1 MVCAEFSVCFWH
13 CSWSS
18 HFCPRLRWQRIRRGL
33 TKPSPR
39 PSQWTGTRRRPIPP
53 AQEQPKNE
61 NPPAPE
67 EPKTFTVTYTDGV
80 GGAVF
85 DNEVH
90 SNLPSGTATP
100 AFSGSLA
107 REGYTF
113 AGWNPA
119 VAETVTADVTYA
131 AKWEEGKTGPR
142 RVTLPT
148 IPGPDVD
155 LAALDT
161 GHKIDVRFTVLYVG
175 DEFNIGYNYGSSE
188 KTKFVCQYKTN
199 HSDTAYNNH
208 TIAISDIKAAAS
220 RASVNSGYQIVGWS
234 KESNANPT
242 TWSLNK
248 SGTTA
253 CNKGSTIYLVA
264 KNPNPTT
271 KYTYTLNYDANGGT
285 GAPSADSWSTTDA
298 SIRYHSFTVKNTIPT
313 REGYVFKGW
322 KAKDGADTIYAG
334 GALCSVSQQGNDVVK
349 NGNTWTRTLYAVWEE
364 AVPSK
369 PEWSDIRREMQKV
382 SVHVTCINP
391 DVNHTEK
398 TYSYKES
405 NDDTIGSV
413 QDSAGSYTCTVTVH
427 LGRYRLQ
434 YNQDFNREH
443 EFASSLTAD
452 VVLQYNGTGWVIAS
466 ALPLEL
472 KLTCGSAPTPNPPG
486 SDVLNSLKVLVKCDS
501 KTYHFEKPYKMDDG
515 DYRLEKVDDN
525 TYTVI
530 VLADKYV
537 EKYNAVYPG
546 HTLFDNNT
554 KTIKLVYRYGAWTV
568 VGSNGV
574 TFNVSCEQ
582 KYTVTYTDGVDG
594 EVIFA
599 DQVSYKKPGEKTPK
613 FRGTPTRTGY
623 KFIGWE
629 PAVVGTVTAN
639 ATYTAQWVSIS
650 DLDPAPELVSSLY
663 MNFQCTNENASH
675 DHRSEM
681 IAIGYGIGAG
691 GVIVT
696 DAAGNPVYNKD
707 GNITAVITF
716 YQDSGFLNEYN
727 KRTGVAHRYAD
738 YEPKTKSVDGVLIG
752 EVFHMYKKDYPV
764 VFDVV
769 CGSLYTVTYK
779 DGTNG
784 TVFADDVHSNLNA
797 NAATPAFV
805 GGTPTRPGYVFT
817 GWNPAVA
824 ATVTGNAT
832 YTAVWEK
839 DANGNGKPDKDEE
852 KYTVTYTDGV
862 ENEEI
867 FADETYS
874 DLLSGTATPAF
885 NGTPTRKGYAF
896 TGWNPAVAATV
907 TGNATYA
914 AVWEE
919 AAPPKPDKPTPPTD
933 EIGGATVAVKCI
945 TGHGDL
951 SWKIDSSTFTVGEVT
966 GDDTTGYTCTVTV
979 QAEVYVNAFNSD
991 KKANGVKHTLADDAE
1006 KTFTM
1011 TYVNGA
1017 WTGPTNPAVTFEVKC
1032 EEELVPVHL
1041 VIYRNGDTSKA
1052 YKDVALESQPKG
1064 HVIDLSTIDIAD
1076 YYTGNYEFYGW
1087 YDDGAWNNYKAN
1099 PANPPAGLKEKT
1111 VNGWTN
1117 LKCMVYDKY
1126 QVVYFQSEEALRDF
1140 QNDHSKTEGR
1150 LYSTTALFGSTLPT
1164 ADAPTPT
1171 RTGYTFKF
1179 WSREGQNGDVT
1190 GQTVN
1195 GWTNLYAVWEKNTYT
1210 VTYTDGVDG
1219 EAFADQ
1225 AYTAKYEDATP
1236 AFEGT
1241 PTRKGFVFDGWNPEV
1256 AETVTEDVTYTAQW
1270 KPVQPDKKA
1279 IEGAIGRGVAVVCDN
1294 QNVKHGAKAYK
1305 VTLGEYTA
1313 SNVMGTAADGYTCT
1327 VTVRAAKFIEKYSS
1341 DMSDAVHTLIAG
1353 EPAEK
1358 TIELKWNGEKW
1369 VAETE
1374 LPVTFHTLC
1383 PPEQPS
1389 KKDIEGAI
1397 GRGVKIVCDNQNVK
1411 HGGKDYKPT
1420 QGEYTVSDVTGTAS
1434 EGYTCTITVK
1444 AAKIIEKYSSDMGK
1458 THALIVG
1465 EQAEK
1470 TVELKWDGEKWVA
1483 KTELPITFHVEC
1495 PPEKPTYDELKGLG
1509 INAKVDCTTTTAHN
1523 GKSYTLIEDTYN
1535 VSDPERKGTAYTCI
1549 LTVNAKDYV
1558 AKYNA
1563 EENVG
1568 PHTLDDRDSKTIEL
1582 TWNGE
1587 KWTAAETSVTFNV
1600 KCELLTVTYTDG
1612 VKGEEV
1618 FADVVYNDIPYGTNT
1633 PAFGTKDPTRKGY
1646 KFLGWEP
1653 VVADTVTENA
1663 TYVAQ
1668 WEKLYTVTYTDGA
1681 KGKAFEDQ
1689 VFTDLESGTKT
1700 PEFNG
1705 TPTRKGYKFLGWEP
1719 VVADTVTEN
1728 VTYTAPVGRTLHRY
1742 LHRRREGQGVQGSGL
1757 QRS

>member
-1 MVCAEFSVCFWH
+1 MQTVCASGMDHQMKGEYFKMKNHGLRRIFSLLLALFMVFTLL
-13 CSWSS
+13 
-18 HFCPRLRWQRIRRGL
+18 PTTALAED
-33 TKPSPR
+33 T
-39 PSQWTGTRRRPIPP
+39 TGADETQPKTVVVDEGEKKTDPP

-90 SNLPSGTATP
+90 SNLPAGTATP
-100 AFSGSLA
+100 AFSGTLA

-113 AGWNPA
+113 AGWNPT
-119 VAETVTADVTYA
+119 VAGTVTADVTYA
-131 AKWEEGKTGPR
+131 AKWEEGKTSAR

-155 LAALDT
+155 PAALDT

-253 CNKGSTIYLVA
+253 CNKGTTIYLVA

-298 SIRYHSFTVKNTIPT
+298 AIRYHSFTVKNTIPT

-322 KAKDGADTIYAG
+322 KAKDGSDTIYTG
-334 GALCSVSQQGNDVVK
+334 GTLCSVSQQGNDVVK
-349 NGNTWTRTLYAVWEE
+349 NGNTWTRTLYAVWEK

-369 PEWSDIRREMQKV
+369 PQWSDIRGEMQKV
-382 SVHVTCINP
+382 SVHVTCSNP

-599 DQVSYKKPGEKTPK
+599 DQVSYKKSGEKTPA

-629 PAVVGTVTAN
+629 PAVSGTVTAN

-681 IAIGYGIGAG
+681 IGIGFGIGAG

-832 YTAVWEK
+832 YTAVWEE
-839 DANGNGKPDKDEE
+839 DANGNGTPDKDEE
-852 KYTVTYTDGV
+852 KYTVSYTDGV

-867 FADETYS
+867 FADQVYGN
-874 DLLSGTATPAF
+874 LLSGTATPAF
-885 NGTPTRKGYAF
+885 NGTPTRA
-896 TGWNPAVAATV
+896 
-907 TGNATYA
+907 
-914 AVWEE
+914 
-919 AAPPKPDKPTPPTD
+919 
-933 EIGGATVAVKCI
+933 
-945 TGHGDL
+945 
-951 SWKIDSSTFTVGEVT
+951 
-966 GDDTTGYTCTVTV
+966 
-979 QAEVYVNAFNSD
+979 
-991 KKANGVKHTLADDAE
+991 
-1006 KTFTM
+1006 
-1011 TYVNGA
+1011 
-1017 WTGPTNPAVTFEVKC
+1017 
-1032 EEELVPVHL
+1032 
-1041 VIYRNGDTSKA
+1041 
-1052 YKDVALESQPKG
+1052 
-1064 HVIDLSTIDIAD
+1064 
-1076 YYTGNYEFYGW
+1076 
-1087 YDDGAWNNYKAN
+1087 
-1099 PANPPAGLKEKT
+1099 
-1111 VNGWTN
+1111 
-1117 LKCMVYDKY
+1117 
-1126 QVVYFQSEEALRDF
+1126 
-1140 QNDHSKTEGR
+1140 
-1150 LYSTTALFGSTLPT
+1150 
-1164 ADAPTPT
+1164 
-1171 RTGYTFKF
+1171 
-1179 WSREGQNGDVT
+1179 
-1190 GQTVN
+1190 
-1195 GWTNLYAVWEKNTYT
+1195 
-1210 VTYTDGVDG
+1210 
-1219 EAFADQ
+1219 
-1225 AYTAKYEDATP
+1225 
-1236 AFEGT
+1236 
-1241 PTRKGFVFDGWNPEV
+1241 
-1256 AETVTEDVTYTAQW
+1256 
-1270 KPVQPDKKA
+1270 
-1279 IEGAIGRGVAVVCDN
+1279 
-1294 QNVKHGAKAYK
+1294 
-1305 VTLGEYTA
+1305 
-1313 SNVMGTAADGYTCT
+1313 
-1327 VTVRAAKFIEKYSS
+1327 
-1341 DMSDAVHTLIAG
+1341 
-1353 EPAEK
+1353 
-1358 TIELKWNGEKW
+1358 
-1369 VAETE
+1369 
-1374 LPVTFHTLC
+1374 
-1383 PPEQPS
+1383 
-1389 KKDIEGAI
+1389 
-1397 GRGVKIVCDNQNVK
+1397 
-1411 HGGKDYKPT
+1411 
-1420 QGEYTVSDVTGTAS
+1420 
-1434 EGYTCTITVK
+1434 
-1444 AAKIIEKYSSDMGK
+1444 
-1458 THALIVG
+1458 
-1465 EQAEK
+1465 
-1470 TVELKWDGEKWVA
+1470 
-1483 KTELPITFHVEC
+1483 
-1495 PPEKPTYDELKGLG
+1495 
-1509 INAKVDCTTTTAHN
+1509 
-1523 GKSYTLIEDTYN
+1523 
-1535 VSDPERKGTAYTCI
+1535 
-1549 LTVNAKDYV
+1549 
-1558 AKYNA
+1558 
-1563 EENVG
+1563 
-1568 PHTLDDRDSKTIEL
+1568 
-1582 TWNGE
+1582 
-1587 KWTAAETSVTFNV
+1587 
-1600 KCELLTVTYTDG
+1600 
-1612 VKGEEV
+1612 
-1618 FADVVYNDIPYGTNT
+1618 
-1633 PAFGTKDPTRKGY
+1633 GY

-1653 VVADTVTENA
+1653 TVAETVTENA

-1668 WEKLYTVTYTDGA
+1668 WEKLYTVTYTDGVGGKAFKDDVHSDLEKDTKTPAYKDGIPTRKGFKFLGWEPEVADTVTEDVTYTAKWGELYTVTYTDGA

-1705 TPTRKGYKFLGWEP
+1705 TPTRKGYKFVGWEP
-1719 VVADTVTEN
+1719 EVAETVTEN
-1728 VTYTAPVGRTLHRY
+1728 VTYTAKWEELYTVTY
-1742 LHRRREGQGVQGSGL
+1742 TDGVKGKAFKDQVYSDLEAGTDTPKFDGKPTRKGYTFTGWSPKVTDTVTKDVTYVAQWKSVKNGKDNIPKTGDSEIVMVLGSVLLFSFCGAAAVSVYD
-1757 QRS
+1757 RKRKHF

>member
-1 MVCAEFSVCFWH
+1 MQTVCASGMDHQMKGEYFKMKNNGLRRIFSLFLALFMVFTLL
-13 CSWSS
+13 
-18 HFCPRLRWQRIRRGL
+18 PTTALAED
-33 TKPSPR
+33 T
-39 PSQWTGTRRRPIPP
+39 TGADETPPKTVVVNEGEKKTDPP
-53 AQEQPKNE
+53 AQEQPMNE

-67 EPKTFTVTYTDGV
+67 EPKTFTVTYTDGAD
-80 GGAVF
+80 GAVF
-85 DNEVH
+85 ADKVY
-90 SNLPSGTATP
+90 SNLSSGTPTP
-100 AFSGSLA
+100 AFDGTLA

-113 AGWNPA
+113 AGWNPT
-119 VAETVTADVTYA
+119 VAGTVTADVTYA

-142 RVTLPT
+142 RVTVPT

-155 LAALDT
+155 PAALDT

-208 TIAISDIKAAAS
+208 TIAISDIKAAAG

-253 CNKGSTIYLVA
+253 CNKGTTIYLVA

-298 SIRYHSFTVKNTIPT
+298 AIRYHSFTVKNTIPT

-322 KAKDGADTIYAG
+322 KAKDGSDTIYTG
-334 GALCSVSQQGNDVVK
+334 GTLCSVSQQGNDVVK

-364 AVPSK
+364 DAPAQPTPLDEAGVKALLGENAVQIICTNAQIGHGSK
-369 PEWSDIRREMQKV
+369 TFGLIDGTFTVHQSNNRCEVVINGFSSYMSEFDAAVSVPAGTHITDNSMAGQNRTKINLVWSDGKWTAADAPAKY
-382 SVHVTCINP
+382 HVLCSLQPVEPTTPGEGDLENI
-391 DVNHTEK
+391 EK
-398 TYSYKES
+398 LVRIVCDRNIHDAKEYGV
-405 NDDTIGSV
+405 I
-413 QDSAGSYTCTVTVH
+413 AGSCEFGGIDMTGDVPTCPVTIRAAKYV
-427 LGRYRLQ
+427 
-434 YNQDFNREH
+434 E
-443 EFASSLTAD
+443 A
-452 VVLQYNGTGWVIAS
+452 YNGTIGVEHTITGDTERPLLLAWDANNNVWRPMTDTPVTFTVICPPAKPGAEDLAKLEAPVEVACTTKPETHTAAS
-466 ALPLEL
+466 FALIE
-472 KLTCGSAPTPNPPG
+472 G
-486 SDVLNSLKVLVKCDS
+486 
-501 KTYHFEKPYKMDDG
+501 
-515 DYRLEKVDDN
+515 
-525 TYTVI
+525 TYTVGDTFGNETDGYTCDI
-530 VLADKYV
+530 IITADEYVTKYNTDFGKHTLTGDNTKPLTLKYV
-537 EKYNAVYPG
+537 EGRWVVNAP
-546 HTLFDNNT
+546 
-554 KTIKLVYRYGAWTV
+554 
-568 VGSNGV
+568 V
-574 TFNVSCEQ
+574 TF
-582 KYTVTYTDGVDG
+582 
-594 EVIFA
+594 
-599 DQVSYKKPGEKTPK
+599 
-613 FRGTPTRTGY
+613 
-623 KFIGWE
+623 
-629 PAVVGTVTAN
+629 
-639 ATYTAQWVSIS
+639 
-650 DLDPAPELVSSLY
+650 
-663 MNFQCTNENASH
+663 
-675 DHRSEM
+675 
-681 IAIGYGIGAG
+681 
-691 GVIVT
+691 
-696 DAAGNPVYNKD
+696 PV
-707 GNITAVITF
+707 
-716 YQDSGFLNEYN
+716 E
-727 KRTGVAHRYAD
+727 
-738 YEPKTKSVDGVLIG
+738 
-752 EVFHMYKKDYPV
+752 
-764 VFDVV
+764 
-769 CGSLYTVTYK
+769 
-779 DGTNG
+779 
-784 TVFADDVHSNLNA
+784 
-797 NAATPAFV
+797 
-805 GGTPTRPGYVFT
+805 
-817 GWNPAVA
+817 
-824 ATVTGNAT
+824 
-832 YTAVWEK
+832 
-839 DANGNGKPDKDEE
+839 
-852 KYTVTYTDGV
+852 
-862 ENEEI
+862 
-867 FADETYS
+867 
-874 DLLSGTATPAF
+874 
-885 NGTPTRKGYAF
+885 
-896 TGWNPAVAATV
+896 
-907 TGNATYA
+907 
-914 AVWEE
+914 
-919 AAPPKPDKPTPPTD
+919 
-933 EIGGATVAVKCI
+933 
-945 TGHGDL
+945 
-951 SWKIDSSTFTVGEVT
+951 
-966 GDDTTGYTCTVTV
+966 
-979 QAEVYVNAFNSD
+979 
-991 KKANGVKHTLADDAE
+991 
-1006 KTFTM
+1006 
-1011 TYVNGA
+1011 
-1017 WTGPTNPAVTFEVKC
+1017 C
-1032 EEELVPVHL
+1032 EEELFPVHL

-1052 YKDVALESQPKG
+1052 YKDIALESQPKG

-1076 YYTGNYEFYGW
+1076 YYTGNYKFYGW

-1210 VTYTDGVDG
+1210 VTYTDGVNG

-1241 PTRKGFVFDGWNPEV
+1241 PTRKGFVFDGWIPEV
-1256 AETVTEDVTYTAQW
+1256 AETVTDNATYTAQW

-1294 QNVKHGAKAYK
+1294 QNVNHGEKKYK
-1305 VTLGEYTA
+1305 PTLGEYTV

-1397 GRGVKIVCDNQNVK
+1397 GRGVKIVCDNQNVN
-1411 HGGKDYKPT
+1411 HWGKDYKPT

-1470 TVELKWDGEKWVA
+1470 AVELKWNGEKWVA

-1535 VSDPERKGTAYTCI
+1535 VSDPERKGNAYTCI

-1568 PHTLDDRDSKTIEL
+1568 PHTPDDRDSKTIEL

-1618 FADVVYNDIPYGTNT
+1618 FADVVYKDIPHGTST
-1633 PAFGTKDPTRKGY
+1633 PAFGTKDPTREGY
-1646 KFLGWEP
+1646 KFVGWEP
-1653 VVADTVTENA
+1653 EVAETVTKDV
-1663 TYVAQ
+1663 TYTAK

-1681 KGKAFEDQ
+1681 KGKAFKDQ
-1689 VFTDLESGTKT
+1689 VYKDLESGTDT
-1700 PEFNG
+1700 PKFDG
-1705 TPTRKGYKFLGWEP
+1705 KPTRKGYTFTGWSP
-1719 VVADTVTEN
+1719 KVTDTVTKD
-1728 VTYTAPVGRTLHRY
+1728 VTYVAQWKSVKNGKDNIPKTGDSEIVMVL
-1742 LHRRREGQGVQGSGL
+1742 GSVLLFSFCGAAAVSVYD
-1757 QRS
+1757 RKRKHF

>member
-1 MVCAEFSVCFWH
+1 MDRQMKGEYFKMKNHGLRRIFSLFLALFMVFTLLPTAALAED
-13 CSWSS
+13 
-18 HFCPRLRWQRIRRGL
+18 
-33 TKPSPR
+33 T
-39 PSQWTGTRRRPIPP
+39 TGADETQPKTVVVDEGEKKTDPP

-67 EPKTFTVTYTDGV
+67 EPKTFTVTYTDGAD
-80 GGAVF
+80 GAVF
-85 DNEVH
+85 PNQV
-90 SNLPSGTATP
+90 SNLPAGTATP
-100 AFSGSLA
+100 AFSGTLA
-107 REGYTF
+107 RDGYTF

-119 VAETVTADVTYA
+119 VAETVTADVTYVA
-131 AKWEEGKTGPR
+131 QWEAGKTNPR
-142 RVTLPT
+142 RVTVPP
-148 IPGPDVD
+148 IPDPGVAP
-155 LAALDT
+155 AALNT

-188 KTKFVCQYKTN
+188 KTQFVCQYKTN
-199 HSDTAYNNH
+199 HSDTASTNH
-208 TIAISDIKAAAS
+208 TIAISDIKAAAG

-298 SIRYHSFTVKNTIPT
+298 AIRYHSFTVKNTIPT

-322 KAKDGADTIYAG
+322 KANDGSDTIYTG
-334 GALCSVSQQGNDVVK
+334 GMTCAVSQYGNDVVK

-364 AVPSK
+364 A
-369 PEWSDIRREMQKV
+369 
-382 SVHVTCINP
+382 T
-391 DVNHTEK
+391 
-398 TYSYKES
+398 
-405 NDDTIGSV
+405 
-413 QDSAGSYTCTVTVH
+413 
-427 LGRYRLQ
+427 
-434 YNQDFNREH
+434 
-443 EFASSLTAD
+443 
-452 VVLQYNGTGWVIAS
+452 
-466 ALPLEL
+466 
-472 KLTCGSAPTPNPPG
+472 
-486 SDVLNSLKVLVKCDS
+486 
-501 KTYHFEKPYKMDDG
+501 
-515 DYRLEKVDDN
+515 
-525 TYTVI
+525 
-530 VLADKYV
+530 
-537 EKYNAVYPG
+537 
-546 HTLFDNNT
+546 
-554 KTIKLVYRYGAWTV
+554 
-568 VGSNGV
+568 
-574 TFNVSCEQ
+574 
-582 KYTVTYTDGVDG
+582 
-594 EVIFA
+594 
-599 DQVSYKKPGEKTPK
+599 
-613 FRGTPTRTGY
+613 
-623 KFIGWE
+623 
-629 PAVVGTVTAN
+629 
-639 ATYTAQWVSIS
+639 
-650 DLDPAPELVSSLY
+650 
-663 MNFQCTNENASH
+663 
-675 DHRSEM
+675 
-681 IAIGYGIGAG
+681 
-691 GVIVT
+691 
-696 DAAGNPVYNKD
+696 
-707 GNITAVITF
+707 
-716 YQDSGFLNEYN
+716 
-727 KRTGVAHRYAD
+727 
-738 YEPKTKSVDGVLIG
+738 
-752 EVFHMYKKDYPV
+752 
-764 VFDVV
+764 
-769 CGSLYTVTYK
+769 
-779 DGTNG
+779 
-784 TVFADDVHSNLNA
+784 
-797 NAATPAFV
+797 
-805 GGTPTRPGYVFT
+805 
-817 GWNPAVA
+817 
-824 ATVTGNAT
+824 
-832 YTAVWEK
+832 
-839 DANGNGKPDKDEE
+839 
-852 KYTVTYTDGV
+852 
-862 ENEEI
+862 
-867 FADETYS
+867 
-874 DLLSGTATPAF
+874 
-885 NGTPTRKGYAF
+885 
-896 TGWNPAVAATV
+896 
-907 TGNATYA
+907 
-914 AVWEE
+914 
-919 AAPPKPDKPTPPTD
+919 PPKPDKPTAPG
-933 EIGGATVAVKCI
+933 E
-945 TGHGDL
+945 GDL
-951 SWKIDSSTFTVGEVT
+951 SGLIGNITVNCTNGKAAHELKAKGYTLISGSYTTNEVAGDAENGYTYTVTINSQKYVEQFDADT
-966 GDDTTGYTCTVTV
+966 GATHDPKDASATVTLKYTDNGWTVTSGTPVVFNVACVTEIVPPAKPGAEDLAKLEAPVEVACTTKPETHNAARFPLIEGTYNIGDVSGNETDGYTCDIIITADEYVTK
-979 QAEVYVNAFNSD
+979 YNTDF
-991 KKANGVKHTLADDAE
+991 GKHTLTGDNT
-1006 KTFTM
+1006 KPLTLK
-1011 TYVNGA
+1011 YVEGRWVVND
-1017 WTGPTNPAVTFEVKC
+1017 PVTFPVEC
-1032 EEELVPVHL
+1032 EEELFPVHL

-1087 YDDGAWNNYKAN
+1087 YDDGLFNIYKSD

-1117 LKCMVYDKY
+1117 LKCMVYDKF
-1126 QVVYFQSEEALRDF
+1126 QVVYFQSEEAWRDY

-1210 VTYTDGVDG
+1210 VTYTDGVNG

-1241 PTRKGFVFDGWNPEV
+1241 PARKGFVFDGWNPEA
-1256 AETVTEDVTYTAQW
+1256 AETVTDNATYTAQW

-1305 VTLGEYTA
+1305 VTLGEYTV

-1397 GRGVKIVCDNQNVK
+1397 GRGVKIVCDNQNVN
-1411 HGGKDYKPT
+1411 HWGKDYKPT

-1495 PPEKPTYDELKGLG
+1495 PPEKPTYDDLKELG
-1509 INAKVDCTTTTAHN
+1509 IDAKVHCATTTAHTDAT
-1523 GKSYTLIEDTYN
+1523 YALIESTYEI
-1535 VSDPERKGTAYTCI
+1535 SDPARKGTVYTCT
-1549 LTVNAKDYV
+1549 LTVKAKDYV

-1587 KWTAAETSVTFNV
+1587 KWTAAETRVTFNV

-1618 FADVVYNDIPYGTNT
+1618 FEDVVYNDIPYGTNT

-1681 KGKAFEDQ
+1681 KGKAFKDQ
-1689 VFTDLESGTKT
+1689 VYSDLEAGTDT
-1700 PEFNG
+1700 PKFDG
-1705 TPTRKGYKFLGWEP
+1705 KPTRKGYTFTGWSP
-1719 VVADTVTEN
+1719 KVTDTVTKD
-1728 VTYTAPVGRTLHRY
+1728 VTYVAQWKSVKNGKDNIPKTGDSEIVMVL
-1742 LHRRREGQGVQGSGL
+1742 GSVLLFSFCGAAAVSVYD
-1757 QRS
+1757 RKRKHF

>member
-1 MVCAEFSVCFWH
+1 MKGEYFKMKNHGLRRIFSLFLALFMVFTLLPTTALAED
-13 CSWSS
+13 
-18 HFCPRLRWQRIRRGL
+18 
-33 TKPSPR
+33 T
-39 PSQWTGTRRRPIPP
+39 TGADGTQPKTVAVDGGEKKTDPP

-67 EPKTFTVTYTDGV
+67 DPKTFTVTYTDGV

-85 DNEVH
+85 DNDVH

-113 AGWNPA
+113 VGWNPA

-131 AKWEEGKTGPR
+131 AKWEEGKTNAR
-142 RVTLPT
+142 RVPLPT
-148 IPGPDVD
+148 IPKPDPAPAD
-155 LAALDT
+155 LNT

-208 TIAISDIKAAAS
+208 TIAISDIKAAAG

-322 KAKDGADTIYAG
+322 KANDGSDTIYTG
-334 GALCSVSQQGNDVVK
+334 GMTCAVSQYGNDVVK

-364 AVPSK
+364 DAPAQPTPLDEAGVKALLGENAVQIICTNTQISHGSK
-369 PEWSDIRREMQKV
+369 TFGLIDGTFTVHQSNNRCEVVINSFSPYVNEFNAAVSVPAGTHITDNSMAGQNRTKINLVWSDGKWTAADAPAKY
-382 SVHVTCINP
+382 HVLCSSQPAEPTAPGEGDLENI
-391 DVNHTEK
+391 EK
-398 TYSYKES
+398 LVRIVCDRNIHDAKEYGV
-405 NDDTIGSV
+405 I
-413 QDSAGSYTCTVTVH
+413 AGSCEFGDIDMTGDVPTCPVTIQAAEYVK
-427 LGRYRLQ
+427 
-434 YNQDFNREH
+434 
-443 EFASSLTAD
+443 A
-452 VVLQYNGTGWVIAS
+452 YNGTIGVEHTITGDTERLLILAWDANNNVWRPMTDTPVTFTVICPPARPGAEDLS
-466 ALPLEL
+466 NL
-472 KLTCGSAPTPNPPG
+472 KAPVDVTCTTKPETHAA
-486 SDVLNSLKVLVKCDS
+486 VHFSLR
-501 KTYHFEKPYKMDDG
+501 G
-515 DYRLEKVDDN
+515 G
-525 TYTVI
+525 TYTIGDVAGNETDGYTCDI
-530 VLADKYV
+530 TVTADKYV
-537 EKYNAVYPG
+537 ARYNMDYG
-546 HTLFDNNT
+546 KHTLTGDNT
-554 KTIKLVYRYGAWTV
+554 KTLTL
-568 VGSNGV
+568 
-574 TFNVSCEQ
+574 
-582 KYTVTYTDGVDG
+582 KYVEGQWAVD
-594 EVIFA
+594 
-599 DQVSYKKPGEKTPK
+599 TP
-613 FRGTPTRTGY
+613 
-623 KFIGWE
+623 
-629 PAVVGTVTAN
+629 
-639 ATYTAQWVSIS
+639 
-650 DLDPAPELVSSLY
+650 
-663 MNFQCTNENASH
+663 
-675 DHRSEM
+675 
-681 IAIGYGIGAG
+681 
-691 GVIVT
+691 
-696 DAAGNPVYNKD
+696 
-707 GNITAVITF
+707 ITF
-716 YQDSGFLNEYN
+716 
-727 KRTGVAHRYAD
+727 
-738 YEPKTKSVDGVLIG
+738 
-752 EVFHMYKKDYPV
+752 PV
-764 VFDVV
+764 
-769 CGSLYTVTYK
+769 
-779 DGTNG
+779 
-784 TVFADDVHSNLNA
+784 
-797 NAATPAFV
+797 
-805 GGTPTRPGYVFT
+805 
-817 GWNPAVA
+817 
-824 ATVTGNAT
+824 
-832 YTAVWEK
+832 E
-839 DANGNGKPDKDEE
+839 
-852 KYTVTYTDGV
+852 
-862 ENEEI
+862 
-867 FADETYS
+867 
-874 DLLSGTATPAF
+874 
-885 NGTPTRKGYAF
+885 
-896 TGWNPAVAATV
+896 
-907 TGNATYA
+907 
-914 AVWEE
+914 
-919 AAPPKPDKPTPPTD
+919 
-933 EIGGATVAVKCI
+933 
-945 TGHGDL
+945 
-951 SWKIDSSTFTVGEVT
+951 
-966 GDDTTGYTCTVTV
+966 
-979 QAEVYVNAFNSD
+979 
-991 KKANGVKHTLADDAE
+991 
-1006 KTFTM
+1006 
-1011 TYVNGA
+1011 
-1017 WTGPTNPAVTFEVKC
+1017 C
-1032 EEELVPVHL
+1032 EEELFPVHL
-1041 VIYRNGDTSKA
+1041 VIYRNGNTTTA
-1052 YKDVALESQPKG
+1052 YKDIALESQPKG

-1076 YYTGNYEFYGW
+1076 YYTGNYKFYGW

-1126 QVVYFQSEEALRDF
+1126 QVVYFQSEEAWRDF

-1210 VTYTDGVDG
+1210 VTYTDGVNG

-1236 AFEGT
+1236 AFEGTPARKGYKFLGWEPTVAETVTENATYVAQWEKLYTVTYTDGVDGKAFKDDVHSDLEKDTPTPAFSGDT

-1305 VTLGEYTA
+1305 VTLGEYTV
-1313 SNVMGTAADGYTCT
+1313 SDVMGTAADGYTCT

-1397 GRGVKIVCDNQNVK
+1397 GRGVKIVCDNQNVN
-1411 HGGKDYKPT
+1411 HWGKDYKPT

-1470 TVELKWDGEKWVA
+1470 AVELKWNGEKWVA

-1523 GKSYTLIEDTYN
+1523 GKSYTLIEGTYN

-1618 FADVVYNDIPYGTNT
+1618 FADVVYKDIPYGTGT
-1633 PAFGTKDPTRKGY
+1633 PAFGTKDPTREGY
-1646 KFLGWEP
+1646 KFVGWEP
-1653 VVADTVTENA
+1653 EVAETVTKNV
-1663 TYVAQ
+1663 TYTAK
-1668 WEKLYTVTYTDGA
+1668 WEKLYTVTYTDGV
-1681 KGKAFEDQ
+1681 KGKAFKDQ
-1689 VFTDLESGTKT
+1689 VYKDLESGTDT
-1700 PEFNG
+1700 PKFDG
-1705 TPTRKGYKFLGWEP
+1705 KPTRKGYTFTGWSP
-1719 VVADTVTEN
+1719 KVTDTVTKD
-1728 VTYTAPVGRTLHRY
+1728 VTYVAQWKSVKNGKDNIPKTGDSEIVMVL
-1742 LHRRREGQGVQGSGL
+1742 GSVLLFSFCGAAAVSVYD
-1757 QRS
+1757 RKRKHF

>member
-1 MVCAEFSVCFWH
+1 MQTVCASGMDHQMKGEYFKMKNHGLRRIFSLLLALFMVFTLL
-13 CSWSS
+13 
-18 HFCPRLRWQRIRRGL
+18 PTTALAED
-33 TKPSPR
+33 T
-39 PSQWTGTRRRPIPP
+39 TGADETQPKTVVVDEGEKKTDPP

-67 EPKTFTVTYTDGV
+67 EPKTFTVTYTDGAD
-80 GGAVF
+80 GAVF
-85 DNEVH
+85 DNDVH

-113 AGWNPA
+113 VGWNPA

-131 AKWEEGKTGPR
+131 AKWEEGKTNAR
-142 RVTLPT
+142 RVPLPT
-148 IPGPDVD
+148 IPKPDPAPAD
-155 LAALDT
+155 LNT

-208 TIAISDIKAAAS
+208 TIAISDIKAAAG

-322 KAKDGADTIYAG
+322 KANDGSDTIYTG
-334 GALCSVSQQGNDVVK
+334 GMTCAVSQYGNDVVK

-364 AVPSK
+364 A
-369 PEWSDIRREMQKV
+369 
-382 SVHVTCINP
+382 
-391 DVNHTEK
+391 
-398 TYSYKES
+398 
-405 NDDTIGSV
+405 
-413 QDSAGSYTCTVTVH
+413 
-427 LGRYRLQ
+427 
-434 YNQDFNREH
+434 
-443 EFASSLTAD
+443 
-452 VVLQYNGTGWVIAS
+452 
-466 ALPLEL
+466 
-472 KLTCGSAPTPNPPG
+472 
-486 SDVLNSLKVLVKCDS
+486 
-501 KTYHFEKPYKMDDG
+501 
-515 DYRLEKVDDN
+515 
-525 TYTVI
+525 
-530 VLADKYV
+530 
-537 EKYNAVYPG
+537 
-546 HTLFDNNT
+546 
-554 KTIKLVYRYGAWTV
+554 
-568 VGSNGV
+568 
-574 TFNVSCEQ
+574 
-582 KYTVTYTDGVDG
+582 
-594 EVIFA
+594 
-599 DQVSYKKPGEKTPK
+599 
-613 FRGTPTRTGY
+613 
-623 KFIGWE
+623 
-629 PAVVGTVTAN
+629 
-639 ATYTAQWVSIS
+639 
-650 DLDPAPELVSSLY
+650 
-663 MNFQCTNENASH
+663 
-675 DHRSEM
+675 
-681 IAIGYGIGAG
+681 
-691 GVIVT
+691 
-696 DAAGNPVYNKD
+696 
-707 GNITAVITF
+707 
-716 YQDSGFLNEYN
+716 
-727 KRTGVAHRYAD
+727 
-738 YEPKTKSVDGVLIG
+738 
-752 EVFHMYKKDYPV
+752 
-764 VFDVV
+764 
-769 CGSLYTVTYK
+769 
-779 DGTNG
+779 
-784 TVFADDVHSNLNA
+784 
-797 NAATPAFV
+797 
-805 GGTPTRPGYVFT
+805 
-817 GWNPAVA
+817 
-824 ATVTGNAT
+824 
-832 YTAVWEK
+832 
-839 DANGNGKPDKDEE
+839 
-852 KYTVTYTDGV
+852 
-862 ENEEI
+862 
-867 FADETYS
+867 
-874 DLLSGTATPAF
+874 
-885 NGTPTRKGYAF
+885 
-896 TGWNPAVAATV
+896 
-907 TGNATYA
+907 
-914 AVWEE
+914 
-919 AAPPKPDKPTPPTD
+919 APPKPDKPTAPG
-933 EIGGATVAVKCI
+933 E
-945 TGHGDL
+945 GDL
-951 SWKIDSSTFTVGEVT
+951 SVLIGQITVNCTNGKAAHELKTKGYTLISGSYTTSEVA
-966 GDDTTGYTCTVTV
+966 GDAENGYTCTVTINSQKYV
-979 QAEVYVNAFNSD
+979 EQFDTDTGAAHTPKDAAATVTLKHTDNGWAVERGVPVVFNVVCVTEIVPPAKPGAEDLANLEAPVEVVCTTKPETHAAAHFSLGDGTYTIGDVAGNKTDGYTCDITVTADRYVWWYNLD
-991 KKANGVKHTLADDAE
+991 YGKHTLTGDNT
-1006 KTFTM
+1006 KTLTLK
-1011 TYVNGA
+1011 YVEGQ
-1017 WTGPTNPAVTFEVKC
+1017 WAVDTPITFPVEC
-1032 EEELVPVHL
+1032 EEELFPVHL

-1052 YKDVALESQPKG
+1052 YKDIPLESQPKG

-1150 LYSTTALFGSTLPT
+1150 LYSTTAPFGSTLPT

-1210 VTYTDGVDG
+1210 VTYTDGVNG

-1225 AYTAKYEDATP
+1225 VYNVPFEDATP
-1236 AFEGT
+1236 AFDGTPARAGYKFLGWEPTVAETVTENATYVAQWEKLYTVTYTDGVDEKVFKDDVHSDLEKDTKTPAFSGGT

-1294 QNVKHGAKAYK
+1294 QNVNHGEKKYK
-1305 VTLGEYTA
+1305 PTLGEYTV
-1313 SNVMGTAADGYTCT
+1313 SDVMGTAADGYTCT
-1327 VTVRAAKFIEKYSS
+1327 VTVKAAKFIEKYNS
-1341 DMSDAVHTLIAG
+1341 DMGDAVHTLIAG

-1397 GRGVKIVCDNQNVK
+1397 GRGVRIVCDNQHVN
-1411 HGGKDYKPT
+1411 HWAKDYKPT

-1444 AAKIIEKYSSDMGK
+1444 AAKIVEKYGSDFGK
-1458 THALIVG
+1458 PHDLIIG
-1465 EQAEK
+1465 EAAEK

-1523 GKSYTLIEDTYN
+1523 GKSYTLIEGTYN

-1587 KWTAAETSVTFNV
+1587 KWTAAETSVAFNV

-1618 FADVVYNDIPYGTNT
+1618 FADVVYKDIPYGTGT
-1633 PAFGTKDPTRKGY
+1633 PAFGTKDPTREGY
-1646 KFLGWEP
+1646 KFVGWEP
-1653 VVADTVTENA
+1653 EVAETVTKDV
-1663 TYVAQ
+1663 TYTAK
-1668 WEKLYTVTYTDGA
+1668 WEKLYTVTYTDGV
-1681 KGKAFEDQ
+1681 KGKAFKDQ
-1689 VFTDLESGTKT
+1689 VYKDLESGTDT
-1700 PEFNG
+1700 PKFDG
-1705 TPTRKGYKFLGWEP
+1705 KPTRKGYTFTGWSP
-1719 VVADTVTEN
+1719 KVTDTVTKD
-1728 VTYTAPVGRTLHRY
+1728 VTYVAQWKSVKNGKDNIPKTGDSEIVMVL
-1742 LHRRREGQGVQGSGL
+1742 GSVLLFSFCGAAAVSVYD
-1757 QRS
+1757 RKRKHF

>member
-1 MVCAEFSVCFWH
+1 MTA
-13 CSWSS
+13 
-18 HFCPRLRWQRIRRGL
+18 
-33 TKPSPR
+33 
-39 PSQWTGTRRRPIPP
+39 
-53 AQEQPKNE
+53 N
-61 NPPAPE
+61 
-67 EPKTFTVTYTDGV
+67 VTY
-80 GGAVF
+80 
-85 DNEVH
+85 
-90 SNLPSGTATP
+90 
-100 AFSGSLA
+100 
-107 REGYTF
+107 
-113 AGWNPA
+113 
-119 VAETVTADVTYA
+119 VAQ
-131 AKWEEGKTGPR
+131 WEAGKTSAR

-148 IPGPDVD
+148 IPDPDPAP
-155 LAALDT
+155 AALNT

-298 SIRYHSFTVKNTIPT
+298 AIRYHSFTVKNTIPT

-322 KAKDGADTIYAG
+322 KAKDGSDTIYTG
-334 GALCSVSQQGNDVVK
+334 GTLCSVSQQGNDVVK

-364 AVPSK
+364 DAPAQPTAPDNDTVKALLGENAVQIICTNAQIGHGSK
-369 PEWSDIRREMQKV
+369 TFGLIDGTFTVYQSNNRCEVVINSLSPYVNEFNAAVSVPAGTHITDNSMAGQNRTKINLVWSDGKWTAADAPAKY
-382 SVHVTCINP
+382 HVLCSLQPVEPTTPGEGDLENI
-391 DVNHTEK
+391 EK
-398 TYSYKES
+398 LVRIVCDRNIHDAKEYGV
-405 NDDTIGSV
+405 I
-413 QDSAGSYTCTVTVH
+413 AGSCEFGGIDMTGDVPTCPVTIRAAKYV
-427 LGRYRLQ
+427 
-434 YNQDFNREH
+434 E
-443 EFASSLTAD
+443 A
-452 VVLQYNGTGWVIAS
+452 YNGTIGVEHTITGDTERLLILAWDANNNVWRPMTDTPVTFTVVCPPAKPG
-466 ALPLEL
+466 AEDLAKLEAPVEVACTTKPETHAAARFSL
-472 KLTCGSAPTPNPPG
+472 IEGTYDIGDVSGNETDGYTCDIIITADEYVTKYNTDFGKHTLTG
-486 SDVLNSLKVLVKCDS
+486 
-501 KTYHFEKPYKMDDG
+501 
-515 DYRLEKVDDN
+515 DN
-525 TYTVI
+525 TKPLT
-530 VLADKYV
+530 LKYV
-537 EKYNAVYPG
+537 EG
-546 HTLFDNNT
+546 
-554 KTIKLVYRYGAWTV
+554 RWV
-568 VGSNGV
+568 VNDPV
-574 TFNVSCEQ
+574 TF
-582 KYTVTYTDGVDG
+582 
-594 EVIFA
+594 
-599 DQVSYKKPGEKTPK
+599 
-613 FRGTPTRTGY
+613 
-623 KFIGWE
+623 
-629 PAVVGTVTAN
+629 AV
-639 ATYTAQWVSIS
+639 
-650 DLDPAPELVSSLY
+650 E
-663 MNFQCTNENASH
+663 
-675 DHRSEM
+675 
-681 IAIGYGIGAG
+681 
-691 GVIVT
+691 
-696 DAAGNPVYNKD
+696 
-707 GNITAVITF
+707 
-716 YQDSGFLNEYN
+716 
-727 KRTGVAHRYAD
+727 
-738 YEPKTKSVDGVLIG
+738 
-752 EVFHMYKKDYPV
+752 
-764 VFDVV
+764 
-769 CGSLYTVTYK
+769 
-779 DGTNG
+779 
-784 TVFADDVHSNLNA
+784 
-797 NAATPAFV
+797 
-805 GGTPTRPGYVFT
+805 
-817 GWNPAVA
+817 
-824 ATVTGNAT
+824 
-832 YTAVWEK
+832 
-839 DANGNGKPDKDEE
+839 
-852 KYTVTYTDGV
+852 
-862 ENEEI
+862 
-867 FADETYS
+867 
-874 DLLSGTATPAF
+874 
-885 NGTPTRKGYAF
+885 
-896 TGWNPAVAATV
+896 
-907 TGNATYA
+907 
-914 AVWEE
+914 
-919 AAPPKPDKPTPPTD
+919 
-933 EIGGATVAVKCI
+933 
-945 TGHGDL
+945 
-951 SWKIDSSTFTVGEVT
+951 
-966 GDDTTGYTCTVTV
+966 
-979 QAEVYVNAFNSD
+979 
-991 KKANGVKHTLADDAE
+991 
-1006 KTFTM
+1006 
-1011 TYVNGA
+1011 
-1017 WTGPTNPAVTFEVKC
+1017 C
-1032 EEELVPVHL
+1032 EEELFPVHL

-1087 YDDGAWNNYKAN
+1087 YDDGLFNIYKSD

-1126 QVVYFQSEEALRDF
+1126 QVVYFQSEEAWRDF

-1210 VTYTDGVDG
+1210 VTYTDGVNG

-1241 PTRKGFVFDGWNPEV
+1241 PARAGYKFLGWEPTVAETVTENATYVAQWEKLYTVTYTDGVGGKAFKDDVHSDLEKDTPTPAFSGDTPTRKGFVFDGWTPEV

-1294 QNVKHGAKAYK
+1294 QNVKHGEKKYK
-1305 VTLGEYTA
+1305 PTLGEYTV
-1313 SNVMGTAADGYTCT
+1313 SDVMGTAADGYTCT
-1327 VTVRAAKFIEKYSS
+1327 VTVKAAKFIEKYSS
-1341 DMSDAVHTLIAG
+1341 DMGDAVHTLIAG

-1397 GRGVKIVCDNQNVK
+1397 GRGVKIVCDNQNVN
-1411 HGGKDYKPT
+1411 HWGKDYKPT

-1434 EGYTCTITVK
+1434 EGYTCTVTVK

-1458 THALIVG
+1458 THELIVG

-1523 GKSYTLIEDTYN
+1523 GKSYTLIEGTYN

-1618 FADVVYNDIPYGTNT
+1618 FEDVVYKDIPYGTDT

-1646 KFLGWEP
+1646 KFVGWEP
-1653 VVADTVTENA
+1653 EVAETVTGNA
-1663 TYVAQ
+1663 TYTAK

-1681 KGKAFEDQ
+1681 KGKAFKDQ
-1689 VFTDLESGTKT
+1689 VYKDLESGTDT
-1700 PEFNG
+1700 PKFDG
-1705 TPTRKGYKFLGWEP
+1705 KPTRKGYTFTGWSP
-1719 VVADTVTEN
+1719 KVTDTVTKD
-1728 VTYTAPVGRTLHRY
+1728 VTYVAQWKSVKNGKDNIPKTGDSEIVMVL
-1742 LHRRREGQGVQGSGL
+1742 GSVLLFSFCGAAAVSVYD
-1757 QRS
+1757 RKRKHF

>member
-1 MVCAEFSVCFWH
+1 M
-13 CSWSS
+13 
-18 HFCPRLRWQRIRRGL
+18 
-33 TKPSPR
+33 
-39 PSQWTGTRRRPIPP
+39 
-53 AQEQPKNE
+53 NE

-67 EPKTFTVTYTDGV
+67 EPKTFTVTYTDGAD
-80 GGAVF
+80 GAVF
-85 DNEVH
+85 PNQV
-90 SNLPSGTATP
+90 SNLPAGTATP
-100 AFSGSLA
+100 AFSGTLA
-107 REGYTF
+107 RDGYTF

-119 VAETVTADVTYA
+119 VAETVTANVTYVA
-131 AKWEEGKTGPR
+131 QWEAGKTSAR

-148 IPGPDVD
+148 IPDPDPAP
-155 LAALDT
+155 AALDT

-208 TIAISDIKAAAS
+208 TIAISDIKAAAG

-253 CNKGSTIYLVA
+253 CNKGTTIYLVA

-271 KYTYTLNYDANGGT
+271 KYTYTPNYDANGGT

-322 KAKDGADTIYAG
+322 KANDGSDTIYTG
-334 GALCSVSQQGNDVVK
+334 GMTCAVSQYGNDVVK

-364 AVPSK
+364 DAPPQPTAPDNDTVKALLGENAVQIICTNAQIGHGSK
-369 PEWSDIRREMQKV
+369 TFGLIDGTFTVYQSNNRRCEVVINGFSSYMSKFDAAVSVPAGTHITDNSMAGQNRTKINLVWSDGKWTAADAPAKY
-382 SVHVTCINP
+382 HVLCSLQPVEPTTPGEGDLENI
-391 DVNHTEK
+391 EK
-398 TYSYKES
+398 LVRIVCDRNIHDAKEYGV
-405 NDDTIGSV
+405 I
-413 QDSAGSYTCTVTVH
+413 AGSCEFGGIDMTGDVPTCPVTIRAAKYV
-427 LGRYRLQ
+427 
-434 YNQDFNREH
+434 E
-443 EFASSLTAD
+443 A
-452 VVLQYNGTGWVIAS
+452 YNGTIGVEHTITGDTERPLLLAWDANNNVWRPMTDTPVTFTVICPPAKPGAEDLAKLEAPVEVACTTKPETHTAAS
-466 ALPLEL
+466 FALIE
-472 KLTCGSAPTPNPPG
+472 G
-486 SDVLNSLKVLVKCDS
+486 
-501 KTYHFEKPYKMDDG
+501 
-515 DYRLEKVDDN
+515 
-525 TYTVI
+525 TYTVGDTFGNETDGYTCDI
-530 VLADKYV
+530 IITADEYVTKYNTDFGKHTLTGDNTKPLTLKYV
-537 EKYNAVYPG
+537 EGRWVVNAP
-546 HTLFDNNT
+546 
-554 KTIKLVYRYGAWTV
+554 
-568 VGSNGV
+568 V
-574 TFNVSCEQ
+574 TF
-582 KYTVTYTDGVDG
+582 
-594 EVIFA
+594 
-599 DQVSYKKPGEKTPK
+599 
-613 FRGTPTRTGY
+613 
-623 KFIGWE
+623 
-629 PAVVGTVTAN
+629 
-639 ATYTAQWVSIS
+639 
-650 DLDPAPELVSSLY
+650 
-663 MNFQCTNENASH
+663 
-675 DHRSEM
+675 
-681 IAIGYGIGAG
+681 
-691 GVIVT
+691 
-696 DAAGNPVYNKD
+696 PV
-707 GNITAVITF
+707 
-716 YQDSGFLNEYN
+716 E
-727 KRTGVAHRYAD
+727 
-738 YEPKTKSVDGVLIG
+738 
-752 EVFHMYKKDYPV
+752 
-764 VFDVV
+764 
-769 CGSLYTVTYK
+769 
-779 DGTNG
+779 
-784 TVFADDVHSNLNA
+784 
-797 NAATPAFV
+797 
-805 GGTPTRPGYVFT
+805 
-817 GWNPAVA
+817 
-824 ATVTGNAT
+824 
-832 YTAVWEK
+832 
-839 DANGNGKPDKDEE
+839 
-852 KYTVTYTDGV
+852 
-862 ENEEI
+862 
-867 FADETYS
+867 
-874 DLLSGTATPAF
+874 
-885 NGTPTRKGYAF
+885 
-896 TGWNPAVAATV
+896 
-907 TGNATYA
+907 
-914 AVWEE
+914 
-919 AAPPKPDKPTPPTD
+919 
-933 EIGGATVAVKCI
+933 
-945 TGHGDL
+945 
-951 SWKIDSSTFTVGEVT
+951 
-966 GDDTTGYTCTVTV
+966 
-979 QAEVYVNAFNSD
+979 
-991 KKANGVKHTLADDAE
+991 
-1006 KTFTM
+1006 
-1011 TYVNGA
+1011 
-1017 WTGPTNPAVTFEVKC
+1017 C
-1032 EEELVPVHL
+1032 EEELFPVHL

-1210 VTYTDGVDG
+1210 VTYTDGVNG

-1241 PTRKGFVFDGWNPEV
+1241 PARKGFVFDGWNPEV
-1256 AETVTEDVTYTAQW
+1256 AETVTDNATYTAQW

-1305 VTLGEYTA
+1305 VTLGEYTV
-1313 SNVMGTAADGYTCT
+1313 SDVMGTAADGYTCT

-1341 DMSDAVHTLIAG
+1341 DMGDAVHTLIAG

-1397 GRGVKIVCDNQNVK
+1397 GRGVKIVCDNQNVN
-1411 HGGKDYKPT
+1411 HWGKDYKPT

-1458 THALIVG
+1458 THDLIIG
-1465 EQAEK
+1465 EAAEK

-1495 PPEKPTYDELKGLG
+1495 PPEKPTYDDLKELG
-1509 INAKVDCTTTTAHN
+1509 IDTKVHCATTTAHTDAT
-1523 GKSYTLIEDTYN
+1523 YALIGGTYEI
-1535 VSDPERKGTAYTCI
+1535 SDPARKGTVYTCT
-1549 LTVNAKDYV
+1549 LTVKAKDYV

-1618 FADVVYNDIPYGTNT
+1618 FEDVVYKDIPYGTST

-1646 KFLGWEP
+1646 KFVGWEP
-1653 VVADTVTENA
+1653 EVAETVTKNV
-1663 TYVAQ
+1663 TYTAK
-1668 WEKLYTVTYTDGA
+1668 WEKLYTVTYTDGV
-1681 KGKAFEDQ
+1681 KGKAFKDQ
-1689 VFTDLESGTKT
+1689 VYSDLEAGTDT
-1700 PEFNG
+1700 PKFDG
-1705 TPTRKGYKFLGWEP
+1705 KPTRKGYTFTGWSP
-1719 VVADTVTEN
+1719 KVTDTVTKD
-1728 VTYTAPVGRTLHRY
+1728 VTYVAQWKSVKNGKDNIPKTGDSEIVMVL
-1742 LHRRREGQGVQGSGL
+1742 GSVLLFSFCGAAAVSVYD
-1757 QRS
+1757 RKRKHF

>member
-1 MVCAEFSVCFWH
+1 MDHQMKGEYFKMKNHGLRRIFSLFLALFMVFTLLPTTALAED
-13 CSWSS
+13 
-18 HFCPRLRWQRIRRGL
+18 
-33 TKPSPR
+33 T
-39 PSQWTGTRRRPIPP
+39 TGADETQPKTVVVDEGEKKTDPP

-113 AGWNPA
+113 VGWNPA

-298 SIRYHSFTVKNTIPT
+298 AIRYHSFTVKNTIPT

-322 KAKDGADTIYAG
+322 KANDGSDTIYTG
-334 GALCSVSQQGNDVVK
+334 GMTCAVSQYGNDVVK

-364 AVPSK
+364 A
-369 PEWSDIRREMQKV
+369 
-382 SVHVTCINP
+382 T
-391 DVNHTEK
+391 
-398 TYSYKES
+398 
-405 NDDTIGSV
+405 
-413 QDSAGSYTCTVTVH
+413 
-427 LGRYRLQ
+427 
-434 YNQDFNREH
+434 
-443 EFASSLTAD
+443 
-452 VVLQYNGTGWVIAS
+452 
-466 ALPLEL
+466 
-472 KLTCGSAPTPNPPG
+472 
-486 SDVLNSLKVLVKCDS
+486 
-501 KTYHFEKPYKMDDG
+501 
-515 DYRLEKVDDN
+515 
-525 TYTVI
+525 
-530 VLADKYV
+530 
-537 EKYNAVYPG
+537 
-546 HTLFDNNT
+546 
-554 KTIKLVYRYGAWTV
+554 
-568 VGSNGV
+568 
-574 TFNVSCEQ
+574 
-582 KYTVTYTDGVDG
+582 
-594 EVIFA
+594 
-599 DQVSYKKPGEKTPK
+599 
-613 FRGTPTRTGY
+613 
-623 KFIGWE
+623 
-629 PAVVGTVTAN
+629 
-639 ATYTAQWVSIS
+639 
-650 DLDPAPELVSSLY
+650 
-663 MNFQCTNENASH
+663 
-675 DHRSEM
+675 
-681 IAIGYGIGAG
+681 
-691 GVIVT
+691 
-696 DAAGNPVYNKD
+696 
-707 GNITAVITF
+707 
-716 YQDSGFLNEYN
+716 
-727 KRTGVAHRYAD
+727 
-738 YEPKTKSVDGVLIG
+738 
-752 EVFHMYKKDYPV
+752 
-764 VFDVV
+764 
-769 CGSLYTVTYK
+769 
-779 DGTNG
+779 
-784 TVFADDVHSNLNA
+784 
-797 NAATPAFV
+797 
-805 GGTPTRPGYVFT
+805 
-817 GWNPAVA
+817 
-824 ATVTGNAT
+824 
-832 YTAVWEK
+832 
-839 DANGNGKPDKDEE
+839 
-852 KYTVTYTDGV
+852 
-862 ENEEI
+862 
-867 FADETYS
+867 
-874 DLLSGTATPAF
+874 
-885 NGTPTRKGYAF
+885 
-896 TGWNPAVAATV
+896 
-907 TGNATYA
+907 
-914 AVWEE
+914 
-919 AAPPKPDKPTPPTD
+919 PPKPDKPTAPG
-933 EIGGATVAVKCI
+933 E
-945 TGHGDL
+945 GDL
-951 SWKIDSSTFTVGEVT
+951 SGLIGNITVNCTNGKAAHELKTKGYTLISGSYTTSEVAGDAENGYTYTVTINSQKYVEQFDTDT
-966 GDDTTGYTCTVTV
+966 GAAHDPKDATATVTLNHTDNGWAVESGAPVVFDVACVTEIVPPTKPGAEDLSNLKAPVDVTCTTKPETHAAVHFSLRGGTYTIGYVAGNETDGYTCDITVT
-979 QAEVYVNAFNSD
+979 ADKYVARYNMD
-991 KKANGVKHTLADDAE
+991 YGKHTLTGDNT
-1006 KTFTM
+1006 KTLTLK
-1011 TYVNGA
+1011 YVEGQ
-1017 WTGPTNPAVTFEVKC
+1017 WAVDTPITFPVEC
-1032 EEELVPVHL
+1032 EEELFPVHL

-1064 HVIDLSTIDIAD
+1064 HVIDLSTINIAD

-1087 YDDGAWNNYKAN
+1087 YDDGLFNIYKSD

-1150 LYSTTALFGSTLPT
+1150 LHSTTALFGSTLPT

-1210 VTYTDGVDG
+1210 VTYTDGVNG

-1225 AYTAKYEDATP
+1225 VYNVPFEDATP
-1236 AFEGT
+1236 AFDGTPARAGYKFLGWEPTVAETVTENATYVAQWEKLYTVTYTDGVDEKVFKDDVHSDLEKDTKTPAFSGGT

-1305 VTLGEYTA
+1305 VTLGEYTV

-1341 DMSDAVHTLIAG
+1341 DMGDAVHTLIAG

-1358 TIELKWNGEKW
+1358 AIELKWN
-1369 VAETE
+1369 
-1374 LPVTFHTLC
+1374 
-1383 PPEQPS
+1383 
-1389 KKDIEGAI
+1389 
-1397 GRGVKIVCDNQNVK
+1397 
-1411 HGGKDYKPT
+1411 
-1420 QGEYTVSDVTGTAS
+1420 
-1434 EGYTCTITVK
+1434 
-1444 AAKIIEKYSSDMGK
+1444 
-1458 THALIVG
+1458 
-1465 EQAEK
+1465 
-1470 TVELKWDGEKWVA
+1470 GEKWVA

-1509 INAKVDCTTTTAHN
+1509 INAKVDCATTTAHN
-1523 GKSYTLIEDTYN
+1523 GKSYTLIEGTYD

-1618 FADVVYNDIPYGTNT
+1618 FADVVYKDIPYGTST

-1646 KFLGWEP
+1646 KFVGWEP
-1653 VVADTVTENA
+1653 EVAETVTKNV
-1663 TYVAQ
+1663 TYTAK
-1668 WEKLYTVTYTDGA
+1668 WEELYTVTYTDGV
-1681 KGKAFEDQ
+1681 KGKAFKDQ
-1689 VFTDLESGTKT
+1689 VYSDLEAGTDT
-1700 PEFNG
+1700 PKFDG
-1705 TPTRKGYKFLGWEP
+1705 KPTRKGYTFTGWSP
-1719 VVADTVTEN
+1719 KVTDTVTKD
-1728 VTYTAPVGRTLHRY
+1728 VTYVAQWKSVKNGKDNIPKTGDSEIVMVL
-1742 LHRRREGQGVQGSGL
+1742 GSVLLFSFCGAAAVSVYD
-1757 QRS
+1757 RKRKHF

>member
-1 MVCAEFSVCFWH
+1 MDHQMKGEYFKMKNHGLRRIFSLFLALFMVFTLLPTTALAED
-13 CSWSS
+13 
-18 HFCPRLRWQRIRRGL
+18 
-33 TKPSPR
+33 T
-39 PSQWTGTRRRPIPP
+39 TGADETQAKTVVVDEGEKKTDPP

-67 EPKTFTVTYTDGV
+67 DPKTFTVTYTDGV

-85 DNEVH
+85 DNDVH

-113 AGWNPA
+113 VGWNPA

-131 AKWEEGKTGPR
+131 AKWEEGKTNAR
-142 RVTLPT
+142 RVPLPT
-148 IPGPDVD
+148 IPKPDPAPAD
-155 LAALDT
+155 LNT

-298 SIRYHSFTVKNTIPT
+298 AIRYHSFTVKNTIPT

-322 KAKDGADTIYAG
+322 KANDGSDTIYTG
-334 GALCSVSQQGNDVVK
+334 GMTCAVSQYGNDVVK

-364 AVPSK
+364 AAPPTPDKPTAPGEGDLSGPIGNITVKCTNEAAAHDPKSK
-369 PEWSDIRREMQKV
+369 
-382 SVHVTCINP
+382 
-391 DVNHTEK
+391 
-398 TYSYKES
+398 SYALIAS
-405 NDDTIGSV
+405 
-413 QDSAGSYTCTVTVH
+413 SYTPSEVA
-427 LGRYRLQ
+427 G
-434 YNQDFNREH
+434 DAE
-443 EFASSLTAD
+443 
-452 VVLQYNGTGWVIAS
+452 NG
-466 ALPLEL
+466 
-472 KLTCGSAPTPNPPG
+472 
-486 SDVLNSLKVLVKCDS
+486 
-501 KTYHFEKPYKMDDG
+501 Y
-515 DYRLEKVDDN
+515 
-525 TYTVI
+525 TYTVTI
-530 VLADKYV
+530 NSQKYV
-537 EKYNAVYPG
+537 EQFDTDTGAAHDPKGVNATVTLKY
-546 HTLFDNNT
+546 TDN
-554 KTIKLVYRYGAWTV
+554 GWTV
-568 VGSNGV
+568 ES
-574 TFNVSCEQ
+574 
-582 KYTVTYTDGVDG
+582 
-594 EVIFA
+594 
-599 DQVSYKKPGEKTPK
+599 
-613 FRGTPTRTGY
+613 
-623 KFIGWE
+623 
-629 PAVVGTVTAN
+629 
-639 ATYTAQWVSIS
+639 
-650 DLDPAPELVSSLY
+650 
-663 MNFQCTNENASH
+663 
-675 DHRSEM
+675 
-681 IAIGYGIGAG
+681 GA
-691 GVIVT
+691 
-696 DAAGNPVYNKD
+696 
-707 GNITAVITF
+707 
-716 YQDSGFLNEYN
+716 
-727 KRTGVAHRYAD
+727 
-738 YEPKTKSVDGVLIG
+738 
-752 EVFHMYKKDYPV
+752 PV
-764 VFDVV
+764 VFDVA
-769 CGSLYTVTYK
+769 CVTEIVPPARPGAE
-779 DGTNG
+779 DL
-784 TVFADDVHSNLNA
+784 SNLKA
-797 NAATPAFV
+797 PVDVTCTTKPETHAAVHFSLR
-805 GGTPTRPGYVFT
+805 GGTYTIGD
-817 GWNPAVA
+817 VA
-824 ATVTGNAT
+824 GN
-832 YTAVWEK
+832 E
-839 DANGNGKPDKDEE
+839 
-852 KYTVTYTDGV
+852 TD
-862 ENEEI
+862 
-867 FADETYS
+867 
-874 DLLSGTATPAF
+874 
-885 NGTPTRKGYAF
+885 
-896 TGWNPAVAATV
+896 
-907 TGNATYA
+907 
-914 AVWEE
+914 
-919 AAPPKPDKPTPPTD
+919 
-933 EIGGATVAVKCI
+933 
-945 TGHGDL
+945 
-951 SWKIDSSTFTVGEVT
+951 
-966 GDDTTGYTCTVTV
+966 GYTCDITVT
-979 QAEVYVNAFNSD
+979 ADKYVARYNMD
-991 KKANGVKHTLADDAE
+991 YGKHTLTGDNT
-1006 KTFTM
+1006 KTLTLK
-1011 TYVNGA
+1011 YVEGQ
-1017 WTGPTNPAVTFEVKC
+1017 WAVDTPITFPVEC
-1032 EEELVPVHL
+1032 EEELFPVHL

-1052 YKDVALESQPKG
+1052 YKDIPLESQPKG

-1150 LYSTTALFGSTLPT
+1150 LYSTTAPFGSTLPT

-1210 VTYTDGVDG
+1210 VTYTDGVNG
-1219 EAFADQ
+1219 EAFANQ

-1241 PTRKGFVFDGWNPEV
+1241 PARKGFVFDGWNPEV
-1256 AETVTEDVTYTAQW
+1256 AETVTDNATYTAQW

-1279 IEGAIGRGVAVVCDN
+1279 IEGTIGRGVAVVCDN
-1294 QNVKHGAKAYK
+1294 QNVKHGEKKYK
-1305 VTLGEYTA
+1305 PTLGEYTV

-1397 GRGVKIVCDNQNVK
+1397 GRGVKIVCDNQNVN
-1411 HGGKDYKPT
+1411 HWGKDYKPT

-1495 PPEKPTYDELKGLG
+1495 PPEKPTYDDLKELG
-1509 INAKVDCTTTTAHN
+1509 IDAKVHCATTTAHTDAT
-1523 GKSYTLIEDTYN
+1523 YALIESTYEI
-1535 VSDPERKGTAYTCI
+1535 SDPARKGTVYTCT
-1549 LTVNAKDYV
+1549 LTVKAKDYV

-1587 KWTAAETSVTFNV
+1587 KWTAAETRVTFNV

-1618 FADVVYNDIPYGTNT
+1618 FEDVVYNDIPYGTNT

-1668 WEKLYTVTYTDGA
+1668 WEKLYTVTYTDGV
-1681 KGKAFEDQ
+1681 KGKAFKDQ
-1689 VFTDLESGTKT
+1689 VYSDLEAGTDT
-1700 PEFNG
+1700 PKFDG
-1705 TPTRKGYKFLGWEP
+1705 KPTRKGYTFTGWSP
-1719 VVADTVTEN
+1719 KVTDTVTKD
-1728 VTYTAPVGRTLHRY
+1728 VTYVAQWKSVKNGKDNIPKTGDSEIVMVL
-1742 LHRRREGQGVQGSGL
+1742 GSVLLFSFCGAAAVSVYD
-1757 QRS
+1757 RKRKHF

>member
-1 MVCAEFSVCFWH
+1 MQTVCASGMDRQMKGEYFKMKNHGLRRIFSLFLALFMVFTLL
-13 CSWSS
+13 
-18 HFCPRLRWQRIRRGL
+18 PTTALAED
-33 TKPSPR
+33 T
-39 PSQWTGTRRRPIPP
+39 TGADETQAKTVVVDEGEKKTDPP

-67 EPKTFTVTYTDGV
+67 DPKTFTVTYTDGV

-85 DNEVH
+85 DNDVH

-113 AGWNPA
+113 VGWNPA

-131 AKWEEGKTGPR
+131 AKWEEGKTNAR
-142 RVTLPT
+142 RVPLPT
-148 IPGPDVD
+148 IPKPDPAPAD
-155 LAALDT
+155 LNT

-253 CNKGSTIYLVA
+253 CNKGTTIYLVA

-298 SIRYHSFTVKNTIPT
+298 AIRYHSFTVKNTVPT

-322 KAKDGADTIYAG
+322 KANDGSDTIYTG
-334 GALCSVSQQGNDVVK
+334 GMTCAVSQYGNDVVK

-364 AVPSK
+364 A
-369 PEWSDIRREMQKV
+369 
-382 SVHVTCINP
+382 T
-391 DVNHTEK
+391 
-398 TYSYKES
+398 
-405 NDDTIGSV
+405 
-413 QDSAGSYTCTVTVH
+413 
-427 LGRYRLQ
+427 
-434 YNQDFNREH
+434 
-443 EFASSLTAD
+443 
-452 VVLQYNGTGWVIAS
+452 
-466 ALPLEL
+466 
-472 KLTCGSAPTPNPPG
+472 
-486 SDVLNSLKVLVKCDS
+486 
-501 KTYHFEKPYKMDDG
+501 
-515 DYRLEKVDDN
+515 
-525 TYTVI
+525 
-530 VLADKYV
+530 
-537 EKYNAVYPG
+537 
-546 HTLFDNNT
+546 
-554 KTIKLVYRYGAWTV
+554 
-568 VGSNGV
+568 
-574 TFNVSCEQ
+574 
-582 KYTVTYTDGVDG
+582 
-594 EVIFA
+594 
-599 DQVSYKKPGEKTPK
+599 
-613 FRGTPTRTGY
+613 
-623 KFIGWE
+623 
-629 PAVVGTVTAN
+629 
-639 ATYTAQWVSIS
+639 
-650 DLDPAPELVSSLY
+650 
-663 MNFQCTNENASH
+663 
-675 DHRSEM
+675 
-681 IAIGYGIGAG
+681 
-691 GVIVT
+691 
-696 DAAGNPVYNKD
+696 
-707 GNITAVITF
+707 
-716 YQDSGFLNEYN
+716 
-727 KRTGVAHRYAD
+727 
-738 YEPKTKSVDGVLIG
+738 
-752 EVFHMYKKDYPV
+752 
-764 VFDVV
+764 
-769 CGSLYTVTYK
+769 
-779 DGTNG
+779 
-784 TVFADDVHSNLNA
+784 
-797 NAATPAFV
+797 
-805 GGTPTRPGYVFT
+805 
-817 GWNPAVA
+817 
-824 ATVTGNAT
+824 
-832 YTAVWEK
+832 
-839 DANGNGKPDKDEE
+839 
-852 KYTVTYTDGV
+852 
-862 ENEEI
+862 
-867 FADETYS
+867 
-874 DLLSGTATPAF
+874 
-885 NGTPTRKGYAF
+885 
-896 TGWNPAVAATV
+896 
-907 TGNATYA
+907 
-914 AVWEE
+914 
-919 AAPPKPDKPTPPTD
+919 PPKPDKPTAPG
-933 EIGGATVAVKCI
+933 E
-945 TGHGDL
+945 GDL
-951 SWKIDSSTFTVGEVT
+951 SGLIDNVTVNCTNEAATHELKTKGYALISGSYTTGEVKGDAENGYTYTVTINSQKYVEQFDTDT
-966 GDDTTGYTCTVTV
+966 GAAHDPKGVNATVTLKYTDNGWTVTNGAPVVFDVACVTEIVPPAKPGAEDLSNLKAPVDVTCTTKLETHAAVHFSLRGGTYTIGDVAGNETDGYTCDITVT
-979 QAEVYVNAFNSD
+979 ADKYVARYNMD
-991 KKANGVKHTLADDAE
+991 YGKHTLTGDNTKTLTLKYVEGQWAVDA
-1006 KTFTM
+1006 
-1011 TYVNGA
+1011 
-1017 WTGPTNPAVTFEVKC
+1017 PVTFPVEC
-1032 EEELVPVHL
+1032 EEELFPVHL
-1041 VIYRNGDTSKA
+1041 VIYRNGNTTTA
-1052 YKDVALESQPKG
+1052 YKDIALESQPKG

-1087 YDDGAWNNYKAN
+1087 YDDGLFNIYKSD

-1210 VTYTDGVDG
+1210 VTYTDGVNG

-1225 AYTAKYEDATP
+1225 TYTAKYEDATP
-1236 AFEGT
+1236 TFEGT
-1241 PTRKGFVFDGWNPEV
+1241 PARKGFVFDGWNPEV
-1256 AETVTEDVTYTAQW
+1256 AETVTDNATYTAQW

-1305 VTLGEYTA
+1305 VTLGEYTV
-1313 SNVMGTAADGYTCT
+1313 SDVMGTAADGYTCT

-1341 DMSDAVHTLIAG
+1341 DMGDAVHTLIAG

-1397 GRGVKIVCDNQNVK
+1397 GRGVRIVCDNQNVN
-1411 HGGKDYKPT
+1411 HWAKDYKPT

-1434 EGYTCTITVK
+1434 EGYTCSITVK
-1444 AAKIIEKYSSDMGK
+1444 AAKIVEKYGSDFGK
-1458 THALIVG
+1458 PHDLIIG
-1465 EQAEK
+1465 EAAEK

-1523 GKSYTLIEDTYN
+1523 DKSYTLIEGTYE

-1618 FADVVYNDIPYGTNT
+1618 FADVVYKDIPYGTST
-1633 PAFGTKDPTRKGY
+1633 PAFGTKDPTREGY
-1646 KFLGWEP
+1646 KFVGWEP
-1653 VVADTVTENA
+1653 EVAETVTENV
-1663 TYVAQ
+1663 TYTAK

-1681 KGKAFEDQ
+1681 KGKAFKDQ
-1689 VFTDLESGTKT
+1689 VYSDLEAGTDT
-1700 PEFNG
+1700 PKFDG
-1705 TPTRKGYKFLGWEP
+1705 KPTRKGYTFTGWSP
-1719 VVADTVTEN
+1719 KVTDTVTKD
-1728 VTYTAPVGRTLHRY
+1728 VTYVAQWKSVKNGKDNIPKTGDSEIVMVL
-1742 LHRRREGQGVQGSGL
+1742 GSVLLFSFCGAAAVSVYD
-1757 QRS
+1757 RKRKHF

>member
-1 MVCAEFSVCFWH
+1 MDRQMKGEYFKMKNHGLRRIFSLLLALFMVFTLLPTTALAED
-13 CSWSS
+13 
-18 HFCPRLRWQRIRRGL
+18 
-33 TKPSPR
+33 T
-39 PSQWTGTRRRPIPP
+39 TGADETQPKTVVVDEGEKKTDPP

-113 AGWNPA
+113 VGWNPA

-131 AKWEEGKTGPR
+131 AKWEEGKTNAR
-142 RVTLPT
+142 RVPLPT
-148 IPGPDVD
+148 IPKPDPAPAD
-155 LAALDT
+155 LNT

-271 KYTYTLNYDANGGT
+271 KYTYTLNYDVNGGT

-298 SIRYHSFTVKNTIPT
+298 AIRYHSFTVKNTIPT

-322 KAKDGADTIYAG
+322 KANDGSDTIYTG
-334 GALCSVSQQGNDVVK
+334 GMTCAVSQYGNDVVK

-364 AVPSK
+364 A
-369 PEWSDIRREMQKV
+369 
-382 SVHVTCINP
+382 T
-391 DVNHTEK
+391 
-398 TYSYKES
+398 
-405 NDDTIGSV
+405 
-413 QDSAGSYTCTVTVH
+413 
-427 LGRYRLQ
+427 
-434 YNQDFNREH
+434 
-443 EFASSLTAD
+443 
-452 VVLQYNGTGWVIAS
+452 
-466 ALPLEL
+466 
-472 KLTCGSAPTPNPPG
+472 
-486 SDVLNSLKVLVKCDS
+486 
-501 KTYHFEKPYKMDDG
+501 
-515 DYRLEKVDDN
+515 
-525 TYTVI
+525 
-530 VLADKYV
+530 
-537 EKYNAVYPG
+537 
-546 HTLFDNNT
+546 
-554 KTIKLVYRYGAWTV
+554 
-568 VGSNGV
+568 
-574 TFNVSCEQ
+574 
-582 KYTVTYTDGVDG
+582 
-594 EVIFA
+594 
-599 DQVSYKKPGEKTPK
+599 
-613 FRGTPTRTGY
+613 
-623 KFIGWE
+623 
-629 PAVVGTVTAN
+629 
-639 ATYTAQWVSIS
+639 
-650 DLDPAPELVSSLY
+650 
-663 MNFQCTNENASH
+663 
-675 DHRSEM
+675 
-681 IAIGYGIGAG
+681 
-691 GVIVT
+691 
-696 DAAGNPVYNKD
+696 
-707 GNITAVITF
+707 
-716 YQDSGFLNEYN
+716 
-727 KRTGVAHRYAD
+727 
-738 YEPKTKSVDGVLIG
+738 
-752 EVFHMYKKDYPV
+752 
-764 VFDVV
+764 
-769 CGSLYTVTYK
+769 
-779 DGTNG
+779 
-784 TVFADDVHSNLNA
+784 
-797 NAATPAFV
+797 
-805 GGTPTRPGYVFT
+805 
-817 GWNPAVA
+817 
-824 ATVTGNAT
+824 
-832 YTAVWEK
+832 
-839 DANGNGKPDKDEE
+839 
-852 KYTVTYTDGV
+852 
-862 ENEEI
+862 
-867 FADETYS
+867 
-874 DLLSGTATPAF
+874 
-885 NGTPTRKGYAF
+885 
-896 TGWNPAVAATV
+896 
-907 TGNATYA
+907 
-914 AVWEE
+914 
-919 AAPPKPDKPTPPTD
+919 PPKPDKPTAPG
-933 EIGGATVAVKCI
+933 E
-945 TGHGDL
+945 GDL
-951 SWKIDSSTFTVGEVT
+951 SGLIDNITVNCTNGKAAHELKTKGYTLISGSYTTSEVAGDAENGYTYTVTINSQKYVEQFDTDT
-966 GDDTTGYTCTVTV
+966 GAAHDPKGVNATVTLKYTDNGWTVTNGAPVVFNVACVTEIVPPARPGAEDLSNLKAPVDVTCTTKPETHAAVHFSLRGGTYTIGDVAGNETDGYTCDITVT
-979 QAEVYVNAFNSD
+979 ADKYVARYNMD
-991 KKANGVKHTLADDAE
+991 YGKHTLTGDNT
-1006 KTFTM
+1006 KTLTLK
-1011 TYVNGA
+1011 YVEGQ
-1017 WTGPTNPAVTFEVKC
+1017 WAVDTPITFPVEC
-1032 EEELVPVHL
+1032 EEELFPVHL

-1087 YDDGAWNNYKAN
+1087 YDDGLFNIYKSD

-1126 QVVYFQSEEALRDF
+1126 QVVYFQSEEALRGF

-1150 LYSTTALFGSTLPT
+1150 LYSTTAPFGSTLPT

-1210 VTYTDGVDG
+1210 VTYTDGVNG

-1225 AYTAKYEDATP
+1225 AYMAKYEDATP
-1236 AFEGT
+1236 AFEGTPARAGYKFLGWEPTVAETVTENATYVAQWEKLYTVTYTDGVDGKAFKDDVHSDLEKDTPTPAFSGGT

-1270 KPVQPDKKA
+1270 KPIQPDKKA

-1294 QNVKHGAKAYK
+1294 QNVNHGEKKYK
-1305 VTLGEYTA
+1305 PTLGEYTV
-1313 SNVMGTAADGYTCT
+1313 SDVMGTAADGYTCT
-1327 VTVRAAKFIEKYSS
+1327 VTVKAAKFIEKYNS
-1341 DMSDAVHTLIAG
+1341 DMGDAVHTLIAG

-1397 GRGVKIVCDNQNVK
+1397 GRGVRIVCDNQNVN
-1411 HGGKDYKPT
+1411 HWAKDYKPT

-1444 AAKIIEKYSSDMGK
+1444 AAKIVEKYGSDFGK
-1458 THALIVG
+1458 PHDLIIG
-1465 EQAEK
+1465 EAAEK

-1495 PPEKPTYDELKGLG
+1495 PPEKPTYDDLKELG
-1509 INAKVDCTTTTAHN
+1509 IDAKVHCATTTAHTDAT
-1523 GKSYTLIEDTYN
+1523 YALIGGTYEI
-1535 VSDPERKGTAYTCI
+1535 SDPARKGTVYTCT
-1549 LTVNAKDYV
+1549 LTVKAKDYV

-1618 FADVVYNDIPYGTNT
+1618 FADVVYKDIPYGTST
-1633 PAFGTKDPTRKGY
+1633 PAFGTKDPTREGY
-1646 KFLGWEP
+1646 KFVGWEP
-1653 VVADTVTENA
+1653 EVAETVTKDV
-1663 TYVAQ
+1663 TYTAK
-1668 WEKLYTVTYTDGA
+1668 WEKLYTVTYTDGV
-1681 KGKAFEDQ
+1681 KGKAFKDQ
-1689 VFTDLESGTKT
+1689 VYKDLESGTDT
-1700 PEFNG
+1700 PKFDG
-1705 TPTRKGYKFLGWEP
+1705 KPTRKGYTFTGWSP
-1719 VVADTVTEN
+1719 KVTDTVTKD
-1728 VTYTAPVGRTLHRY
+1728 VTYVAQWKSVKNGKDNIPKTGDSEIVMVL
-1742 LHRRREGQGVQGSGL
+1742 GSVLLFSFCGAAAVSVYD
-1757 QRS
+1757 RKRKHF

>member
-1 MVCAEFSVCFWH
+1 MDRQMKGEYFKIKNHGLRRIFSLFLALFMVFTLLPTTALAED
-13 CSWSS
+13 
-18 HFCPRLRWQRIRRGL
+18 
-33 TKPSPR
+33 T
-39 PSQWTGTRRRPIPP
+39 TGADETQPKTVVVDEGEKKTDPP
-53 AQEQPKNE
+53 AQGQPKNE

-67 EPKTFTVTYTDGV
+67 EPKTFTVTYTDGAD
-80 GGAVF
+80 GAVF

-113 AGWNPA
+113 VGWNPA

-131 AKWEEGKTGPR
+131 AKWEAGKTSAR
-142 RVTLPT
+142 RVTVPP
-148 IPGPDVD
+148 IPDPGVAP
-155 LAALDT
+155 AALNT

-322 KAKDGADTIYAG
+322 KANDGSDTIYTG
-334 GALCSVSQQGNDVVK
+334 GMTCAVSQYGNDVVK

-364 AVPSK
+364 A
-369 PEWSDIRREMQKV
+369 
-382 SVHVTCINP
+382 T
-391 DVNHTEK
+391 
-398 TYSYKES
+398 
-405 NDDTIGSV
+405 
-413 QDSAGSYTCTVTVH
+413 
-427 LGRYRLQ
+427 
-434 YNQDFNREH
+434 
-443 EFASSLTAD
+443 
-452 VVLQYNGTGWVIAS
+452 
-466 ALPLEL
+466 
-472 KLTCGSAPTPNPPG
+472 
-486 SDVLNSLKVLVKCDS
+486 
-501 KTYHFEKPYKMDDG
+501 
-515 DYRLEKVDDN
+515 
-525 TYTVI
+525 
-530 VLADKYV
+530 
-537 EKYNAVYPG
+537 
-546 HTLFDNNT
+546 
-554 KTIKLVYRYGAWTV
+554 
-568 VGSNGV
+568 
-574 TFNVSCEQ
+574 
-582 KYTVTYTDGVDG
+582 
-594 EVIFA
+594 
-599 DQVSYKKPGEKTPK
+599 
-613 FRGTPTRTGY
+613 
-623 KFIGWE
+623 
-629 PAVVGTVTAN
+629 
-639 ATYTAQWVSIS
+639 
-650 DLDPAPELVSSLY
+650 
-663 MNFQCTNENASH
+663 
-675 DHRSEM
+675 
-681 IAIGYGIGAG
+681 
-691 GVIVT
+691 
-696 DAAGNPVYNKD
+696 
-707 GNITAVITF
+707 
-716 YQDSGFLNEYN
+716 
-727 KRTGVAHRYAD
+727 
-738 YEPKTKSVDGVLIG
+738 
-752 EVFHMYKKDYPV
+752 
-764 VFDVV
+764 
-769 CGSLYTVTYK
+769 
-779 DGTNG
+779 
-784 TVFADDVHSNLNA
+784 
-797 NAATPAFV
+797 
-805 GGTPTRPGYVFT
+805 
-817 GWNPAVA
+817 
-824 ATVTGNAT
+824 
-832 YTAVWEK
+832 
-839 DANGNGKPDKDEE
+839 
-852 KYTVTYTDGV
+852 
-862 ENEEI
+862 
-867 FADETYS
+867 
-874 DLLSGTATPAF
+874 
-885 NGTPTRKGYAF
+885 
-896 TGWNPAVAATV
+896 
-907 TGNATYA
+907 
-914 AVWEE
+914 
-919 AAPPKPDKPTPPTD
+919 PPKPDKPTAPG
-933 EIGGATVAVKCI
+933 E
-945 TGHGDL
+945 GDL
-951 SWKIDSSTFTVGEVT
+951 SGLIGNITVNCTNNAATHTLKSKGYALIASSYTPSEVAGDAENGYTYTVTINSQKYVEQFDTDTGAAHDPKGVNATVTLKYTDNGWTVESGAPVVFDVACVTEIVPPARPGAEDLSNLKAPVEVT
-966 GDDTTGYTCTVTV
+966 CTTKPETHAAVHFSLRGGTYTIGDVAGNETDGYTCDITVT
-979 QAEVYVNAFNSD
+979 ADKYVARYNMD
-991 KKANGVKHTLADDAE
+991 YGKHTLTGDNT
-1006 KTFTM
+1006 KTLTLK
-1011 TYVNGA
+1011 YVEGQWVVND
-1017 WTGPTNPAVTFEVKC
+1017 PVTFPVEC
-1032 EEELVPVHL
+1032 EEELFPVHL

-1087 YDDGAWNNYKAN
+1087 YDDGLFNIYKSD

-1150 LYSTTALFGSTLPT
+1150 LHSTTALFGSTLPT

-1210 VTYTDGVDG
+1210 VTYTDGVNG
-1219 EAFADQ
+1219 EAFPNKT
-1225 AYTAKYEDATP
+1225 YPAKYEDATP

-1294 QNVKHGAKAYK
+1294 QNVNHGEKKYK
-1305 VTLGEYTA
+1305 PTLGEYTV

-1327 VTVRAAKFIEKYSS
+1327 VTVRAAKFIEKYGS

-1397 GRGVKIVCDNQNVK
+1397 GRGVKIVCDNQNVN
-1411 HGGKDYKPT
+1411 HWGKDYKPT

-1523 GKSYTLIEDTYN
+1523 GKSYTLIEGTYE

-1618 FADVVYNDIPYGTNT
+1618 FEDVVYKDIPYGTST
-1633 PAFGTKDPTRKGY
+1633 PAFGTKDPTREGY
-1646 KFLGWEP
+1646 KFVGWEP
-1653 VVADTVTENA
+1653 EVTETVTKDV
-1663 TYVAQ
+1663 TYTAK

-1681 KGKAFEDQ
+1681 KGKAFKDQ
-1689 VFTDLESGTKT
+1689 VYSDLEAGTDT
-1700 PEFNG
+1700 PKFDG
-1705 TPTRKGYKFLGWEP
+1705 KPTRKGYTFTGWSP
-1719 VVADTVTEN
+1719 KVTDTVTKD
-1728 VTYTAPVGRTLHRY
+1728 VTYVAQWKSVKNGKDNIPKTGDSEIVMVL
-1742 LHRRREGQGVQGSGL
+1742 GSVLLFSFCGAAAVSVYD
-1757 QRS
+1757 RKRKHF

>member
-1 MVCAEFSVCFWH
+1 M
-13 CSWSS
+13 
-18 HFCPRLRWQRIRRGL
+18 
-33 TKPSPR
+33 
-39 PSQWTGTRRRPIPP
+39 
-53 AQEQPKNE
+53 
-61 NPPAPE
+61 
-67 EPKTFTVTYTDGV
+67 
-80 GGAVF
+80 
-85 DNEVH
+85 
-90 SNLPSGTATP
+90 
-100 AFSGSLA
+100 
-107 REGYTF
+107 
-113 AGWNPA
+113 
-119 VAETVTADVTYA
+119 TADVTYA

-142 RVTLPT
+142 RVTVPT
-148 IPGPDVD
+148 IPDPGVAP
-155 LAALDT
+155 AALNT

-322 KAKDGADTIYAG
+322 KANDGSDTIYTG
-334 GALCSVSQQGNDVVK
+334 GMTCAVSQYGNDVVK

-364 AVPSK
+364 A
-369 PEWSDIRREMQKV
+369 
-382 SVHVTCINP
+382 T
-391 DVNHTEK
+391 
-398 TYSYKES
+398 
-405 NDDTIGSV
+405 
-413 QDSAGSYTCTVTVH
+413 
-427 LGRYRLQ
+427 
-434 YNQDFNREH
+434 
-443 EFASSLTAD
+443 
-452 VVLQYNGTGWVIAS
+452 
-466 ALPLEL
+466 
-472 KLTCGSAPTPNPPG
+472 
-486 SDVLNSLKVLVKCDS
+486 
-501 KTYHFEKPYKMDDG
+501 
-515 DYRLEKVDDN
+515 
-525 TYTVI
+525 
-530 VLADKYV
+530 
-537 EKYNAVYPG
+537 
-546 HTLFDNNT
+546 
-554 KTIKLVYRYGAWTV
+554 
-568 VGSNGV
+568 
-574 TFNVSCEQ
+574 
-582 KYTVTYTDGVDG
+582 
-594 EVIFA
+594 
-599 DQVSYKKPGEKTPK
+599 
-613 FRGTPTRTGY
+613 
-623 KFIGWE
+623 
-629 PAVVGTVTAN
+629 
-639 ATYTAQWVSIS
+639 
-650 DLDPAPELVSSLY
+650 
-663 MNFQCTNENASH
+663 
-675 DHRSEM
+675 
-681 IAIGYGIGAG
+681 
-691 GVIVT
+691 
-696 DAAGNPVYNKD
+696 
-707 GNITAVITF
+707 
-716 YQDSGFLNEYN
+716 
-727 KRTGVAHRYAD
+727 
-738 YEPKTKSVDGVLIG
+738 
-752 EVFHMYKKDYPV
+752 
-764 VFDVV
+764 
-769 CGSLYTVTYK
+769 
-779 DGTNG
+779 
-784 TVFADDVHSNLNA
+784 
-797 NAATPAFV
+797 
-805 GGTPTRPGYVFT
+805 
-817 GWNPAVA
+817 
-824 ATVTGNAT
+824 
-832 YTAVWEK
+832 
-839 DANGNGKPDKDEE
+839 
-852 KYTVTYTDGV
+852 
-862 ENEEI
+862 
-867 FADETYS
+867 
-874 DLLSGTATPAF
+874 
-885 NGTPTRKGYAF
+885 
-896 TGWNPAVAATV
+896 
-907 TGNATYA
+907 
-914 AVWEE
+914 
-919 AAPPKPDKPTPPTD
+919 PPKPDKPTAPG
-933 EIGGATVAVKCI
+933 E
-945 TGHGDL
+945 GDL
-951 SWKIDSSTFTVGEVT
+951 SGLIGNITVNCTNGKAAHELKAKGYTLISGSYTTNEVAGDAENGYTYTVTINSQKYVEQFDADT
-966 GDDTTGYTCTVTV
+966 GAAHDPKDASATVTLKYTDNGWTVESGAPVVFDVACVTEIVPPARPGAEDLSNLKAPVDVTCTTKPETHAAVHFSLRGGTYTIGDVAGNETDGYTCDITVT
-979 QAEVYVNAFNSD
+979 ADKYVARYNMD
-991 KKANGVKHTLADDAE
+991 YGKHTLTGDNT
-1006 KTFTM
+1006 KTLTLK
-1011 TYVNGA
+1011 YVEGQ
-1017 WTGPTNPAVTFEVKC
+1017 WAVDTPITFPVEC
-1032 EEELVPVHL
+1032 EEDLFPVHL
-1041 VIYRNGDTSKA
+1041 VIYRNGNTTTA
-1052 YKDVALESQPKG
+1052 YKDIALESQPKG

-1087 YDDGAWNNYKAN
+1087 YDDGLFNIYKSD

-1150 LYSTTALFGSTLPT
+1150 LYSTTAPFGSTLPT

-1210 VTYTDGVDG
+1210 VTYTDGVNG

-1236 AFEGT
+1236 AFEGTPARAGYKFLGWEPTVAETVTENATYVAQWEKLYTVTYTDGVDGKAFKDDVHSDLEKDTPTPAFSGDT

-1294 QNVKHGAKAYK
+1294 QNVNHGEKKYK
-1305 VTLGEYTA
+1305 PTLGEYTV

-1341 DMSDAVHTLIAG
+1341 DMGDAVHTLIAG

-1397 GRGVKIVCDNQNVK
+1397 GRGVKIVCDNQNVN
-1411 HGGKDYKPT
+1411 HWGKDYKPT

-1470 TVELKWDGEKWVA
+1470 AVELKWNGEKWVA

-1618 FADVVYNDIPYGTNT
+1618 FADVVYKDIPYGTST
-1633 PAFGTKDPTRKGY
+1633 PAFGTKDPTREGY
-1646 KFLGWEP
+1646 KFVGWEP
-1653 VVADTVTENA
+1653 EVAETVTKDV
-1663 TYVAQ
+1663 TYTAK
-1668 WEKLYTVTYTDGA
+1668 WEKLYTVTYTDGV
-1681 KGKAFEDQ
+1681 KGKAFKDQ
-1689 VFTDLESGTKT
+1689 VYKDLESGTDT
-1700 PEFNG
+1700 PKFDG
-1705 TPTRKGYKFLGWEP
+1705 KPTRKGYTFTGWSP
-1719 VVADTVTEN
+1719 KVTDTVTKD
-1728 VTYTAPVGRTLHRY
+1728 VTYVAQWKSVKNGKDNIPKTGDSEIVMVL
-1742 LHRRREGQGVQGSGL
+1742 GSVLLFSFCGAAAVSVYD
-1757 QRS
+1757 RKRKHF

>member
-1 MVCAEFSVCFWH
+1 MDRQMKGEYFKMKNHGLRRIFSLFLALFMVFTLLPTTALAED
-13 CSWSS
+13 
-18 HFCPRLRWQRIRRGL
+18 
-33 TKPSPR
+33 T
-39 PSQWTGTRRRPIPP
+39 TGADET
-53 AQEQPKNE
+53 QPKTVVVDE
-61 NPPAPE
+61 GEKKTDPPAPE
-67 EPKTFTVTYTDGV
+67 EPKTFTVTYTDGAD
-80 GGAVF
+80 GAVF
-85 DNEVH
+85 PDQV
-90 SNLPSGTATP
+90 SNLPAGTATP

-113 AGWNPA
+113 VGWNPA

-264 KNPNPTT
+264 KNPQSHHEI
-271 KYTYTLNYDANGGT
+271 YIHAVNYDANGGT

-298 SIRYHSFTVKNTIPT
+298 AIRYHSFTVKNTIPT

-322 KAKDGADTIYAG
+322 KANDGSDTIYTG
-334 GALCSVSQQGNDVVK
+334 GMTCAVSQYGNDVVK

-364 AVPSK
+364 A
-369 PEWSDIRREMQKV
+369 
-382 SVHVTCINP
+382 T
-391 DVNHTEK
+391 
-398 TYSYKES
+398 
-405 NDDTIGSV
+405 
-413 QDSAGSYTCTVTVH
+413 
-427 LGRYRLQ
+427 
-434 YNQDFNREH
+434 
-443 EFASSLTAD
+443 
-452 VVLQYNGTGWVIAS
+452 
-466 ALPLEL
+466 
-472 KLTCGSAPTPNPPG
+472 
-486 SDVLNSLKVLVKCDS
+486 
-501 KTYHFEKPYKMDDG
+501 
-515 DYRLEKVDDN
+515 
-525 TYTVI
+525 
-530 VLADKYV
+530 
-537 EKYNAVYPG
+537 
-546 HTLFDNNT
+546 
-554 KTIKLVYRYGAWTV
+554 
-568 VGSNGV
+568 
-574 TFNVSCEQ
+574 
-582 KYTVTYTDGVDG
+582 
-594 EVIFA
+594 
-599 DQVSYKKPGEKTPK
+599 
-613 FRGTPTRTGY
+613 
-623 KFIGWE
+623 
-629 PAVVGTVTAN
+629 
-639 ATYTAQWVSIS
+639 
-650 DLDPAPELVSSLY
+650 
-663 MNFQCTNENASH
+663 
-675 DHRSEM
+675 
-681 IAIGYGIGAG
+681 
-691 GVIVT
+691 
-696 DAAGNPVYNKD
+696 
-707 GNITAVITF
+707 
-716 YQDSGFLNEYN
+716 
-727 KRTGVAHRYAD
+727 
-738 YEPKTKSVDGVLIG
+738 
-752 EVFHMYKKDYPV
+752 
-764 VFDVV
+764 
-769 CGSLYTVTYK
+769 
-779 DGTNG
+779 
-784 TVFADDVHSNLNA
+784 
-797 NAATPAFV
+797 
-805 GGTPTRPGYVFT
+805 
-817 GWNPAVA
+817 
-824 ATVTGNAT
+824 
-832 YTAVWEK
+832 
-839 DANGNGKPDKDEE
+839 
-852 KYTVTYTDGV
+852 
-862 ENEEI
+862 
-867 FADETYS
+867 
-874 DLLSGTATPAF
+874 
-885 NGTPTRKGYAF
+885 
-896 TGWNPAVAATV
+896 
-907 TGNATYA
+907 
-914 AVWEE
+914 
-919 AAPPKPDKPTPPTD
+919 PPKPDKPTAPG
-933 EIGGATVAVKCI
+933 E
-945 TGHGDL
+945 GDL
-951 SWKIDSSTFTVGEVT
+951 SGLIGNITVNCTNGKAAHELKAKGYTLISGSYTTNEVA
-966 GDDTTGYTCTVTV
+966 GDAENGYTCTVTINSQKYV
-979 QAEVYVNAFNSD
+979 EQFDTNTRTVHDPKGVNATVTLKYTDNGWTVESGAPVVFDVACVTEIVPPARPGAEDLSNL
-991 KKANGVKHTLADDAE
+991 KAPVDVTCTTKPETHAAVHFSLRGGTYTIGDVAGNKTDGYTCDITVTADRYVWWYNLDYGKHTLTGDNS
-1006 KTFTM
+1006 KTLTLK
-1011 TYVNGA
+1011 YVEGRWVVND
-1017 WTGPTNPAVTFEVKC
+1017 PVTFPVEC
-1032 EEELVPVHL
+1032 EEELFPVHL

-1052 YKDVALESQPKG
+1052 YKDIPLESQPKG

-1076 YYTGNYEFYGW
+1076 YYTGNYKFYGW

-1210 VTYTDGVDG
+1210 VTYTDGVNG

-1236 AFEGT
+1236 AFEGTPARAGYKFLGWEPTVAETVTENATYVAQWEKLYTVTYTDGVGEKAFKDDVHSDLEKDTPTPAFSGDT

-1294 QNVKHGAKAYK
+1294 QNVNHGEKKYK
-1305 VTLGEYTA
+1305 PTLGEYTV
-1313 SNVMGTAADGYTCT
+1313 SDVMGTAADGYTCT

-1341 DMSDAVHTLIAG
+1341 DMGDAVHTLIAG

-1465 EQAEK
+1465 EQDEK
-1470 TVELKWDGEKWVA
+1470 AVELKWNGEKWVA

-1523 GKSYTLIEDTYN
+1523 DKSYTLIEGTYN

-1618 FADVVYNDIPYGTNT
+1618 FEDVVYKDIPYGTST

-1646 KFLGWEP
+1646 KFVGWEP
-1653 VVADTVTENA
+1653 EVAETVTKNV
-1663 TYVAQ
+1663 TYTAK

-1681 KGKAFEDQ
+1681 KGKAFKDQ
-1689 VFTDLESGTKT
+1689 VYSDLEAGTDT
-1700 PEFNG
+1700 PKFDG
-1705 TPTRKGYKFLGWEP
+1705 KPTRKGYTFTGWSP
-1719 VVADTVTEN
+1719 KVTDTVTKD
-1728 VTYTAPVGRTLHRY
+1728 VTYVAQWKSVKNGKDNIPKTGDSEIVMVL
-1742 LHRRREGQGVQGSGL
+1742 GSVLLFSFCGAAAVSVYD
-1757 QRS
+1757 RKRKHF

>member
-1 MVCAEFSVCFWH
+1 MTA
-13 CSWSS
+13 
-18 HFCPRLRWQRIRRGL
+18 
-33 TKPSPR
+33 
-39 PSQWTGTRRRPIPP
+39 
-53 AQEQPKNE
+53 N
-61 NPPAPE
+61 
-67 EPKTFTVTYTDGV
+67 VTY
-80 GGAVF
+80 
-85 DNEVH
+85 
-90 SNLPSGTATP
+90 
-100 AFSGSLA
+100 
-107 REGYTF
+107 
-113 AGWNPA
+113 
-119 VAETVTADVTYA
+119 VAQ
-131 AKWEEGKTGPR
+131 WEAGKTNAR

-148 IPGPDVD
+148 IPEPDIAP
-155 LAALDT
+155 AALNT

-188 KTKFVCQYKTN
+188 KTQFVCQYKTN
-199 HSDTAYNNH
+199 HSDTAYNNY
-208 TIAISDIKAAAS
+208 TIAISDIKAAAG

-253 CNKGSTIYLVA
+253 CNKGTTIYLVA

-298 SIRYHSFTVKNTIPT
+298 SIRYHSFTVKNTVPT

-322 KAKDGADTIYAG
+322 KANDGSDTIYTG
-334 GALCSVSQQGNDVVK
+334 GMTCAVSQYGNDVVK

-364 AVPSK
+364 DAPAKPTAPDNDTVKALLGENAVQIICTNAQIGHGSK
-369 PEWSDIRREMQKV
+369 TFGLIDGTFTVYQSNNRCEVVINSLSPYVNEFNAAVSVPAGTHITDNSMAGQNRTKINLVWSDGKWTAADAPAKY
-382 SVHVTCINP
+382 HVLCSLQPVEPTTPGEGDLENI
-391 DVNHTEK
+391 EK
-398 TYSYKES
+398 LVRIVCDRNIHDAKEYGV
-405 NDDTIGSV
+405 I
-413 QDSAGSYTCTVTVH
+413 AGSCEFGGIDMTGDVPTCPVTIRAAKYV
-427 LGRYRLQ
+427 
-434 YNQDFNREH
+434 E
-443 EFASSLTAD
+443 A
-452 VVLQYNGTGWVIAS
+452 YNGTIGVEHTITGDTERPLLLAWDANNNVWRPMTDTPVTFTVICPPAKPGAEDLAKLEAPVEVACTTKPETHTAAS
-466 ALPLEL
+466 FALIE
-472 KLTCGSAPTPNPPG
+472 G
-486 SDVLNSLKVLVKCDS
+486 
-501 KTYHFEKPYKMDDG
+501 
-515 DYRLEKVDDN
+515 
-525 TYTVI
+525 TYTVGDTFGNETDGYTCDI
-530 VLADKYV
+530 IITADEYVTKYNTDFGKHTLTGDNTKPLTLKYV
-537 EKYNAVYPG
+537 EGRWVVNAP
-546 HTLFDNNT
+546 
-554 KTIKLVYRYGAWTV
+554 
-568 VGSNGV
+568 V
-574 TFNVSCEQ
+574 TF
-582 KYTVTYTDGVDG
+582 
-594 EVIFA
+594 
-599 DQVSYKKPGEKTPK
+599 
-613 FRGTPTRTGY
+613 
-623 KFIGWE
+623 
-629 PAVVGTVTAN
+629 
-639 ATYTAQWVSIS
+639 
-650 DLDPAPELVSSLY
+650 
-663 MNFQCTNENASH
+663 
-675 DHRSEM
+675 
-681 IAIGYGIGAG
+681 
-691 GVIVT
+691 
-696 DAAGNPVYNKD
+696 PV
-707 GNITAVITF
+707 
-716 YQDSGFLNEYN
+716 E
-727 KRTGVAHRYAD
+727 
-738 YEPKTKSVDGVLIG
+738 
-752 EVFHMYKKDYPV
+752 
-764 VFDVV
+764 
-769 CGSLYTVTYK
+769 
-779 DGTNG
+779 
-784 TVFADDVHSNLNA
+784 
-797 NAATPAFV
+797 
-805 GGTPTRPGYVFT
+805 
-817 GWNPAVA
+817 
-824 ATVTGNAT
+824 
-832 YTAVWEK
+832 
-839 DANGNGKPDKDEE
+839 
-852 KYTVTYTDGV
+852 
-862 ENEEI
+862 
-867 FADETYS
+867 
-874 DLLSGTATPAF
+874 
-885 NGTPTRKGYAF
+885 
-896 TGWNPAVAATV
+896 
-907 TGNATYA
+907 
-914 AVWEE
+914 
-919 AAPPKPDKPTPPTD
+919 
-933 EIGGATVAVKCI
+933 
-945 TGHGDL
+945 
-951 SWKIDSSTFTVGEVT
+951 
-966 GDDTTGYTCTVTV
+966 
-979 QAEVYVNAFNSD
+979 
-991 KKANGVKHTLADDAE
+991 
-1006 KTFTM
+1006 
-1011 TYVNGA
+1011 
-1017 WTGPTNPAVTFEVKC
+1017 C
-1032 EEELVPVHL
+1032 EEELFPVHL

-1052 YKDVALESQPKG
+1052 YKDIALESQPKG

-1076 YYTGNYEFYGW
+1076 YYTGNYKFYGW

-1210 VTYTDGVDG
+1210 VTYTDGVNG

-1241 PTRKGFVFDGWNPEV
+1241 PTRKGFVFDGWIPEV
-1256 AETVTEDVTYTAQW
+1256 AETVTDNATYTAQW

-1294 QNVKHGAKAYK
+1294 QNVNHGEKKYK
-1305 VTLGEYTA
+1305 PTLGEYTV

-1397 GRGVKIVCDNQNVK
+1397 GRGVKIVCDNQNVN
-1411 HGGKDYKPT
+1411 HWGKDYKPT

-1470 TVELKWDGEKWVA
+1470 AVELKWNGEKWVA

-1535 VSDPERKGTAYTCI
+1535 VSDPERKGTVYTCI

-1618 FADVVYNDIPYGTNT
+1618 FADVVYKDIPYGTGT

-1646 KFLGWEP
+1646 KFVGWEP
-1653 VVADTVTENA
+1653 EVAETVTKDV
-1663 TYVAQ
+1663 TYTAK
-1668 WEKLYTVTYTDGA
+1668 WEKLYTVTYTDGV
-1681 KGKAFEDQ
+1681 KGKAFKDQ
-1689 VFTDLESGTKT
+1689 VYSDLEAGTDT
-1700 PEFNG
+1700 PKFDG
-1705 TPTRKGYKFLGWEP
+1705 KPTRKGYTFTGWSP
-1719 VVADTVTEN
+1719 KVTDTVTKD
-1728 VTYTAPVGRTLHRY
+1728 VTYVAQWKSVKNGKDNIPKTGDSEIVMVL
-1742 LHRRREGQGVQGSGL
+1742 GSVLLFSFCGAAAVSVYD
-1757 QRS
+1757 RKRKHF

>member
-1 MVCAEFSVCFWH
+1 MMKNHGLRRIFSLFLALFMVFTLLPTTALAED
-13 CSWSS
+13 
-18 HFCPRLRWQRIRRGL
+18 
-33 TKPSPR
+33 T
-39 PSQWTGTRRRPIPP
+39 TGADETQPKTVAVDEGEKKTDPP

-67 EPKTFTVTYTDGV
+67 EPKTFTVTYTDGAD
-80 GGAVF
+80 GAVF
-85 DNEVH
+85 ADKVY
-90 SNLPSGTATP
+90 SNLSSGTPTP
-100 AFSGSLA
+100 AFDGTLA

-113 AGWNPA
+113 AGWNPT
-119 VAETVTADVTYA
+119 VAGTVTADVTYA

-155 LAALDT
+155 PAALDT

-298 SIRYHSFTVKNTIPT
+298 AIRYHSFTVKNTIPT

-322 KAKDGADTIYAG
+322 KANDGSDTIYTG
-334 GALCSVSQQGNDVVK
+334 GMTCAVSQYGNDVVK

-364 AVPSK
+364 A
-369 PEWSDIRREMQKV
+369 
-382 SVHVTCINP
+382 T
-391 DVNHTEK
+391 
-398 TYSYKES
+398 
-405 NDDTIGSV
+405 
-413 QDSAGSYTCTVTVH
+413 
-427 LGRYRLQ
+427 
-434 YNQDFNREH
+434 
-443 EFASSLTAD
+443 
-452 VVLQYNGTGWVIAS
+452 
-466 ALPLEL
+466 
-472 KLTCGSAPTPNPPG
+472 
-486 SDVLNSLKVLVKCDS
+486 
-501 KTYHFEKPYKMDDG
+501 
-515 DYRLEKVDDN
+515 
-525 TYTVI
+525 
-530 VLADKYV
+530 
-537 EKYNAVYPG
+537 
-546 HTLFDNNT
+546 
-554 KTIKLVYRYGAWTV
+554 
-568 VGSNGV
+568 
-574 TFNVSCEQ
+574 
-582 KYTVTYTDGVDG
+582 
-594 EVIFA
+594 
-599 DQVSYKKPGEKTPK
+599 
-613 FRGTPTRTGY
+613 
-623 KFIGWE
+623 
-629 PAVVGTVTAN
+629 
-639 ATYTAQWVSIS
+639 
-650 DLDPAPELVSSLY
+650 
-663 MNFQCTNENASH
+663 
-675 DHRSEM
+675 
-681 IAIGYGIGAG
+681 
-691 GVIVT
+691 
-696 DAAGNPVYNKD
+696 
-707 GNITAVITF
+707 
-716 YQDSGFLNEYN
+716 
-727 KRTGVAHRYAD
+727 
-738 YEPKTKSVDGVLIG
+738 
-752 EVFHMYKKDYPV
+752 
-764 VFDVV
+764 
-769 CGSLYTVTYK
+769 
-779 DGTNG
+779 
-784 TVFADDVHSNLNA
+784 
-797 NAATPAFV
+797 
-805 GGTPTRPGYVFT
+805 
-817 GWNPAVA
+817 
-824 ATVTGNAT
+824 
-832 YTAVWEK
+832 
-839 DANGNGKPDKDEE
+839 
-852 KYTVTYTDGV
+852 
-862 ENEEI
+862 
-867 FADETYS
+867 
-874 DLLSGTATPAF
+874 
-885 NGTPTRKGYAF
+885 
-896 TGWNPAVAATV
+896 
-907 TGNATYA
+907 
-914 AVWEE
+914 
-919 AAPPKPDKPTPPTD
+919 PPKPDKPTAPG
-933 EIGGATVAVKCI
+933 E
-945 TGHGDL
+945 GDL
-951 SWKIDSSTFTVGEVT
+951 SGLIGNITVNCTNGKAAHELKAKGYTLISGSYTTNEVA
-966 GDDTTGYTCTVTV
+966 GDAENGYTCTVTINSQKYV
-979 QAEVYVNAFNSD
+979 EQFDTNTRTVHDPKGVNATVTLKYTDNGWTVESGAPVVFDVACVTEIVPPARPGAEDLSNLKAPVDVTCTTKPETHAAVHFSLRGGTYTIGDVAGNETDGYTCDITVTAD
-991 KKANGVKHTLADDAE
+991 KYVARYNMDYGKHTLTGDNT
-1006 KTFTM
+1006 KTLTLK
-1011 TYVNGA
+1011 YVEGQ
-1017 WTGPTNPAVTFEVKC
+1017 WAVDTPITFPVEC
-1032 EEELVPVHL
+1032 EEELFPVHL
-1041 VIYRNGDTSKA
+1041 VIYRNGNTTTA
-1052 YKDVALESQPKG
+1052 YKDIALESQPKG

-1087 YDDGAWNNYKAN
+1087 YDDGLFNIYKSD

-1179 WSREGQNGDVT
+1179 WSREGQSGDVT

-1195 GWTNLYAVWEKNTYT
+1195 GWTNLYAVWEKNIYTVTYTDGVNGEAFADQVYNVPFEDATPAFDGTPARAGYKFLGWEPTVAETVTENATYVAQWEKLYT
-1210 VTYTDGVDG
+1210 VTYTDGVD
-1219 EAFADQ
+1219 EKVFKDDVHSDLEKD
-1225 AYTAKYEDATP
+1225 TKTP
-1236 AFEGT
+1236 AFSGGT

-1294 QNVKHGAKAYK
+1294 QNVNHGEKKYK
-1305 VTLGEYTA
+1305 PTLGEYTV
-1313 SNVMGTAADGYTCT
+1313 SDVMGTAADGYTCT
-1327 VTVRAAKFIEKYSS
+1327 VTVKAAKFIEKYNS
-1341 DMSDAVHTLIAG
+1341 DMGDAVHTLIAG

-1397 GRGVKIVCDNQNVK
+1397 GRGVRIVCDNQHVN
-1411 HGGKDYKPT
+1411 HWAKDYKPT

-1444 AAKIIEKYSSDMGK
+1444 AAKIVEKYGSDFGK
-1458 THALIVG
+1458 PHDLIIG
-1465 EQAEK
+1465 EAAEK

-1523 GKSYTLIEDTYN
+1523 GKSYTLIEGTYN

-1587 KWTAAETSVTFNV
+1587 KWTAAETRVTFNV

-1618 FADVVYNDIPYGTNT
+1618 FGDVVYNDIPYGTNT

-1705 TPTRKGYKFLGWEP
+1705 TPTRKGYKFAGWEP
-1719 VVADTVTEN
+1719 EVSETVTEN
-1728 VTYTAPVGRTLHRY
+1728 VTYTAQWEKLYTVTY
-1742 LHRRREGQGVQGSGL
+1742 TDGVKGKAFKDQVYSDLESGADTPKFDGKPTRKGYTFTGWSPKVTDTVTKDVTYVAQWKSVKNGKDNIPKTGDSEIVMVLGSVLLFSFCGAAAVSVYD
-1757 QRS
+1757 RKRKHF

>member
-1 MVCAEFSVCFWH
+1 MQTVCASGMDRQMKGEYFKMKNHGLRRIFSLFLALFMVFTLL
-13 CSWSS
+13 
-18 HFCPRLRWQRIRRGL
+18 PTTALAED
-33 TKPSPR
+33 T
-39 PSQWTGTRRRPIPP
+39 TGADETQPKTVVVDEGEKKTDPP

-67 EPKTFTVTYTDGV
+67 DPKTFTVTYTDGA

-85 DNEVH
+85 PNQV
-90 SNLPSGTATP
+90 SNLPAGTATP
-100 AFSGSLA
+100 AFSGTPA

-119 VAETVTADVTYA
+119 VTETVTANVTYVA
-131 AKWEEGKTGPR
+131 QWEAGKTSAR

-148 IPGPDVD
+148 IPDPDPAP
-155 LAALDT
+155 AALDT

-199 HSDTAYNNH
+199 HSDTAHNNH

-322 KAKDGADTIYAG
+322 KANDGSDTIYTG
-334 GALCSVSQQGNDVVK
+334 GMTCAVSQYGNDVVK

-364 AVPSK
+364 A
-369 PEWSDIRREMQKV
+369 
-382 SVHVTCINP
+382 T
-391 DVNHTEK
+391 
-398 TYSYKES
+398 
-405 NDDTIGSV
+405 
-413 QDSAGSYTCTVTVH
+413 
-427 LGRYRLQ
+427 
-434 YNQDFNREH
+434 
-443 EFASSLTAD
+443 
-452 VVLQYNGTGWVIAS
+452 
-466 ALPLEL
+466 
-472 KLTCGSAPTPNPPG
+472 
-486 SDVLNSLKVLVKCDS
+486 
-501 KTYHFEKPYKMDDG
+501 
-515 DYRLEKVDDN
+515 
-525 TYTVI
+525 
-530 VLADKYV
+530 
-537 EKYNAVYPG
+537 
-546 HTLFDNNT
+546 
-554 KTIKLVYRYGAWTV
+554 
-568 VGSNGV
+568 
-574 TFNVSCEQ
+574 
-582 KYTVTYTDGVDG
+582 
-594 EVIFA
+594 
-599 DQVSYKKPGEKTPK
+599 
-613 FRGTPTRTGY
+613 
-623 KFIGWE
+623 
-629 PAVVGTVTAN
+629 
-639 ATYTAQWVSIS
+639 
-650 DLDPAPELVSSLY
+650 
-663 MNFQCTNENASH
+663 
-675 DHRSEM
+675 
-681 IAIGYGIGAG
+681 
-691 GVIVT
+691 
-696 DAAGNPVYNKD
+696 
-707 GNITAVITF
+707 
-716 YQDSGFLNEYN
+716 
-727 KRTGVAHRYAD
+727 
-738 YEPKTKSVDGVLIG
+738 
-752 EVFHMYKKDYPV
+752 
-764 VFDVV
+764 
-769 CGSLYTVTYK
+769 
-779 DGTNG
+779 
-784 TVFADDVHSNLNA
+784 
-797 NAATPAFV
+797 
-805 GGTPTRPGYVFT
+805 
-817 GWNPAVA
+817 
-824 ATVTGNAT
+824 
-832 YTAVWEK
+832 
-839 DANGNGKPDKDEE
+839 
-852 KYTVTYTDGV
+852 
-862 ENEEI
+862 
-867 FADETYS
+867 
-874 DLLSGTATPAF
+874 
-885 NGTPTRKGYAF
+885 
-896 TGWNPAVAATV
+896 
-907 TGNATYA
+907 
-914 AVWEE
+914 
-919 AAPPKPDKPTPPTD
+919 PPKPDKPTAPG
-933 EIGGATVAVKCI
+933 E
-945 TGHGDL
+945 GDL
-951 SWKIDSSTFTVGEVT
+951 SGLIGNITVNCTNDKAAHELKTKSYALIPGSYTTGEVEGDAENGYTYTVTINSRKYVEQFDTDTSAAHDPKDATATVTLKHTDNGWTVT
-966 GDDTTGYTCTVTV
+966 GSTPVVFNVACVTEIVPPAKPGAEDLANLEAPVEVVCTTKPETHAAAHFSLRGGTYTIGDVAGNETDGYTCDITVT
-979 QAEVYVNAFNSD
+979 ADKYVARYNMD
-991 KKANGVKHTLADDAE
+991 YGKHTLTGDNT
-1006 KTFTM
+1006 KTLTLK
-1011 TYVNGA
+1011 YVEGQL
-1017 WTGPTNPAVTFEVKC
+1017 AVDTPITFPVEC
-1032 EEELVPVHL
+1032 EEELFPVHL

-1210 VTYTDGVDG
+1210 VTYTDGVNG

-1241 PTRKGFVFDGWNPEV
+1241 PARKGFVFDGWTPEV
-1256 AETVTEDVTYTAQW
+1256 AETVTDNATYTAQW

-1305 VTLGEYTA
+1305 VTLGEYTV

-1397 GRGVKIVCDNQNVK
+1397 GRGVKIVCDNQNVN
-1411 HGGKDYKPT
+1411 HWGKDYKPT

-1618 FADVVYNDIPYGTNT
+1618 FEDVVYKDIPYGTST

-1646 KFLGWEP
+1646 KFVGWEP
-1653 VVADTVTENA
+1653 EVAETVTKNV
-1663 TYVAQ
+1663 TYTAK
-1668 WEKLYTVTYTDGA
+1668 WEKLYTVTYTDGV
-1681 KGKAFEDQ
+1681 KGKAFKDQ
-1689 VFTDLESGTKT
+1689 VYSDLEAGTDT
-1700 PEFNG
+1700 PKFDG
-1705 TPTRKGYKFLGWEP
+1705 KPTRKGYTFTGWSP
-1719 VVADTVTEN
+1719 KVTDTVTKD
-1728 VTYTAPVGRTLHRY
+1728 VTYVAQWKSVKNGKDNIPKTGDSEIVMVL
-1742 LHRRREGQGVQGSGL
+1742 GSVLLFSFCGAAAVSVYD
-1757 QRS
+1757 RKRKHF

>member
-1 MVCAEFSVCFWH
+1 MTA
-13 CSWSS
+13 
-18 HFCPRLRWQRIRRGL
+18 
-33 TKPSPR
+33 
-39 PSQWTGTRRRPIPP
+39 
-53 AQEQPKNE
+53 N
-61 NPPAPE
+61 
-67 EPKTFTVTYTDGV
+67 VTY
-80 GGAVF
+80 
-85 DNEVH
+85 
-90 SNLPSGTATP
+90 
-100 AFSGSLA
+100 
-107 REGYTF
+107 
-113 AGWNPA
+113 
-119 VAETVTADVTYA
+119 VAQ
-131 AKWEEGKTGPR
+131 WEAGKTSAR

-155 LAALDT
+155 PAALNT

-208 TIAISDIKAAAS
+208 TIAISDIKAAAG

-322 KAKDGADTIYAG
+322 KANDGSDTIYTG
-334 GALCSVSQQGNDVVK
+334 GMTCAVSQYGNDVVK

-364 AVPSK
+364 AAPPKPDKPTAPGEGDLSGPIGNITVNCTNEAATHDPKSK
-369 PEWSDIRREMQKV
+369 
-382 SVHVTCINP
+382 
-391 DVNHTEK
+391 
-398 TYSYKES
+398 SYALIS
-405 NDDTIGSV
+405 
-413 QDSAGSYTCTVTVH
+413 GSYTTSEVA
-427 LGRYRLQ
+427 G
-434 YNQDFNREH
+434 DAE
-443 EFASSLTAD
+443 
-452 VVLQYNGTGWVIAS
+452 NG
-466 ALPLEL
+466 
-472 KLTCGSAPTPNPPG
+472 
-486 SDVLNSLKVLVKCDS
+486 
-501 KTYHFEKPYKMDDG
+501 Y
-515 DYRLEKVDDN
+515 
-525 TYTVI
+525 TYTVTI
-530 VLADKYV
+530 NSQKYV
-537 EKYNAVYPG
+537 EQFDTDTGAAHDPKGVNATVTLKY
-546 HTLFDNNT
+546 TDN
-554 KTIKLVYRYGAWTV
+554 GWTV
-568 VGSNGV
+568 ES
-574 TFNVSCEQ
+574 
-582 KYTVTYTDGVDG
+582 
-594 EVIFA
+594 
-599 DQVSYKKPGEKTPK
+599 
-613 FRGTPTRTGY
+613 
-623 KFIGWE
+623 
-629 PAVVGTVTAN
+629 
-639 ATYTAQWVSIS
+639 
-650 DLDPAPELVSSLY
+650 
-663 MNFQCTNENASH
+663 
-675 DHRSEM
+675 
-681 IAIGYGIGAG
+681 GA
-691 GVIVT
+691 
-696 DAAGNPVYNKD
+696 
-707 GNITAVITF
+707 
-716 YQDSGFLNEYN
+716 
-727 KRTGVAHRYAD
+727 
-738 YEPKTKSVDGVLIG
+738 
-752 EVFHMYKKDYPV
+752 PV
-764 VFDVV
+764 VFDVA
-769 CGSLYTVTYK
+769 CVT
-779 DGTNG
+779 
-784 TVFADDVHSNLNA
+784 
-797 NAATPAFV
+797 
-805 GGTPTRPGYVFT
+805 
-817 GWNPAVA
+817 
-824 ATVTGNAT
+824 
-832 YTAVWEK
+832 
-839 DANGNGKPDKDEE
+839 
-852 KYTVTYTDGV
+852 
-862 ENEEI
+862 EI
-867 FADETYS
+867 
-874 DLLSGTATPAF
+874 
-885 NGTPTRKGYAF
+885 
-896 TGWNPAVAATV
+896 V
-907 TGNATYA
+907 
-914 AVWEE
+914 
-919 AAPPKPDKPTPPTD
+919 PPEKPTPPTD

-951 SWKIDSSTFTVGEVT
+951 SWTLRDGTFDVGEVT
-966 GDDTTGYTCTVTV
+966 GDDEKGYTCIITVRA
-979 QAEVYVNAFNSD
+979 AEYVKYFNENQQ
-991 KKANGVKHTLADDAE
+991 ANGVKHTLADDAE

-1011 TYVNGA
+1011 TYKDGK
-1017 WTGPTNPAVTFEVKC
+1017 WTRPTNPAVTFEVKC
-1032 EEELVPVHL
+1032 EEELFPVHL

-1052 YKDVALESQPKG
+1052 YKDIPLESQPKG

-1150 LYSTTALFGSTLPT
+1150 LYSTTAPFGSTLPT

-1210 VTYTDGVDG
+1210 VTYTDGVNG

-1225 AYTAKYEDATP
+1225 TYTAKYEDATP
-1236 AFEGT
+1236 TFEGT
-1241 PTRKGFVFDGWNPEV
+1241 PARKGFVFDGWNPEV
-1256 AETVTEDVTYTAQW
+1256 AETVTDNATYTAQW

-1305 VTLGEYTA
+1305 VTLGEYTV
-1313 SNVMGTAADGYTCT
+1313 SDVMGTAADGYTCT

-1341 DMSDAVHTLIAG
+1341 DMGDAVHTLIAG

-1397 GRGVKIVCDNQNVK
+1397 GRGVRIVCDNQNVN
-1411 HGGKDYKPT
+1411 HWAKDYKPT

-1444 AAKIIEKYSSDMGK
+1444 AAKIVEKYGSDFGK
-1458 THALIVG
+1458 PHDLIIG
-1465 EQAEK
+1465 EAAEK

-1523 GKSYTLIEDTYN
+1523 DKSYTLIEGTYE

-1618 FADVVYNDIPYGTNT
+1618 FEDVVYKDIPYGTST
-1633 PAFGTKDPTRKGY
+1633 PAFGTKDPTREGY
-1646 KFLGWEP
+1646 KFVGWEP
-1653 VVADTVTENA
+1653 EVAETVTENV
-1663 TYVAQ
+1663 TYTAK

-1681 KGKAFEDQ
+1681 KGKAFKDQ
-1689 VFTDLESGTKT
+1689 VYSDLEAGTDT
-1700 PEFNG
+1700 PKFDG
-1705 TPTRKGYKFLGWEP
+1705 KPTRKGYTFTGWSP
-1719 VVADTVTEN
+1719 KVTDTVTKD
-1728 VTYTAPVGRTLHRY
+1728 VTYVAQWKSVKNGKDNIPKTGDSEIVMVL
-1742 LHRRREGQGVQGSGL
+1742 GSVLLFSFCGAAAVSVYD
-1757 QRS
+1757 RKRKHF

>member
-1 MVCAEFSVCFWH
+1 MDRQMKGEYFKMKNHGLRRIFSLFLALFMVFTLLPTTALAED
-13 CSWSS
+13 
-18 HFCPRLRWQRIRRGL
+18 
-33 TKPSPR
+33 T
-39 PSQWTGTRRRPIPP
+39 TGADETQPKTVVVDEGEKKTDPP
-53 AQEQPKNE
+53 AQGQPKNE

-67 EPKTFTVTYTDGV
+67 EPKTFTVTYTDGAD
-80 GGAVF
+80 GAVF

-113 AGWNPA
+113 VGWNPA

-131 AKWEEGKTGPR
+131 AKWEAGKTSAR
-142 RVTLPT
+142 RVTVPP
-148 IPGPDVD
+148 IPDPGVAP
-155 LAALDT
+155 AALNT
-161 GHKIDVRFTVLYVG
+161 GHKIDVTFTVLYVG

-208 TIAISDIKAAAS
+208 TIAISDIKAAAG

-253 CNKGSTIYLVA
+253 CNKGTTIYLVA

-322 KAKDGADTIYAG
+322 KANDGSDTIYTG
-334 GALCSVSQQGNDVVK
+334 GMTCAVSQYGNDVVK

-364 AVPSK
+364 AAPPTPDKPTAPGEGDLSGLIGNITVNCTNEAATHDHKSK
-369 PEWSDIRREMQKV
+369 
-382 SVHVTCINP
+382 
-391 DVNHTEK
+391 
-398 TYSYKES
+398 SYALISGSYTTSEVAGDAES
-405 NDDTIGSV
+405 G
-413 QDSAGSYTCTVTVH
+413 YTCTVTV
-427 LGRYRLQ
+427 
-434 YNQDFNREH
+434 
-443 EFASSLTAD
+443 
-452 VVLQYNGTGWVIAS
+452 
-466 ALPLEL
+466 
-472 KLTCGSAPTPNPPG
+472 
-486 SDVLNSLKVLVKCDS
+486 
-501 KTYHFEKPYKMDDG
+501 
-515 DYRLEKVDDN
+515 
-525 TYTVI
+525 
-530 VLADKYV
+530 LADNYV
-537 EKYNAVYPG
+537 EKYNTVYSG

-554 KTIKLVYRYGAWTV
+554 KTIKLVYRYGEWTV
-568 VGSNGV
+568 VGSNSV

-594 EVIFA
+594 EVIFK

-885 NGTPTRKGYAF
+885 NGTPTRKGYVF

-919 AAPPKPDKPTPPTD
+919 DANGNGTPDKEEEKYTVSYTDGVENEEIFANQVYGNLLSGTATP
-933 EIGGATVAVKCI
+933 
-945 TGHGDL
+945 
-951 SWKIDSSTFTVGEVT
+951 
-966 GDDTTGYTCTVTV
+966 
-979 QAEVYVNAFNSD
+979 AFN
-991 KKANGVKHTLADDAE
+991 G
-1006 KTFTM
+1006 
-1011 TYVNGA
+1011 
-1017 WTGPTNPAVTFEVKC
+1017 
-1032 EEELVPVHL
+1032 
-1041 VIYRNGDTSKA
+1041 
-1052 YKDVALESQPKG
+1052 
-1064 HVIDLSTIDIAD
+1064 
-1076 YYTGNYEFYGW
+1076 
-1087 YDDGAWNNYKAN
+1087 
-1099 PANPPAGLKEKT
+1099 
-1111 VNGWTN
+1111 
-1117 LKCMVYDKY
+1117 
-1126 QVVYFQSEEALRDF
+1126 
-1140 QNDHSKTEGR
+1140 
-1150 LYSTTALFGSTLPT
+1150 
-1164 ADAPTPT
+1164 TPT
-1171 RTGYTFKF
+1171 RTGYVFGGWNPAVAAT
-1179 WSREGQNGDVT
+1179 VT
-1190 GQTVN
+1190 GNATY
-1195 GWTNLYAVWEKNTYT
+1195 TAVWEEDANGNGTPDKEEEKYT
-1210 VTYTDGVDG
+1210 VSYTDGV
-1219 EAFADQ
+1219 ENEEIFANQ
-1225 AYTAKYEDATP
+1225 VYGNLLPGTATP

-1241 PTRKGFVFDGWNPEV
+1241 P
-1256 AETVTEDVTYTAQW
+1256 A
-1270 KPVQPDKKA
+1270 
-1279 IEGAIGRGVAVVCDN
+1279 
-1294 QNVKHGAKAYK
+1294 
-1305 VTLGEYTA
+1305 
-1313 SNVMGTAADGYTCT
+1313 
-1327 VTVRAAKFIEKYSS
+1327 RA
-1341 DMSDAVHTLIAG
+1341 
-1353 EPAEK
+1353 
-1358 TIELKWNGEKW
+1358 
-1369 VAETE
+1369 
-1374 LPVTFHTLC
+1374 
-1383 PPEQPS
+1383 
-1389 KKDIEGAI
+1389 
-1397 GRGVKIVCDNQNVK
+1397 
-1411 HGGKDYKPT
+1411 
-1420 QGEYTVSDVTGTAS
+1420 
-1434 EGYTCTITVK
+1434 
-1444 AAKIIEKYSSDMGK
+1444 
-1458 THALIVG
+1458 
-1465 EQAEK
+1465 
-1470 TVELKWDGEKWVA
+1470 
-1483 KTELPITFHVEC
+1483 
-1495 PPEKPTYDELKGLG
+1495 
-1509 INAKVDCTTTTAHN
+1509 
-1523 GKSYTLIEDTYN
+1523 
-1535 VSDPERKGTAYTCI
+1535 
-1549 LTVNAKDYV
+1549 
-1558 AKYNA
+1558 
-1563 EENVG
+1563 
-1568 PHTLDDRDSKTIEL
+1568 
-1582 TWNGE
+1582 
-1587 KWTAAETSVTFNV
+1587 
-1600 KCELLTVTYTDG
+1600 
-1612 VKGEEV
+1612 
-1618 FADVVYNDIPYGTNT
+1618 
-1633 PAFGTKDPTRKGY
+1633 GY

-1653 VVADTVTENA
+1653 TVAETVTENA

-1668 WEKLYTVTYTDGA
+1668 WEKLYTVTYTDGVG
-1681 KGKAFEDQ
+1681 GKAFEDD
-1689 VFTDLESGTKT
+1689 VHSDLEKDTKT
-1700 PEFNG
+1700 PAYKDG
-1705 TPTRKGYKFLGWEP
+1705 IPTRKGFKFLGWEP
-1719 VVADTVTEN
+1719 EVADTVTED
-1728 VTYTAPVGRTLHRY
+1728 VTYTAKWEKLYTVTY
-1742 LHRRREGQGVQGSGL
+1742 TDGVKGKAFKDQVYSDLEAGTDTPKFDGKPTRKGYTFTGWSPKVTDTVTKDVTYVAQWKSTKNGKDNIPKTGDSEIVMVLGSVLLFSFCGAAAVSVYD
-1757 QRS
+1757 RKRKHF

>member
-1 MVCAEFSVCFWH
+1 M
-13 CSWSS
+13 
-18 HFCPRLRWQRIRRGL
+18 
-33 TKPSPR
+33 
-39 PSQWTGTRRRPIPP
+39 
-53 AQEQPKNE
+53 
-61 NPPAPE
+61 
-67 EPKTFTVTYTDGV
+67 
-80 GGAVF
+80 
-85 DNEVH
+85 
-90 SNLPSGTATP
+90 
-100 AFSGSLA
+100 
-107 REGYTF
+107 
-113 AGWNPA
+113 
-119 VAETVTADVTYA
+119 TADVTYA
-131 AKWEEGKTGPR
+131 AKWEAGKTNAR
-142 RVTLPT
+142 RVPLPT
-148 IPGPDVD
+148 IPKPDPAPAD
-155 LAALDT
+155 LNT

-234 KESNANPT
+234 KESNANPKT
-242 TWSLNK
+242 LSLNA

-253 CNKGSTIYLVA
+253 CNKGTTIYLVA

-322 KAKDGADTIYAG
+322 KAKDGSDTIYTG
-334 GALCSVSQQGNDVVK
+334 GMTCAVSQFGNDVDK

-364 AVPSK
+364 DAPAQPTPLDEAGVKALLGENAVQIICTNAQIGHGSK
-369 PEWSDIRREMQKV
+369 TFGLIDGTFTVHQSNNRCEVVINGFSSYMSEFDAAVSVPAGTHITDNSMAGQNRTKINLVWSDGKWTAADAPAKY
-382 SVHVTCINP
+382 HVLCSSQPAEPTAPGEGDLENI
-391 DVNHTEK
+391 EK
-398 TYSYKES
+398 LVRIVCDRNIHDAKEYGV
-405 NDDTIGSV
+405 I
-413 QDSAGSYTCTVTVH
+413 AGSCEFGGIDVTGDVPTCPVTIRAAKYV
-427 LGRYRLQ
+427 
-434 YNQDFNREH
+434 E
-443 EFASSLTAD
+443 A
-452 VVLQYNGTGWVIAS
+452 YNGTIGVEHAITGDTERLLILAWDANNNVWRPMTDTPVTFTVVCPPAKPGAEDLS
-466 ALPLEL
+466 NL
-472 KLTCGSAPTPNPPG
+472 KAPVDVTCTTKPETHAA
-486 SDVLNSLKVLVKCDS
+486 VHFSLR
-501 KTYHFEKPYKMDDG
+501 G
-515 DYRLEKVDDN
+515 G
-525 TYTVI
+525 TYTIGDVAGNETDGYTCDI
-530 VLADKYV
+530 TVTADKYV
-537 EKYNAVYPG
+537 ARYNMDYG
-546 HTLFDNNT
+546 KHTLTGDNT
-554 KTIKLVYRYGAWTV
+554 KTLTL
-568 VGSNGV
+568 
-574 TFNVSCEQ
+574 
-582 KYTVTYTDGVDG
+582 KYVEGQWAVD
-594 EVIFA
+594 
-599 DQVSYKKPGEKTPK
+599 TP
-613 FRGTPTRTGY
+613 
-623 KFIGWE
+623 
-629 PAVVGTVTAN
+629 
-639 ATYTAQWVSIS
+639 
-650 DLDPAPELVSSLY
+650 
-663 MNFQCTNENASH
+663 
-675 DHRSEM
+675 
-681 IAIGYGIGAG
+681 
-691 GVIVT
+691 
-696 DAAGNPVYNKD
+696 
-707 GNITAVITF
+707 ITF
-716 YQDSGFLNEYN
+716 
-727 KRTGVAHRYAD
+727 
-738 YEPKTKSVDGVLIG
+738 
-752 EVFHMYKKDYPV
+752 PV
-764 VFDVV
+764 
-769 CGSLYTVTYK
+769 
-779 DGTNG
+779 
-784 TVFADDVHSNLNA
+784 
-797 NAATPAFV
+797 
-805 GGTPTRPGYVFT
+805 
-817 GWNPAVA
+817 
-824 ATVTGNAT
+824 
-832 YTAVWEK
+832 E
-839 DANGNGKPDKDEE
+839 
-852 KYTVTYTDGV
+852 
-862 ENEEI
+862 
-867 FADETYS
+867 
-874 DLLSGTATPAF
+874 
-885 NGTPTRKGYAF
+885 
-896 TGWNPAVAATV
+896 
-907 TGNATYA
+907 
-914 AVWEE
+914 
-919 AAPPKPDKPTPPTD
+919 
-933 EIGGATVAVKCI
+933 
-945 TGHGDL
+945 
-951 SWKIDSSTFTVGEVT
+951 
-966 GDDTTGYTCTVTV
+966 
-979 QAEVYVNAFNSD
+979 
-991 KKANGVKHTLADDAE
+991 
-1006 KTFTM
+1006 
-1011 TYVNGA
+1011 
-1017 WTGPTNPAVTFEVKC
+1017 C
-1032 EEELVPVHL
+1032 EEELFPVHL
-1041 VIYRNGDTSKA
+1041 VIYRNGNTSKA
-1052 YKDVALESQPKG
+1052 YKDIALESQPKG

-1087 YDDGAWNNYKAN
+1087 YDDGLFNIYKSD

-1190 GQTVN
+1190 GQAVN

-1210 VTYTDGVDG
+1210 VTYTDGVNG

-1225 AYTAKYEDATP
+1225 AYTAKYEDTTP
-1236 AFEGT
+1236 AFEGTPARAGYKFLGWEPTVAETVTENATYVAQWEKLYTVTYTDGVDGKAFKDDVHSDLEKDTPTPAFSGDT

-1294 QNVKHGAKAYK
+1294 QNVNHGEKKYK
-1305 VTLGEYTA
+1305 PTLGEYTV

-1341 DMSDAVHTLIAG
+1341 DMGDAVHTLIAG

-1397 GRGVKIVCDNQNVK
+1397 GRGVRIVCDNQHVN
-1411 HGGKDYKPT
+1411 HWAKDYKPT

-1470 TVELKWDGEKWVA
+1470 TVELKWNGEKWVA

-1495 PPEKPTYDELKGLG
+1495 PPEKPTYDDLKELG
-1509 INAKVDCTTTTAHN
+1509 IDAKVHCATTTAHTDAT
-1523 GKSYTLIEDTYN
+1523 YALIGGTYEI
-1535 VSDPERKGTAYTCI
+1535 SDPARKGTVYTCT
-1549 LTVNAKDYV
+1549 LTVKAKDYV

-1705 TPTRKGYKFLGWEP
+1705 TPTRKGYKFAGWEP
-1719 VVADTVTEN
+1719 VVSETVTEN
-1728 VTYTAPVGRTLHRY
+1728 VTYTAQWEELYTVTY
-1742 LHRRREGQGVQGSGL
+1742 TDGVKGKAFKDQVYSDLESGTATPKFDGKPKRSGYTFTGWSPKVTDTVTKDVTYVAQWKSTKNGKDNVPKTGDSEIVMVLGSVLLFSFCGAAAVSVYD
-1757 QRS
+1757 RKRKHF

>member
-1 MVCAEFSVCFWH
+1 MKGEYFKMKNHGLRRIFSLFLALFMVFTLLPTTALAED
-13 CSWSS
+13 
-18 HFCPRLRWQRIRRGL
+18 
-33 TKPSPR
+33 T
-39 PSQWTGTRRRPIPP
+39 TGADETQPKTVVVNEGEKKTDPP

-67 EPKTFTVTYTDGV
+67 EPKTFTVTYTDGAD
-80 GGAVF
+80 GAVF
-85 DNEVH
+85 DKQVY
-90 SNLPSGTATP
+90 SNLSSGTATP
-100 AFSGSLA
+100 AFSGTLA

-113 AGWNPA
+113 VGWKPE
-119 VAETVTADVTYA
+119 VAETVTADVTYVA
-131 AKWEEGKTGPR
+131 QWEAGKTSAR

-155 LAALDT
+155 PAALDT

-322 KAKDGADTIYAG
+322 KAKDGSDTIYTG
-334 GALCSVSQQGNDVVK
+334 GTLCSVSQQGNDVVK

-364 AVPSK
+364 DAPAQPTAPDNDTVKALLGENAVQIICTNAQIGHGSK
-369 PEWSDIRREMQKV
+369 TFGLIDGTFTVYQSNNRCEVVINSLSPYVNEFNAAVSVPAGTHITDNSMAGQNRTKINLVWSDGKWTAADAPAKY
-382 SVHVTCINP
+382 HVLCSLQPVEPTTPGEGDLENI
-391 DVNHTEK
+391 EK
-398 TYSYKES
+398 LVRIVCDRNIHDAKEYGV
-405 NDDTIGSV
+405 I
-413 QDSAGSYTCTVTVH
+413 AGSCEFGGIDMTGDVPTCPVTIRAAKYV
-427 LGRYRLQ
+427 
-434 YNQDFNREH
+434 E
-443 EFASSLTAD
+443 A
-452 VVLQYNGTGWVIAS
+452 YNGTIGVEHTITGDTERLLILAWDANNNVWRPMTDTPVTFTVVCPPAKPGAEDLAKLEAPVEVACTTKPETHAAAS
-466 ALPLEL
+466 FALIE
-472 KLTCGSAPTPNPPG
+472 G
-486 SDVLNSLKVLVKCDS
+486 
-501 KTYHFEKPYKMDDG
+501 
-515 DYRLEKVDDN
+515 
-525 TYTVI
+525 TYTVGDTFGNETDGYTCDI
-530 VLADKYV
+530 IITADEYVTKYNTDFGKHTLTGDNTKPLTLKYV
-537 EKYNAVYPG
+537 EGRWVVNAP
-546 HTLFDNNT
+546 
-554 KTIKLVYRYGAWTV
+554 
-568 VGSNGV
+568 V
-574 TFNVSCEQ
+574 TF
-582 KYTVTYTDGVDG
+582 
-594 EVIFA
+594 
-599 DQVSYKKPGEKTPK
+599 
-613 FRGTPTRTGY
+613 
-623 KFIGWE
+623 
-629 PAVVGTVTAN
+629 
-639 ATYTAQWVSIS
+639 
-650 DLDPAPELVSSLY
+650 
-663 MNFQCTNENASH
+663 
-675 DHRSEM
+675 
-681 IAIGYGIGAG
+681 
-691 GVIVT
+691 
-696 DAAGNPVYNKD
+696 PV
-707 GNITAVITF
+707 
-716 YQDSGFLNEYN
+716 E
-727 KRTGVAHRYAD
+727 
-738 YEPKTKSVDGVLIG
+738 
-752 EVFHMYKKDYPV
+752 
-764 VFDVV
+764 
-769 CGSLYTVTYK
+769 
-779 DGTNG
+779 
-784 TVFADDVHSNLNA
+784 
-797 NAATPAFV
+797 
-805 GGTPTRPGYVFT
+805 
-817 GWNPAVA
+817 
-824 ATVTGNAT
+824 
-832 YTAVWEK
+832 
-839 DANGNGKPDKDEE
+839 
-852 KYTVTYTDGV
+852 
-862 ENEEI
+862 
-867 FADETYS
+867 
-874 DLLSGTATPAF
+874 
-885 NGTPTRKGYAF
+885 
-896 TGWNPAVAATV
+896 
-907 TGNATYA
+907 
-914 AVWEE
+914 
-919 AAPPKPDKPTPPTD
+919 
-933 EIGGATVAVKCI
+933 
-945 TGHGDL
+945 
-951 SWKIDSSTFTVGEVT
+951 
-966 GDDTTGYTCTVTV
+966 
-979 QAEVYVNAFNSD
+979 
-991 KKANGVKHTLADDAE
+991 
-1006 KTFTM
+1006 
-1011 TYVNGA
+1011 
-1017 WTGPTNPAVTFEVKC
+1017 C
-1032 EEELVPVHL
+1032 EEELFPVHL
-1041 VIYRNGDTSKA
+1041 VIYRNGNTKTA
-1052 YKDVALESQPKG
+1052 YKDIALESQPKG

-1087 YDDGAWNNYKAN
+1087 YDDGLFNIYKSD

-1126 QVVYFQSEEALRDF
+1126 QVVYFQSEEAWRDF

-1150 LYSTTALFGSTLPT
+1150 LYSTTAPFGSTLPT

-1210 VTYTDGVDG
+1210 VTYTDGVNG
-1219 EAFADQ
+1219 EAFTDQ

-1236 AFEGT
+1236 AFEGTPARAGYKFLGWEPTVAETVTENATYVAQWEKLYTVTYTDGVGGKAFKDDVHSDLEKDTPTPAFSGDT

-1294 QNVKHGAKAYK
+1294 QNVNHGEKKYK
-1305 VTLGEYTA
+1305 PTLGEYTV
-1313 SNVMGTAADGYTCT
+1313 SDVMGTAADGYTCT
-1327 VTVRAAKFIEKYSS
+1327 VTVKATKFIEKYSS
-1341 DMSDAVHTLIAG
+1341 DMGDAVHTLIAG

-1397 GRGVKIVCDNQNVK
+1397 GRGVKIVCDNQNVN
-1411 HGGKDYKPT
+1411 HWGKDYKPT

-1458 THALIVG
+1458 THELIVG

-1523 GKSYTLIEDTYN
+1523 DKPYTLIEDTYN

-1568 PHTLDDRDSKTIEL
+1568 PHTLDDRDSKAIEL

-1587 KWTAAETSVTFNV
+1587 KWTATETSVTFNV

-1618 FADVVYNDIPYGTNT
+1618 FADIVYKDIPYGTST

-1646 KFLGWEP
+1646 KFVGWEP
-1653 VVADTVTENA
+1653 EVAETVTGNA
-1663 TYVAQ
+1663 TYTAK
-1668 WEKLYTVTYTDGA
+1668 WEKLYTVTYTDGV
-1681 KGKAFEDQ
+1681 KGKAFKDQ
-1689 VFTDLESGTKT
+1689 VYSDLESGTDT
-1700 PEFNG
+1700 PKFDG
-1705 TPTRKGYKFLGWEP
+1705 KPTRKGYTFTGWSP
-1719 VVADTVTEN
+1719 KVTDTVTKD
-1728 VTYTAPVGRTLHRY
+1728 VTYVAQWKSVKNGKDNIPKTGDSEIVMVL
-1742 LHRRREGQGVQGSGL
+1742 GSVLLFSFCGAAAVSVYD
-1757 QRS
+1757 RKRKHF

>member
-1 MVCAEFSVCFWH
+1 M
-13 CSWSS
+13 
-18 HFCPRLRWQRIRRGL
+18 
-33 TKPSPR
+33 
-39 PSQWTGTRRRPIPP
+39 
-53 AQEQPKNE
+53 
-61 NPPAPE
+61 
-67 EPKTFTVTYTDGV
+67 
-80 GGAVF
+80 
-85 DNEVH
+85 
-90 SNLPSGTATP
+90 
-100 AFSGSLA
+100 
-107 REGYTF
+107 
-113 AGWNPA
+113 
-119 VAETVTADVTYA
+119 TADVTYA

-220 RASVNSGYQIVGWS
+220 RASVNSGLQIVGWS

-298 SIRYHSFTVKNTIPT
+298 AIRYHSFTVKNTIPT

-322 KAKDGADTIYAG
+322 KAKDGSDTIYTG
-334 GALCSVSQQGNDVVK
+334 GTLCSVSQQGNDVVK

-364 AVPSK
+364 DAPAQPTPLDEAGVKALLGENAVQIICTNAQIGHGSK
-369 PEWSDIRREMQKV
+369 TFGLIDGTFTVHQSNNRCEVVINGFSSYMSEFDAAVSVPAGTHITDNSMAGQNRTKINLVWSDGKWTAADAPAKY
-382 SVHVTCINP
+382 HVLCSSQPAEPTAPGEGDLENI
-391 DVNHTEK
+391 EK
-398 TYSYKES
+398 LVRIVCDRNIHDAKEYGV
-405 NDDTIGSV
+405 I
-413 QDSAGSYTCTVTVH
+413 AGSCEFGDIDMTGDVPTCPVTIQAAEYVK
-427 LGRYRLQ
+427 
-434 YNQDFNREH
+434 
-443 EFASSLTAD
+443 A
-452 VVLQYNGTGWVIAS
+452 YNGTIGVEHTITGDTERLLILAWDANNNVWRPMTDTPVTFTVICPPAKPGAEDLAKLEAPVEVACTTKPETHTAAS
-466 ALPLEL
+466 FALIE
-472 KLTCGSAPTPNPPG
+472 G
-486 SDVLNSLKVLVKCDS
+486 
-501 KTYHFEKPYKMDDG
+501 
-515 DYRLEKVDDN
+515 
-525 TYTVI
+525 TYTVGDVSGNETDGYTCDI
-530 VLADKYV
+530 IITADEYVTKYNTDFGKHTLTGDNTKPLTLKYV
-537 EKYNAVYPG
+537 EG
-546 HTLFDNNT
+546 
-554 KTIKLVYRYGAWTV
+554 RWV
-568 VGSNGV
+568 VNDPV
-574 TFNVSCEQ
+574 TF
-582 KYTVTYTDGVDG
+582 
-594 EVIFA
+594 
-599 DQVSYKKPGEKTPK
+599 
-613 FRGTPTRTGY
+613 
-623 KFIGWE
+623 
-629 PAVVGTVTAN
+629 
-639 ATYTAQWVSIS
+639 
-650 DLDPAPELVSSLY
+650 
-663 MNFQCTNENASH
+663 
-675 DHRSEM
+675 
-681 IAIGYGIGAG
+681 
-691 GVIVT
+691 
-696 DAAGNPVYNKD
+696 PV
-707 GNITAVITF
+707 
-716 YQDSGFLNEYN
+716 E
-727 KRTGVAHRYAD
+727 
-738 YEPKTKSVDGVLIG
+738 
-752 EVFHMYKKDYPV
+752 
-764 VFDVV
+764 
-769 CGSLYTVTYK
+769 
-779 DGTNG
+779 
-784 TVFADDVHSNLNA
+784 
-797 NAATPAFV
+797 
-805 GGTPTRPGYVFT
+805 
-817 GWNPAVA
+817 
-824 ATVTGNAT
+824 
-832 YTAVWEK
+832 
-839 DANGNGKPDKDEE
+839 
-852 KYTVTYTDGV
+852 
-862 ENEEI
+862 
-867 FADETYS
+867 
-874 DLLSGTATPAF
+874 
-885 NGTPTRKGYAF
+885 
-896 TGWNPAVAATV
+896 
-907 TGNATYA
+907 
-914 AVWEE
+914 
-919 AAPPKPDKPTPPTD
+919 
-933 EIGGATVAVKCI
+933 
-945 TGHGDL
+945 
-951 SWKIDSSTFTVGEVT
+951 
-966 GDDTTGYTCTVTV
+966 
-979 QAEVYVNAFNSD
+979 
-991 KKANGVKHTLADDAE
+991 
-1006 KTFTM
+1006 
-1011 TYVNGA
+1011 
-1017 WTGPTNPAVTFEVKC
+1017 C
-1032 EEELVPVHL
+1032 EEELFPVHL

-1087 YDDGAWNNYKAN
+1087 YDDGLFNIYKSD

-1150 LYSTTALFGSTLPT
+1150 LYSTTAPFGSTLPT

-1210 VTYTDGVDG
+1210 VTYTDGVNG

-1241 PTRKGFVFDGWNPEV
+1241 PARKGFVFDGWTPEV
-1256 AETVTEDVTYTAQW
+1256 AETVTDNATYTAQW

-1294 QNVKHGAKAYK
+1294 QNVNHGEKKYK
-1305 VTLGEYTA
+1305 PTLGEYTV

-1341 DMSDAVHTLIAG
+1341 DMGDAVHTLIAG

-1397 GRGVKIVCDNQNVK
+1397 GRGVKIVCDNQNVN
-1411 HGGKDYKPT
+1411 HWGKDYKPT

-1470 TVELKWDGEKWVA
+1470 AVELKWNGEKWVA

-1495 PPEKPTYDELKGLG
+1495 PPEKPTYDDLKELG
-1509 INAKVDCTTTTAHN
+1509 IDAKVHCATTTAHTDAT
-1523 GKSYTLIEDTYN
+1523 YALIESTYEI
-1535 VSDPERKGTAYTCI
+1535 SDPARKGTVYTCT
-1549 LTVNAKDYV
+1549 LTVKAKDYV

-1618 FADVVYNDIPYGTNT
+1618 FADVVYKDIPYGTRT
-1633 PAFGTKDPTRKGY
+1633 PAFGTKDPTREGY
-1646 KFLGWEP
+1646 KFVGWEP
-1653 VVADTVTENA
+1653 EVAETVTKNV
-1663 TYVAQ
+1663 TYTAK
-1668 WEKLYTVTYTDGA
+1668 WEKLYTVTYTDGV
-1681 KGKAFEDQ
+1681 KGKAFKDQ
-1689 VFTDLESGTKT
+1689 VYSDLEAGTDT
-1700 PEFNG
+1700 PKFDG
-1705 TPTRKGYKFLGWEP
+1705 KPTRKGYTFTGWSP
-1719 VVADTVTEN
+1719 KVTDTVTKD
-1728 VTYTAPVGRTLHRY
+1728 VTYVAQWKSVKNGKDNIPKTGDSEIVMVL
-1742 LHRRREGQGVQGSGL
+1742 GSVLLFSFCGAAAVSVYD
-1757 QRS
+1757 RKRKHF

>member
-1 MVCAEFSVCFWH
+1 MDRQMKGEYFKMKNHGLRRIFSLFLALFMVFTLLPTTALAED
-13 CSWSS
+13 
-18 HFCPRLRWQRIRRGL
+18 
-33 TKPSPR
+33 T
-39 PSQWTGTRRRPIPP
+39 TGADETQPKTVAVDGDEKKTDPP

-113 AGWNPA
+113 VGWNPA

-131 AKWEEGKTGPR
+131 AKWEEGKTNAR

-155 LAALDT
+155 PAALDT

-220 RASVNSGYQIVGWS
+220 RASVNSGYQIVGLS

-322 KAKDGADTIYAG
+322 KANDGSDTIYTG
-334 GALCSVSQQGNDVVK
+334 GMTCAVSQYGNDVVK

-364 AVPSK
+364 A
-369 PEWSDIRREMQKV
+369 
-382 SVHVTCINP
+382 T
-391 DVNHTEK
+391 
-398 TYSYKES
+398 
-405 NDDTIGSV
+405 
-413 QDSAGSYTCTVTVH
+413 
-427 LGRYRLQ
+427 
-434 YNQDFNREH
+434 
-443 EFASSLTAD
+443 
-452 VVLQYNGTGWVIAS
+452 
-466 ALPLEL
+466 
-472 KLTCGSAPTPNPPG
+472 
-486 SDVLNSLKVLVKCDS
+486 
-501 KTYHFEKPYKMDDG
+501 
-515 DYRLEKVDDN
+515 
-525 TYTVI
+525 
-530 VLADKYV
+530 
-537 EKYNAVYPG
+537 
-546 HTLFDNNT
+546 
-554 KTIKLVYRYGAWTV
+554 
-568 VGSNGV
+568 
-574 TFNVSCEQ
+574 
-582 KYTVTYTDGVDG
+582 
-594 EVIFA
+594 
-599 DQVSYKKPGEKTPK
+599 
-613 FRGTPTRTGY
+613 
-623 KFIGWE
+623 
-629 PAVVGTVTAN
+629 
-639 ATYTAQWVSIS
+639 
-650 DLDPAPELVSSLY
+650 
-663 MNFQCTNENASH
+663 
-675 DHRSEM
+675 
-681 IAIGYGIGAG
+681 
-691 GVIVT
+691 
-696 DAAGNPVYNKD
+696 
-707 GNITAVITF
+707 
-716 YQDSGFLNEYN
+716 
-727 KRTGVAHRYAD
+727 
-738 YEPKTKSVDGVLIG
+738 
-752 EVFHMYKKDYPV
+752 
-764 VFDVV
+764 
-769 CGSLYTVTYK
+769 
-779 DGTNG
+779 
-784 TVFADDVHSNLNA
+784 
-797 NAATPAFV
+797 
-805 GGTPTRPGYVFT
+805 
-817 GWNPAVA
+817 
-824 ATVTGNAT
+824 
-832 YTAVWEK
+832 
-839 DANGNGKPDKDEE
+839 
-852 KYTVTYTDGV
+852 
-862 ENEEI
+862 
-867 FADETYS
+867 
-874 DLLSGTATPAF
+874 
-885 NGTPTRKGYAF
+885 
-896 TGWNPAVAATV
+896 
-907 TGNATYA
+907 
-914 AVWEE
+914 
-919 AAPPKPDKPTPPTD
+919 PPKPDKPTAPG
-933 EIGGATVAVKCI
+933 E
-945 TGHGDL
+945 GDL
-951 SWKIDSSTFTVGEVT
+951 SGLIDNITVNCTNGKAAHELKTKGYALISGSYTTNEVA
-966 GDDTTGYTCTVTV
+966 GDAENGYTCTVTINSQKYV
-979 QAEVYVNAFNSD
+979 EQFDTDTGAAHDPKDATATVTLNHTDNGWAVESGAPVVFDVACVTEIVPPAKPGVEDLAKLEAPVEVVCTTKPETHTAAPFSLIEGTYDIGDVSGNETDGYTCDITVTAGNYVALYNTDF
-991 KKANGVKHTLADDAE
+991 GKHTLTGDNS
-1006 KTFTM
+1006 KTLTLK
-1011 TYVNGA
+1011 YVEGRWVVND
-1017 WTGPTNPAVTFEVKC
+1017 PVTFPVEC
-1032 EEELVPVHL
+1032 EEELFPVHL

-1052 YKDVALESQPKG
+1052 YKDIPLESQPKG

-1076 YYTGNYEFYGW
+1076 YYTGNYKFYGW

-1179 WSREGQNGDVT
+1179 WSREGQSGDVT

-1195 GWTNLYAVWEKNTYT
+1195 GWTNLYAVWEKNIYTVTYTDGVNGEAFADQVYNVPFEDATPAFDGTPARAGYKFLGWEPTVAETVTENATYVAQWEKLYT
-1210 VTYTDGVDG
+1210 VTYTDGVD
-1219 EAFADQ
+1219 EKVFKDDVHSDLEKD
-1225 AYTAKYEDATP
+1225 TKTP
-1236 AFEGT
+1236 AFSGGT

-1294 QNVKHGAKAYK
+1294 QNVNHGEKRYK
-1305 VTLGEYTA
+1305 PTLGEYTV

-1327 VTVRAAKFIEKYSS
+1327 VTVKAAKFIEKYSS

-1397 GRGVKIVCDNQNVK
+1397 GRGVKIVCDNQNVN
-1411 HGGKDYKPT
+1411 HWGKDYKPT

-1465 EQAEK
+1465 EQPEK
-1470 TVELKWDGEKWVA
+1470 AVELKWNGEKWVA

-1523 GKSYTLIEDTYN
+1523 DKSYTLIEGTYN

-1618 FADVVYNDIPYGTNT
+1618 FADVVYKDIPYGTST

-1646 KFLGWEP
+1646 KFVGWEP
-1653 VVADTVTENA
+1653 EVAETVTKNV
-1663 TYVAQ
+1663 TYTAK

-1681 KGKAFEDQ
+1681 KGKAFKDQ
-1689 VFTDLESGTKT
+1689 VYKDLESGTDT
-1700 PEFNG
+1700 PKFDG
-1705 TPTRKGYKFLGWEP
+1705 KPTRKGYTFTGWSP
-1719 VVADTVTEN
+1719 KVTDTVTKD
-1728 VTYTAPVGRTLHRY
+1728 VTYVAQWKSTKNGKDNIPKTGDSEIVMVL
-1742 LHRRREGQGVQGSGL
+1742 GSVLLFSFCGAAAVSVYD
-1757 QRS
+1757 RKRKHF

>member
-1 MVCAEFSVCFWH
+1 MMKNHGLRRIFSLFLALFMVFTLLPTTALAED
-13 CSWSS
+13 
-18 HFCPRLRWQRIRRGL
+18 
-33 TKPSPR
+33 T
-39 PSQWTGTRRRPIPP
+39 TGADETQPKTVVVDEGEKKTDPP

-90 SNLPSGTATP
+90 SNLPAGTATP
-100 AFSGSLA
+100 AFSGTLA

-113 AGWNPA
+113 AGWNPT
-119 VAETVTADVTYA
+119 VAGTVTADVTYA
-131 AKWEEGKTGPR
+131 AKWEEGKTSAR

-155 LAALDT
+155 PAALDT

-298 SIRYHSFTVKNTIPT
+298 AIRYHSFTVKNTIPT

-322 KAKDGADTIYAG
+322 KANDGSDTIYTG
-334 GALCSVSQQGNDVVK
+334 GMTCAVSQYGNDVVK

-364 AVPSK
+364 A
-369 PEWSDIRREMQKV
+369 
-382 SVHVTCINP
+382 T
-391 DVNHTEK
+391 
-398 TYSYKES
+398 
-405 NDDTIGSV
+405 
-413 QDSAGSYTCTVTVH
+413 
-427 LGRYRLQ
+427 
-434 YNQDFNREH
+434 
-443 EFASSLTAD
+443 
-452 VVLQYNGTGWVIAS
+452 
-466 ALPLEL
+466 
-472 KLTCGSAPTPNPPG
+472 
-486 SDVLNSLKVLVKCDS
+486 
-501 KTYHFEKPYKMDDG
+501 
-515 DYRLEKVDDN
+515 
-525 TYTVI
+525 
-530 VLADKYV
+530 
-537 EKYNAVYPG
+537 
-546 HTLFDNNT
+546 
-554 KTIKLVYRYGAWTV
+554 
-568 VGSNGV
+568 
-574 TFNVSCEQ
+574 
-582 KYTVTYTDGVDG
+582 
-594 EVIFA
+594 
-599 DQVSYKKPGEKTPK
+599 
-613 FRGTPTRTGY
+613 
-623 KFIGWE
+623 
-629 PAVVGTVTAN
+629 
-639 ATYTAQWVSIS
+639 
-650 DLDPAPELVSSLY
+650 
-663 MNFQCTNENASH
+663 
-675 DHRSEM
+675 
-681 IAIGYGIGAG
+681 
-691 GVIVT
+691 
-696 DAAGNPVYNKD
+696 
-707 GNITAVITF
+707 
-716 YQDSGFLNEYN
+716 
-727 KRTGVAHRYAD
+727 
-738 YEPKTKSVDGVLIG
+738 
-752 EVFHMYKKDYPV
+752 
-764 VFDVV
+764 
-769 CGSLYTVTYK
+769 
-779 DGTNG
+779 
-784 TVFADDVHSNLNA
+784 
-797 NAATPAFV
+797 
-805 GGTPTRPGYVFT
+805 
-817 GWNPAVA
+817 
-824 ATVTGNAT
+824 
-832 YTAVWEK
+832 
-839 DANGNGKPDKDEE
+839 
-852 KYTVTYTDGV
+852 
-862 ENEEI
+862 
-867 FADETYS
+867 
-874 DLLSGTATPAF
+874 
-885 NGTPTRKGYAF
+885 
-896 TGWNPAVAATV
+896 
-907 TGNATYA
+907 
-914 AVWEE
+914 
-919 AAPPKPDKPTPPTD
+919 PPKPDKPTAPG
-933 EIGGATVAVKCI
+933 E
-945 TGHGDL
+945 GDL
-951 SWKIDSSTFTVGEVT
+951 SGLIGNITVNCTNGKAAHELKAKGYTLISGSYTTNEVA
-966 GDDTTGYTCTVTV
+966 GDAENGYTCTVTINSQKYV
-979 QAEVYVNAFNSD
+979 EQFDTNTRTVHDPKGVNATVTLKYTDNGWTVESGAPVVFDVACVTEIVPPARPGAEDLSNLKAPVDVTCTTKPETHAAVHFSLRGGTYTIGDVAGNETDGYTCDITVTAD
-991 KKANGVKHTLADDAE
+991 KYVARYNMDYGKHTLTGDNT
-1006 KTFTM
+1006 KTLTLK
-1011 TYVNGA
+1011 YVEGQ
-1017 WTGPTNPAVTFEVKC
+1017 WAVDTPITFPVEC
-1032 EEELVPVHL
+1032 EEELFPVHL
-1041 VIYRNGDTSKA
+1041 VIYRNGNTTTA
-1052 YKDVALESQPKG
+1052 YKDIALESQPKG

-1087 YDDGAWNNYKAN
+1087 YDDGLFNIYKSD

-1117 LKCMVYDKY
+1117 LKCMVYDKH

-1150 LYSTTALFGSTLPT
+1150 LYSTTAPFGSTLPT

-1210 VTYTDGVDG
+1210 VTYTDGVNG
-1219 EAFADQ
+1219 EAFANQ

-1241 PTRKGFVFDGWNPEV
+1241 PARKGFVFDGWTPEV
-1256 AETVTEDVTYTAQW
+1256 AETVTDNATYTAQW
-1270 KPVQPDKKA
+1270 KPIQPDKKA

-1305 VTLGEYTA
+1305 VTLGEYTV
-1313 SNVMGTAADGYTCT
+1313 SDVMGTAADGYTCT

-1397 GRGVKIVCDNQNVK
+1397 GRGVKIVCDNQNVN
-1411 HGGKDYKPT
+1411 HWGKDYKPT
-1420 QGEYTVSDVTGTAS
+1420 QGEYAVSDVTGTAS

-1465 EQAEK
+1465 EQPEK
-1470 TVELKWDGEKWVA
+1470 TVELKWNGEKWVA

-1523 GKSYTLIEDTYN
+1523 GKSYTLIEGTYEI
-1535 VSDPERKGTAYTCI
+1535 SDPERKGTAYTCI

-1618 FADVVYNDIPYGTNT
+1618 FEDVVYKDIPYGTST

-1646 KFLGWEP
+1646 KFVGWEP
-1653 VVADTVTENA
+1653 EVAETVTKNV
-1663 TYVAQ
+1663 TYTAK
-1668 WEKLYTVTYTDGA
+1668 WEKLYTVTYTDGV
-1681 KGKAFEDQ
+1681 KGKAFKDQ
-1689 VFTDLESGTKT
+1689 VYSDLEAGTDT
-1700 PEFNG
+1700 PKFDG
-1705 TPTRKGYKFLGWEP
+1705 KPTRKGYTFTGWSP
-1719 VVADTVTEN
+1719 KVTDTVTKD
-1728 VTYTAPVGRTLHRY
+1728 VTYVAQWKSVKNGKDNIPKTGDSEIVMVL
-1742 LHRRREGQGVQGSGL
+1742 GSVLLFSFCGAAAVSVYD
-1757 QRS
+1757 RKRKHF

>member
-1 MVCAEFSVCFWH
+1 MDRQMKGEYFKMKNHGLRRIFSLLLALFMVFTLLPTTAFAED
-13 CSWSS
+13 
-18 HFCPRLRWQRIRRGL
+18 
-33 TKPSPR
+33 T
-39 PSQWTGTRRRPIPP
+39 TGADEAQPKTVVVDEGEKKTDPP

-67 EPKTFTVTYTDGV
+67 EPKTFTVTYTDGAN
-80 GGAVF
+80 GAVF
-85 DNEVH
+85 PNQV
-90 SNLPSGTATP
+90 SNLPAGTATP
-100 AFSGSLA
+100 AFSGTLA
-107 REGYTF
+107 RDGYTF

-119 VAETVTADVTYA
+119 VAETVTANVTYVA
-131 AKWEEGKTGPR
+131 QWEAGKTSAR
-142 RVTLPT
+142 RVPLPT
-148 IPGPDVD
+148 IPKPDPAPAD
-155 LAALDT
+155 LNT

-298 SIRYHSFTVKNTIPT
+298 AIRYHSFTVKNTIPT

-322 KAKDGADTIYAG
+322 KANDGSDTIYTG
-334 GALCSVSQQGNDVVK
+334 GMTCAVSQYGNDVVK

-364 AVPSK
+364 A
-369 PEWSDIRREMQKV
+369 
-382 SVHVTCINP
+382 T
-391 DVNHTEK
+391 
-398 TYSYKES
+398 
-405 NDDTIGSV
+405 
-413 QDSAGSYTCTVTVH
+413 
-427 LGRYRLQ
+427 
-434 YNQDFNREH
+434 
-443 EFASSLTAD
+443 
-452 VVLQYNGTGWVIAS
+452 
-466 ALPLEL
+466 
-472 KLTCGSAPTPNPPG
+472 
-486 SDVLNSLKVLVKCDS
+486 
-501 KTYHFEKPYKMDDG
+501 
-515 DYRLEKVDDN
+515 
-525 TYTVI
+525 
-530 VLADKYV
+530 
-537 EKYNAVYPG
+537 
-546 HTLFDNNT
+546 
-554 KTIKLVYRYGAWTV
+554 
-568 VGSNGV
+568 
-574 TFNVSCEQ
+574 
-582 KYTVTYTDGVDG
+582 
-594 EVIFA
+594 
-599 DQVSYKKPGEKTPK
+599 
-613 FRGTPTRTGY
+613 
-623 KFIGWE
+623 
-629 PAVVGTVTAN
+629 
-639 ATYTAQWVSIS
+639 
-650 DLDPAPELVSSLY
+650 
-663 MNFQCTNENASH
+663 
-675 DHRSEM
+675 
-681 IAIGYGIGAG
+681 
-691 GVIVT
+691 
-696 DAAGNPVYNKD
+696 
-707 GNITAVITF
+707 
-716 YQDSGFLNEYN
+716 
-727 KRTGVAHRYAD
+727 
-738 YEPKTKSVDGVLIG
+738 
-752 EVFHMYKKDYPV
+752 
-764 VFDVV
+764 
-769 CGSLYTVTYK
+769 
-779 DGTNG
+779 
-784 TVFADDVHSNLNA
+784 
-797 NAATPAFV
+797 
-805 GGTPTRPGYVFT
+805 
-817 GWNPAVA
+817 
-824 ATVTGNAT
+824 
-832 YTAVWEK
+832 
-839 DANGNGKPDKDEE
+839 
-852 KYTVTYTDGV
+852 
-862 ENEEI
+862 
-867 FADETYS
+867 
-874 DLLSGTATPAF
+874 
-885 NGTPTRKGYAF
+885 
-896 TGWNPAVAATV
+896 
-907 TGNATYA
+907 
-914 AVWEE
+914 
-919 AAPPKPDKPTPPTD
+919 PPKPDKPTAPG
-933 EIGGATVAVKCI
+933 E
-945 TGHGDL
+945 GDL
-951 SWKIDSSTFTVGEVT
+951 SGLIGNITVNCTNGKAAHELKAKGYTLISGSYTTNEVAGDAENGYTYTVTINSQKYVEQFDADT
-966 GDDTTGYTCTVTV
+966 GATHDPKDASATVTLKYTDNGWTVTSGTPVVFNVACVTEIVPPAKPGAEDLAKLEAPVEVACTTKPETHTAAPFSLIEGTYDIGDVSGNETDGYTCDITVT
-979 QAEVYVNAFNSD
+979 AGNYVALYNTDF
-991 KKANGVKHTLADDAE
+991 GKHTLTGDNS
-1006 KTFTM
+1006 KTLTLK
-1011 TYVNGA
+1011 YVEGRWVVND
-1017 WTGPTNPAVTFEVKC
+1017 PVTFPVEC
-1032 EEELVPVHL
+1032 EEELFPVHL

-1052 YKDVALESQPKG
+1052 YKDIPLESQPKG

-1076 YYTGNYEFYGW
+1076 YYTGNYKFYGW

-1179 WSREGQNGDVT
+1179 WSREGQSGDVT

-1195 GWTNLYAVWEKNTYT
+1195 GWTNLYAVWEKNIYTVTYTDGVNGEAFADQVYNVPFEDATPAFDGTPARAGYKFLGWEPTVAETVTENATYVAQWEKLYT
-1210 VTYTDGVDG
+1210 VTYTDGVD
-1219 EAFADQ
+1219 EKVFKDDVHSDLEKD
-1225 AYTAKYEDATP
+1225 TKTP
-1236 AFEGT
+1236 AFSGGT

-1305 VTLGEYTA
+1305 VTLGEYTV
-1313 SNVMGTAADGYTCT
+1313 SDVMGTAADGYTCT
-1327 VTVRAAKFIEKYSS
+1327 VTVKAAKFIEKYNS
-1341 DMSDAVHTLIAG
+1341 DMGDAVHTLIAG

-1397 GRGVKIVCDNQNVK
+1397 GRGVRIVCDNQHVN
-1411 HGGKDYKPT
+1411 HWAKDYKPT

-1444 AAKIIEKYSSDMGK
+1444 AAKIVEKYGSDFGK
-1458 THALIVG
+1458 PHDLIIG
-1465 EQAEK
+1465 EAAEK

-1523 GKSYTLIEDTYN
+1523 GKSYTLIEGTYN

-1587 KWTAAETSVTFNV
+1587 KWTAAETSVAFNV

-1618 FADVVYNDIPYGTNT
+1618 FADVVYKDIPYGTGT
-1633 PAFGTKDPTRKGY
+1633 PAFGTKDPTREGY
-1646 KFLGWEP
+1646 KFVGWEP
-1653 VVADTVTENA
+1653 EVAETVTKDV
-1663 TYVAQ
+1663 TYTAK
-1668 WEKLYTVTYTDGA
+1668 WEKLYTVTYTDGV
-1681 KGKAFEDQ
+1681 KGKAFKDQ
-1689 VFTDLESGTKT
+1689 VYKDLESGTDT
-1700 PEFNG
+1700 PKFDG
-1705 TPTRKGYKFLGWEP
+1705 KPTRKGYTFTGWSP
-1719 VVADTVTEN
+1719 KVTDTVTKD
-1728 VTYTAPVGRTLHRY
+1728 VTYVAQWKSVKNGKDNIPKTGDSEIVMVL
-1742 LHRRREGQGVQGSGL
+1742 GSVLLFSFCGAAAVSVYD
-1757 QRS
+1757 RKRKHF

>member
-1 MVCAEFSVCFWH
+1 MDRQMKGEYFKMKNHGLRRIFSLFLALFMVFTLLPTTALAED
-13 CSWSS
+13 
-18 HFCPRLRWQRIRRGL
+18 
-33 TKPSPR
+33 T
-39 PSQWTGTRRRPIPP
+39 TGADETQPKTVVVDEGEKKTDPP

-67 EPKTFTVTYTDGV
+67 EPKTFTVTYTDGA

-85 DNEVH
+85 ADKVY
-90 SNLPSGTATP
+90 SNLSSGTPTP

-119 VAETVTADVTYA
+119 VAGTVTADVTYVA
-131 AKWEEGKTGPR
+131 QWEAGKTNPK

-148 IPGPDVD
+148 IPDPGVAP
-155 LAALDT
+155 AALNT
-161 GHKIDVRFTVLYVG
+161 GHKIDVTFTVLYVG

-208 TIAISDIKAAAS
+208 TIAISDIKAAAG

-253 CNKGSTIYLVA
+253 CNKGTTIYLVA

-298 SIRYHSFTVKNTIPT
+298 FIRYHSFTVKNTVPT

-322 KAKDGADTIYAG
+322 KANDGSDTIYTG
-334 GALCSVSQQGNDVVK
+334 GMTCAVSQYGNDVVK

-364 AVPSK
+364 A
-369 PEWSDIRREMQKV
+369 
-382 SVHVTCINP
+382 T
-391 DVNHTEK
+391 
-398 TYSYKES
+398 
-405 NDDTIGSV
+405 
-413 QDSAGSYTCTVTVH
+413 
-427 LGRYRLQ
+427 
-434 YNQDFNREH
+434 
-443 EFASSLTAD
+443 
-452 VVLQYNGTGWVIAS
+452 
-466 ALPLEL
+466 
-472 KLTCGSAPTPNPPG
+472 
-486 SDVLNSLKVLVKCDS
+486 
-501 KTYHFEKPYKMDDG
+501 
-515 DYRLEKVDDN
+515 
-525 TYTVI
+525 
-530 VLADKYV
+530 
-537 EKYNAVYPG
+537 
-546 HTLFDNNT
+546 
-554 KTIKLVYRYGAWTV
+554 
-568 VGSNGV
+568 
-574 TFNVSCEQ
+574 
-582 KYTVTYTDGVDG
+582 
-594 EVIFA
+594 
-599 DQVSYKKPGEKTPK
+599 
-613 FRGTPTRTGY
+613 
-623 KFIGWE
+623 
-629 PAVVGTVTAN
+629 
-639 ATYTAQWVSIS
+639 
-650 DLDPAPELVSSLY
+650 
-663 MNFQCTNENASH
+663 
-675 DHRSEM
+675 
-681 IAIGYGIGAG
+681 
-691 GVIVT
+691 
-696 DAAGNPVYNKD
+696 
-707 GNITAVITF
+707 
-716 YQDSGFLNEYN
+716 
-727 KRTGVAHRYAD
+727 
-738 YEPKTKSVDGVLIG
+738 
-752 EVFHMYKKDYPV
+752 
-764 VFDVV
+764 
-769 CGSLYTVTYK
+769 
-779 DGTNG
+779 
-784 TVFADDVHSNLNA
+784 
-797 NAATPAFV
+797 
-805 GGTPTRPGYVFT
+805 
-817 GWNPAVA
+817 
-824 ATVTGNAT
+824 
-832 YTAVWEK
+832 
-839 DANGNGKPDKDEE
+839 
-852 KYTVTYTDGV
+852 
-862 ENEEI
+862 
-867 FADETYS
+867 
-874 DLLSGTATPAF
+874 
-885 NGTPTRKGYAF
+885 
-896 TGWNPAVAATV
+896 
-907 TGNATYA
+907 
-914 AVWEE
+914 
-919 AAPPKPDKPTPPTD
+919 PPKPDKPTAPG
-933 EIGGATVAVKCI
+933 E
-945 TGHGDL
+945 GDL
-951 SWKIDSSTFTVGEVT
+951 SGLIGNITVNCTNGKAAHELKAKGYTLISGSYTTNEVAGDAENGYTYTVTINSQKYVEQFDADT
-966 GDDTTGYTCTVTV
+966 GAAHDPKDASATVTLKYTDNGWTVTSGTPVVFNVACVTEIVPPAKPGAEDLAKLEAPVEVVCTTKPETHAAAHFSLGDGTYNIGDVAGNETDGYTCDITVT
-979 QAEVYVNAFNSD
+979 ADEYVTKYNTDF
-991 KKANGVKHTLADDAE
+991 GKHTLTGDNT
-1006 KTFTM
+1006 KPLTLK
-1011 TYVNGA
+1011 YVEGRWVVND
-1017 WTGPTNPAVTFEVKC
+1017 PVTFPVEC
-1032 EEELVPVHL
+1032 EEELFPVHL

-1210 VTYTDGVDG
+1210 VTYTDGVNG

-1236 AFEGT
+1236 AFEGTPARAGYKFLGWEPTVAETVTENATYVAQWEKLYTVTYTDGVGGKAFEDDVHSDLEKDTPTPAFSGDT

-1294 QNVKHGAKAYK
+1294 QNVNHGEKKYK
-1305 VTLGEYTA
+1305 PTLGEYTV

-1341 DMSDAVHTLIAG
+1341 DMGDAVHTLIAG

-1397 GRGVKIVCDNQNVK
+1397 GRGVKIVCDNQNVN
-1411 HGGKDYKPT
+1411 HWGKDYKPT

-1470 TVELKWDGEKWVA
+1470 AVELKWNGEKWVA

-1618 FADVVYNDIPYGTNT
+1618 FADVVYKDIPYGTST
-1633 PAFGTKDPTRKGY
+1633 PAFGTKDPTREGY
-1646 KFLGWEP
+1646 KFAGWEP
-1653 VVADTVTENA
+1653 EVAETVTKDV
-1663 TYVAQ
+1663 TYTAK
-1668 WEKLYTVTYTDGA
+1668 WEKLYTVTYTDGV
-1681 KGKAFEDQ
+1681 KGKAFKDQ
-1689 VFTDLESGTKT
+1689 VYKDLESGTDT
-1700 PEFNG
+1700 PKFDG
-1705 TPTRKGYKFLGWEP
+1705 KPTRKGYTFTGWSP
-1719 VVADTVTEN
+1719 KVTDTVTKD
-1728 VTYTAPVGRTLHRY
+1728 VTYVAQWKSVKNGKDNIPKTGDSEIVMVL
-1742 LHRRREGQGVQGSGL
+1742 GSVLLFSFCGAAAVSVYD
-1757 QRS
+1757 RKRKHF

>member
-1 MVCAEFSVCFWH
+1 MQTVCASGMDRQMKGEYFKMKNHGLRRIFSLFLALFVVFTLL
-13 CSWSS
+13 
-18 HFCPRLRWQRIRRGL
+18 PTTALAED
-33 TKPSPR
+33 T
-39 PSQWTGTRRRPIPP
+39 TGADETQPKTVVVNEGEKKTDPP

-67 EPKTFTVTYTDGV
+67 DPKTFTVTYTDGAN
-80 GGAVF
+80 GAVF
-85 DNEVH
+85 PNQV
-90 SNLPSGTATP
+90 SNLPAGTATP
-100 AFSGSLA
+100 AFSGTLA
-107 REGYTF
+107 RDGYTF

-119 VAETVTADVTYA
+119 VAETVTANVTYVA
-131 AKWEEGKTGPR
+131 QWEAGKTSAR
-142 RVTLPT
+142 RVPLPT
-148 IPGPDVD
+148 IPKPDPAPAD
-155 LAALDT
+155 LNT

-298 SIRYHSFTVKNTIPT
+298 AIRYHSFTVKNTIPT

-322 KAKDGADTIYAG
+322 KANDGSDTIYTG
-334 GALCSVSQQGNDVVK
+334 GMTCAVSQYGNDVVK

-364 AVPSK
+364 A
-369 PEWSDIRREMQKV
+369 
-382 SVHVTCINP
+382 T
-391 DVNHTEK
+391 
-398 TYSYKES
+398 
-405 NDDTIGSV
+405 
-413 QDSAGSYTCTVTVH
+413 
-427 LGRYRLQ
+427 
-434 YNQDFNREH
+434 
-443 EFASSLTAD
+443 
-452 VVLQYNGTGWVIAS
+452 
-466 ALPLEL
+466 
-472 KLTCGSAPTPNPPG
+472 
-486 SDVLNSLKVLVKCDS
+486 
-501 KTYHFEKPYKMDDG
+501 
-515 DYRLEKVDDN
+515 
-525 TYTVI
+525 
-530 VLADKYV
+530 
-537 EKYNAVYPG
+537 
-546 HTLFDNNT
+546 
-554 KTIKLVYRYGAWTV
+554 
-568 VGSNGV
+568 
-574 TFNVSCEQ
+574 
-582 KYTVTYTDGVDG
+582 
-594 EVIFA
+594 
-599 DQVSYKKPGEKTPK
+599 
-613 FRGTPTRTGY
+613 
-623 KFIGWE
+623 
-629 PAVVGTVTAN
+629 
-639 ATYTAQWVSIS
+639 
-650 DLDPAPELVSSLY
+650 
-663 MNFQCTNENASH
+663 
-675 DHRSEM
+675 
-681 IAIGYGIGAG
+681 
-691 GVIVT
+691 
-696 DAAGNPVYNKD
+696 
-707 GNITAVITF
+707 
-716 YQDSGFLNEYN
+716 
-727 KRTGVAHRYAD
+727 
-738 YEPKTKSVDGVLIG
+738 
-752 EVFHMYKKDYPV
+752 
-764 VFDVV
+764 
-769 CGSLYTVTYK
+769 
-779 DGTNG
+779 
-784 TVFADDVHSNLNA
+784 
-797 NAATPAFV
+797 
-805 GGTPTRPGYVFT
+805 
-817 GWNPAVA
+817 
-824 ATVTGNAT
+824 
-832 YTAVWEK
+832 
-839 DANGNGKPDKDEE
+839 
-852 KYTVTYTDGV
+852 
-862 ENEEI
+862 
-867 FADETYS
+867 
-874 DLLSGTATPAF
+874 
-885 NGTPTRKGYAF
+885 
-896 TGWNPAVAATV
+896 
-907 TGNATYA
+907 
-914 AVWEE
+914 
-919 AAPPKPDKPTPPTD
+919 PPKPDKPTAPG
-933 EIGGATVAVKCI
+933 E
-945 TGHGDL
+945 GDL
-951 SWKIDSSTFTVGEVT
+951 SGLIDNITVNCTNGKAAHELKTKGYTLISGSYTTSEVAGDAENGYTYTVTINSQKYVEQFDTDT
-966 GDDTTGYTCTVTV
+966 GATHDPKDASATVTLKYTDNGWTVTSGTPVVFNVACVTEIVPPAKPGAEDLAKLEAPVEVACTTKPETHNAARFPLIEGTYNIGDVSGNETDGYTCDIIITADEYVTK
-979 QAEVYVNAFNSD
+979 YNTDF
-991 KKANGVKHTLADDAE
+991 GKHTLTGDNT
-1006 KTFTM
+1006 KPLTLK
-1011 TYVNGA
+1011 YVEGRWVVND
-1017 WTGPTNPAVTFEVKC
+1017 PVTFPVEC
-1032 EEELVPVHL
+1032 EEELFPVHL

-1087 YDDGAWNNYKAN
+1087 YDDGLFNIYKSD

-1126 QVVYFQSEEALRDF
+1126 QVVYFQSEEAWRDF

-1150 LYSTTALFGSTLPT
+1150 LYSTTAPFGSTLPT

-1210 VTYTDGVDG
+1210 VTYTDGVNG

-1236 AFEGT
+1236 AFEGTPARAGYKFLGWEPTVAETVTENATYVAQWEKLYTVTYTDGVGEKAFKNDVHSDLEKDTPTPAFSGDT

-1294 QNVKHGAKAYK
+1294 QNVKHGEKKYK
-1305 VTLGEYTA
+1305 PTLGEYTV
-1313 SNVMGTAADGYTCT
+1313 SDVMGTAADGYTCT
-1327 VTVRAAKFIEKYSS
+1327 VTVKATKFIEKYSS
-1341 DMSDAVHTLIAG
+1341 DMGDAVHTLIAG

-1397 GRGVKIVCDNQNVK
+1397 GRGVKIVCDNQNVN
-1411 HGGKDYKPT
+1411 HWGKDYKPT

-1434 EGYTCTITVK
+1434 EGYTCTVTVK

-1618 FADVVYNDIPYGTNT
+1618 FEDVVYKDIPYGTST
-1633 PAFGTKDPTRKGY
+1633 PAFGTKDPTREGY
-1646 KFLGWEP
+1646 KFVGWEP
-1653 VVADTVTENA
+1653 EVAETVTENV
-1663 TYVAQ
+1663 TYTAK

-1681 KGKAFEDQ
+1681 KGKAFKDQ
-1689 VFTDLESGTKT
+1689 VYKDLESGTDT
-1700 PEFNG
+1700 PKFDG
-1705 TPTRKGYKFLGWEP
+1705 KPTRKGYTFTGWSP
-1719 VVADTVTEN
+1719 KVTDTVTKD
-1728 VTYTAPVGRTLHRY
+1728 VTYVAQWKSVKNGKDNIPKTGDSEIVMVL
-1742 LHRRREGQGVQGSGL
+1742 GSVLLFSFCGAAAVSVYD
-1757 QRS
+1757 RKRKHF

>member
-1 MVCAEFSVCFWH
+1 MKNHGLRRIFSLFLALFMVFTLLPTTALAED
-13 CSWSS
+13 
-18 HFCPRLRWQRIRRGL
+18 
-33 TKPSPR
+33 T
-39 PSQWTGTRRRPIPP
+39 TGADETQPKTVVVNEGEKKTDPP

-67 EPKTFTVTYTDGV
+67 EPKTFTVTYTDGAD
-80 GGAVF
+80 GAVF
-85 DNEVH
+85 PNQV
-90 SNLPSGTATP
+90 SNLPAGTATP
-100 AFSGSLA
+100 AFSGTLA
-107 REGYTF
+107 RDGYTF

-119 VAETVTADVTYA
+119 VAETVTANVTYVA
-131 AKWEEGKTGPR
+131 QWEAGKTNPR
-142 RVTLPT
+142 RVTVPP
-148 IPGPDVD
+148 IPDPGVAP
-155 LAALDT
+155 AALNT
-161 GHKIDVRFTVLYVG
+161 GNKIDVRFTVLYVG

-188 KTKFVCQYKTN
+188 KTQFVCQYKTN
-199 HSDTAYNNH
+199 HSDTASTNH
-208 TIAISDIKAAAS
+208 TIAISDIKAAAG

-253 CNKGSTIYLVA
+253 CNKGTTIYLVA

-298 SIRYHSFTVKNTIPT
+298 AIRYHSFTVKNTIPT

-322 KAKDGADTIYAG
+322 KAKDGSDTIYTG
-334 GALCSVSQQGNDVVK
+334 GTLCSVSQQGNDVVK
-349 NGNTWTRTLYAVWEE
+349 NGNTWTRTLYAVWEK

-369 PEWSDIRREMQKV
+369 PQWSDIRGEMQKV
-382 SVHVTCINP
+382 SVHVTCSNP

-599 DQVSYKKPGEKTPK
+599 DQVSYKKSGEKTPA

-629 PAVVGTVTAN
+629 PAVSGTVTAN

-681 IAIGYGIGAG
+681 IGIGFGIGAG

-832 YTAVWEK
+832 YTAVWEE
-839 DANGNGKPDKDEE
+839 DANGNGTPDKDEE
-852 KYTVTYTDGV
+852 KYTVSYTDGV

-867 FADETYS
+867 FADQVYGN
-874 DLLSGTATPAF
+874 LLSGTATPAF
-885 NGTPTRKGYAF
+885 NGTPTRAGYKF
-896 TGWNPAVAATV
+896 LGWEPTVAETV
-907 TGNATYA
+907 TESATY
-914 AVWEE
+914 
-919 AAPPKPDKPTPPTD
+919 
-933 EIGGATVAVKCI
+933 VA
-945 TGHGDL
+945 
-951 SWKIDSSTFTVGEVT
+951 
-966 GDDTTGYTCTVTV
+966 
-979 QAEVYVNAFNSD
+979 Q
-991 KKANGVKHTLADDAE
+991 
-1006 KTFTM
+1006 
-1011 TYVNGA
+1011 
-1017 WTGPTNPAVTFEVKC
+1017 
-1032 EEELVPVHL
+1032 
-1041 VIYRNGDTSKA
+1041 
-1052 YKDVALESQPKG
+1052 
-1064 HVIDLSTIDIAD
+1064 
-1076 YYTGNYEFYGW
+1076 
-1087 YDDGAWNNYKAN
+1087 
-1099 PANPPAGLKEKT
+1099 
-1111 VNGWTN
+1111 
-1117 LKCMVYDKY
+1117 
-1126 QVVYFQSEEALRDF
+1126 
-1140 QNDHSKTEGR
+1140 
-1150 LYSTTALFGSTLPT
+1150 
-1164 ADAPTPT
+1164 
-1171 RTGYTFKF
+1171 
-1179 WSREGQNGDVT
+1179 
-1190 GQTVN
+1190 
-1195 GWTNLYAVWEKNTYT
+1195 WEKLYT
-1210 VTYTDGVDG
+1210 VTYTDGVG
-1219 EAFADQ
+1219 GKAFKDDVHSDLEKD
-1225 AYTAKYEDATP
+1225 TKTP
-1236 AFEGT
+1236 AYKDGI
-1241 PTRKGFVFDGWNPEV
+1241 PTRKGFKFLGWEPEV
-1256 AETVTEDVTYTAQW
+1256 ADTVTEDVTYTAKW
-1270 KPVQPDKKA
+1270 
-1279 IEGAIGRGVAVVCDN
+1279 
-1294 QNVKHGAKAYK
+1294 
-1305 VTLGEYTA
+1305 GE
-1313 SNVMGTAADGYTCT
+1313 
-1327 VTVRAAKFIEKYSS
+1327 
-1341 DMSDAVHTLIAG
+1341 
-1353 EPAEK
+1353 
-1358 TIELKWNGEKW
+1358 
-1369 VAETE
+1369 
-1374 LPVTFHTLC
+1374 
-1383 PPEQPS
+1383 
-1389 KKDIEGAI
+1389 
-1397 GRGVKIVCDNQNVK
+1397 
-1411 HGGKDYKPT
+1411 
-1420 QGEYTVSDVTGTAS
+1420 
-1434 EGYTCTITVK
+1434 
-1444 AAKIIEKYSSDMGK
+1444 
-1458 THALIVG
+1458 
-1465 EQAEK
+1465 
-1470 TVELKWDGEKWVA
+1470 
-1483 KTELPITFHVEC
+1483 
-1495 PPEKPTYDELKGLG
+1495 
-1509 INAKVDCTTTTAHN
+1509 
-1523 GKSYTLIEDTYN
+1523 
-1535 VSDPERKGTAYTCI
+1535 
-1549 LTVNAKDYV
+1549 
-1558 AKYNA
+1558 
-1563 EENVG
+1563 
-1568 PHTLDDRDSKTIEL
+1568 
-1582 TWNGE
+1582 
-1587 KWTAAETSVTFNV
+1587 
-1600 KCELLTVTYTDG
+1600 
-1612 VKGEEV
+1612 
-1618 FADVVYNDIPYGTNT
+1618 
-1633 PAFGTKDPTRKGY
+1633 
-1646 KFLGWEP
+1646 
-1653 VVADTVTENA
+1653 
-1663 TYVAQ
+1663 
-1668 WEKLYTVTYTDGA
+1668 LYTVTYTDGA

-1689 VFTDLESGTKT
+1689 VYENVLSGTKT
-1700 PEFNG
+1700 PNFDG
-1705 TPTRKGYKFLGWEP
+1705 TPTRKGYKFVGWEP
-1719 VVADTVTEN
+1719 EVAETVTEN
-1728 VTYTAPVGRTLHRY
+1728 VTYTAQWEELYTVTY
-1742 LHRRREGQGVQGSGL
+1742 TDGVKGKAFKDQVYSDLEAGTDTPKFDGKPTRKGYTFTGWSPKVTDTVTKDVTYVAQWKSVKNGKDNIPKTGDSEIVMVLGSVLLFSFCGAAAVSVYD
-1757 QRS
+1757 RKRKHF

>member
-1 MVCAEFSVCFWH
+1 MDRQMKGEYFKMKNHGLRRIFSLFLALFMVFTLLPTTALAED
-13 CSWSS
+13 
-18 HFCPRLRWQRIRRGL
+18 
-33 TKPSPR
+33 T
-39 PSQWTGTRRRPIPP
+39 TGADETQPKTVVVNEGEKKTDPP

-67 EPKTFTVTYTDGV
+67 EPKTFTVTYTDGAD
-80 GGAVF
+80 GAVF
-85 DNEVH
+85 ADKVY
-90 SNLPSGTATP
+90 SNLSSGTPTP
-100 AFSGSLA
+100 AFSGTPA

-131 AKWEEGKTGPR
+131 AQWEEGKTGPR
-142 RVTLPT
+142 RVTVPT

-155 LAALDT
+155 PAALNT

-253 CNKGSTIYLVA
+253 CNKGTTIYLVA

-298 SIRYHSFTVKNTIPT
+298 AIRYHSFTVKNTIPT

-322 KAKDGADTIYAG
+322 KANDGSDTIYTG
-334 GALCSVSQQGNDVVK
+334 GMTCAVSQYGNDVVK

-364 AVPSK
+364 A
-369 PEWSDIRREMQKV
+369 
-382 SVHVTCINP
+382 T
-391 DVNHTEK
+391 
-398 TYSYKES
+398 
-405 NDDTIGSV
+405 
-413 QDSAGSYTCTVTVH
+413 
-427 LGRYRLQ
+427 
-434 YNQDFNREH
+434 
-443 EFASSLTAD
+443 
-452 VVLQYNGTGWVIAS
+452 
-466 ALPLEL
+466 
-472 KLTCGSAPTPNPPG
+472 
-486 SDVLNSLKVLVKCDS
+486 
-501 KTYHFEKPYKMDDG
+501 
-515 DYRLEKVDDN
+515 
-525 TYTVI
+525 
-530 VLADKYV
+530 
-537 EKYNAVYPG
+537 
-546 HTLFDNNT
+546 
-554 KTIKLVYRYGAWTV
+554 
-568 VGSNGV
+568 
-574 TFNVSCEQ
+574 
-582 KYTVTYTDGVDG
+582 
-594 EVIFA
+594 
-599 DQVSYKKPGEKTPK
+599 
-613 FRGTPTRTGY
+613 
-623 KFIGWE
+623 
-629 PAVVGTVTAN
+629 
-639 ATYTAQWVSIS
+639 
-650 DLDPAPELVSSLY
+650 
-663 MNFQCTNENASH
+663 
-675 DHRSEM
+675 
-681 IAIGYGIGAG
+681 
-691 GVIVT
+691 
-696 DAAGNPVYNKD
+696 
-707 GNITAVITF
+707 
-716 YQDSGFLNEYN
+716 
-727 KRTGVAHRYAD
+727 
-738 YEPKTKSVDGVLIG
+738 
-752 EVFHMYKKDYPV
+752 
-764 VFDVV
+764 
-769 CGSLYTVTYK
+769 
-779 DGTNG
+779 
-784 TVFADDVHSNLNA
+784 
-797 NAATPAFV
+797 
-805 GGTPTRPGYVFT
+805 
-817 GWNPAVA
+817 
-824 ATVTGNAT
+824 
-832 YTAVWEK
+832 
-839 DANGNGKPDKDEE
+839 
-852 KYTVTYTDGV
+852 
-862 ENEEI
+862 
-867 FADETYS
+867 
-874 DLLSGTATPAF
+874 
-885 NGTPTRKGYAF
+885 
-896 TGWNPAVAATV
+896 
-907 TGNATYA
+907 
-914 AVWEE
+914 
-919 AAPPKPDKPTPPTD
+919 PPKPDKPTAPG
-933 EIGGATVAVKCI
+933 E
-945 TGHGDL
+945 GDL
-951 SWKIDSSTFTVGEVT
+951 SDLIGNITVNCTNGKAAHELKTKGYTLISGSYTTSEVAGDAENGYTYTVTINSQKYVEQFDTDT
-966 GDDTTGYTCTVTV
+966 GAAHDPKGVNATVTLKYTDNGWTVESGAPVVFDVACVTEIVPPARPGAEDLSNLKAPVDVTCTTKPETHAAVHFSLRGGTYTIGDVAGNETDGYTCDITVT
-979 QAEVYVNAFNSD
+979 ADKYVARYNMD
-991 KKANGVKHTLADDAE
+991 YGKHTLTGDNT
-1006 KTFTM
+1006 KTLTLK
-1011 TYVNGA
+1011 YVEGQ
-1017 WTGPTNPAVTFEVKC
+1017 WAVDTPITFPVEC
-1032 EEELVPVHL
+1032 EEELFPVHL
-1041 VIYRNGDTSKA
+1041 VIYRNGNTTTA
-1052 YKDVALESQPKG
+1052 YKDIALESQPKG

-1076 YYTGNYEFYGW
+1076 YYTGNYKFYGW

-1210 VTYTDGVDG
+1210 VTYTDGVNG

-1241 PTRKGFVFDGWNPEV
+1241 PARKGFVFDGWTPEV
-1256 AETVTEDVTYTAQW
+1256 AETVTDNATYTAQW

-1305 VTLGEYTA
+1305 VTLGEYTV

-1397 GRGVKIVCDNQNVK
+1397 GRGVKIVCDNQNVN
-1411 HGGKDYKPT
+1411 HWGKDYKPT

-1618 FADVVYNDIPYGTNT
+1618 FEDVVYNDIPYGTNT

-1653 VVADTVTENA
+1653 EVAE
-1663 TYVAQ
+1663 
-1668 WEKLYTVTYTDGA
+1668 
-1681 KGKAFEDQ
+1681 
-1689 VFTDLESGTKT
+1689 
-1700 PEFNG
+1700 
-1705 TPTRKGYKFLGWEP
+1705 
-1719 VVADTVTEN
+1719 TVTEN
-1728 VTYTAPVGRTLHRY
+1728 VTYTAKWEELYTVTY
-1742 LHRRREGQGVQGSGL
+1742 TDGVKGKAFKDQVYKDLEAGTATPKFDGKPTRKGYTFTGWSPKVTDTVTKDVTYVAQWKSVKNGKDNIPKTGDSEIVMVLGSVLLFSFCGAAAVSVYD
-1757 QRS
+1757 RKRKHF

>member
-1 MVCAEFSVCFWH
+1 MDRQMKGEYFMMKNHGLRRIFSLFLALFMVFTLLPTTALAED
-13 CSWSS
+13 
-18 HFCPRLRWQRIRRGL
+18 
-33 TKPSPR
+33 T
-39 PSQWTGTRRRPIPP
+39 TGADETQPKTVVVNGDEKKTDPP

-67 EPKTFTVTYTDGV
+67 EPKTFTVTYTDGAD
-80 GGAVF
+80 GAVF
-85 DNEVH
+85 PNQV
-90 SNLPSGTATP
+90 SNLPAGTATP
-100 AFSGSLA
+100 AFSGTLA
-107 REGYTF
+107 RDGYTF

-119 VAETVTADVTYA
+119 VAETVTANVTYVA
-131 AKWEEGKTGPR
+131 QWEAGKTSAR

-148 IPGPDVD
+148 IPDPDPAP
-155 LAALDT
+155 AALDT

-208 TIAISDIKAAAS
+208 TIAISDIKAAAG

-253 CNKGSTIYLVA
+253 CNKGTTIYLVA

-322 KAKDGADTIYAG
+322 KANDGSDTIYTG
-334 GALCSVSQQGNDVVK
+334 GMTCAVSQYGNDVVK

-364 AVPSK
+364 VAPPMPDK
-369 PEWSDIRREMQKV
+369 PTAPGEGDLSGLIDNI
-382 SVHVTCINP
+382 T
-391 DVNHTEK
+391 VNCTNEAATHELKAKGYTLI
-398 TYSYKES
+398 S
-405 NDDTIGSV
+405 
-413 QDSAGSYTCTVTVH
+413 GSYTTNEVA
-427 LGRYRLQ
+427 G
-434 YNQDFNREH
+434 DAE
-443 EFASSLTAD
+443 
-452 VVLQYNGTGWVIAS
+452 NG
-466 ALPLEL
+466 
-472 KLTCGSAPTPNPPG
+472 
-486 SDVLNSLKVLVKCDS
+486 
-501 KTYHFEKPYKMDDG
+501 Y
-515 DYRLEKVDDN
+515 
-525 TYTVI
+525 TYTVTI
-530 VLADKYV
+530 NSQKYV
-537 EKYNAVYPG
+537 EQFDADTGAAHDPKDASATVTLKY
-546 HTLFDNNT
+546 TDN
-554 KTIKLVYRYGAWTV
+554 GWTV
-568 VGSNGV
+568 TS
-574 TFNVSCEQ
+574 
-582 KYTVTYTDGVDG
+582 
-594 EVIFA
+594 
-599 DQVSYKKPGEKTPK
+599 
-613 FRGTPTRTGY
+613 GT
-623 KFIGWE
+623 
-629 PAVVGTVTAN
+629 
-639 ATYTAQWVSIS
+639 
-650 DLDPAPELVSSLY
+650 
-663 MNFQCTNENASH
+663 
-675 DHRSEM
+675 
-681 IAIGYGIGAG
+681 
-691 GVIVT
+691 
-696 DAAGNPVYNKD
+696 
-707 GNITAVITF
+707 
-716 YQDSGFLNEYN
+716 
-727 KRTGVAHRYAD
+727 
-738 YEPKTKSVDGVLIG
+738 
-752 EVFHMYKKDYPV
+752 PV
-764 VFDVV
+764 VFDVA
-769 CGSLYTVTYK
+769 CVTEIVPPAK
-779 DGTNG
+779 PGAEDLAKLEAPVEVACT
-784 TVFADDVHSNLNA
+784 TKPETH
-797 NAATPAFV
+797 NAARFPLIE
-805 GGTPTRPGYVFT
+805 GTYNIGDVS
-817 GWNPAVA
+817 
-824 ATVTGNAT
+824 GN
-832 YTAVWEK
+832 E
-839 DANGNGKPDKDEE
+839 
-852 KYTVTYTDGV
+852 TD
-862 ENEEI
+862 
-867 FADETYS
+867 
-874 DLLSGTATPAF
+874 
-885 NGTPTRKGYAF
+885 
-896 TGWNPAVAATV
+896 
-907 TGNATYA
+907 
-914 AVWEE
+914 
-919 AAPPKPDKPTPPTD
+919 
-933 EIGGATVAVKCI
+933 
-945 TGHGDL
+945 
-951 SWKIDSSTFTVGEVT
+951 
-966 GDDTTGYTCTVTV
+966 GYTCDIIITADEYVTK
-979 QAEVYVNAFNSD
+979 YNTDF
-991 KKANGVKHTLADDAE
+991 GKHTLTGDNT
-1006 KTFTM
+1006 KPLTLK
-1011 TYVNGA
+1011 YVEGRWVVND
-1017 WTGPTNPAVTFEVKC
+1017 PVTFPVEC
-1032 EEELVPVHL
+1032 EEELFPVHL

-1087 YDDGAWNNYKAN
+1087 YDDGLFNIYKSD

-1126 QVVYFQSEEALRDF
+1126 QVVYFQSEEAWRDF

-1210 VTYTDGVDG
+1210 VTYTDGVNG

-1241 PTRKGFVFDGWNPEV
+1241 PARAGYKFLGWEPTVAETVTENATYVAQWEKLYTVTYTDGVGEKAFKDDVHSDLEKDTPTPAFSGDTPTRKGFVFDGWTPEV

-1279 IEGAIGRGVAVVCDN
+1279 IEGAIGRGVTVVCDN
-1294 QNVKHGAKAYK
+1294 QNVNHGEKKYK
-1305 VTLGEYTA
+1305 PTLGEYTV

-1341 DMSDAVHTLIAG
+1341 DMGDAVHTLIAG

-1397 GRGVKIVCDNQNVK
+1397 GRGVKIVCDNQNVN
-1411 HGGKDYKPT
+1411 HWGKDYKPT

-1434 EGYTCTITVK
+1434 EGYTCTVTVK
-1444 AAKIIEKYSSDMGK
+1444 AAKIVEKYGSDFGK
-1458 THALIVG
+1458 PHDLIIG
-1465 EQAEK
+1465 EAAEK

-1618 FADVVYNDIPYGTNT
+1618 FEDVVYKDIPYGTST
-1633 PAFGTKDPTRKGY
+1633 PAFGTKDPTREGY
-1646 KFLGWEP
+1646 KFVGWEP
-1653 VVADTVTENA
+1653 EVAETVTKNV
-1663 TYVAQ
+1663 TYTAK

-1681 KGKAFEDQ
+1681 KGKAFKDQ
-1689 VFTDLESGTKT
+1689 VYKDLESGTDT
-1700 PEFNG
+1700 PKFDG
-1705 TPTRKGYKFLGWEP
+1705 KPTRKGYTFTGWSP
-1719 VVADTVTEN
+1719 KVTDTVTKD
-1728 VTYTAPVGRTLHRY
+1728 VTYVAQWKSVKNGKDNIPKTGDSEIVMVL
-1742 LHRRREGQGVQGSGL
+1742 GSVLLFSFCGAAAVSVYD
-1757 QRS
+1757 RKRKHF